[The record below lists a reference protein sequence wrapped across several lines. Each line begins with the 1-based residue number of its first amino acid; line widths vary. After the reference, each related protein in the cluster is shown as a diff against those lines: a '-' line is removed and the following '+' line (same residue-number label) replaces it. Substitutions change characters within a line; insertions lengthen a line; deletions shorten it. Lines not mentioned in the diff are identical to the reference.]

1 MKETAGEPQYSI
13 GLLEAGSAICDV
25 IDIHIYEQS
34 LSKKNAFFVAD
45 LGVLVKQYVLWR
57 THMPEIRPF
66 YPVRCNSSPVII
78 DVLAALGTGFLCANK
93 SELELVQ
100 SHGIP
105 PEDIICS
112 GVCKQVSQIKYA
124 AKNSLDLLVCD
135 NEVELRKIAHS
146 HPNARLLLQ
155 VSSEISYPDEM
166 SMAFGCS
173 LKDCR
178 HLLESA
184 KKLAVQVVGVRCHI
198 SSTCDDDVYI
208 HAISDARCVFDMAE
222 DIGFN
227 MKILDIGS
235 FGSSAIQLDKIHNAV
250 MSMVKLYFPP
260 SSGVSLIAEPGS
272 YFVSS
277 AFTLAVNVIS
287 REMVARDQ
295 HDQKHYDLSPNDEPA
310 FQYFLN
316 EGVYGPF
323 AGKLTETL
331 IATPS
336 VHKSTPDAP
345 VFCSSL
351 WGPSG
356 DDMDQIVEHCLLPEL
371 DVGDWL
377 LFASAG
383 AYSLSQPVCTEPHD
397 PSNPPVFYV
406 ISSREWFEM
415 RTVAREVSEKLNKY
429 SFNSHPHLS
438 LLEQASLKQCV
449 VGPNHAGFLLE
460 AQVVLQGKS
469 RSVIIRELQRT
480 NLDVNLAVNN
490 LLSRDDEDGDDG
502 DDTASESYL
511 PGEDLMSLLDADIH
525 SAHPSVIIDADAMFS
540 EDISYFGYPSFR
552 RSSLSRLGSSRERDS
567 ELLRERESVLRL
579 RERRWL
585 DGASFDTERGSTSRD
600 GEPSLDKKSIPVQS
614 PVSLGEELQWW
625 PDKDGVKF
633 VSIGA
638 LFSEMVAVSSK
649 GELYQWKWSDAEPYR
664 NAQVA
669 TWVDDTLSTVASK
682 LEHSAQSFPEL
693 QGERMMSLHCCAL
706 YTCAQLENSLYWWGV
721 VPFSQRKKMLEKARA
736 KNKKPKSSAGI
747 SSIPNITVG
756 TQVCLRSNPLYH
768 AGAVAFSVNAGIP
781 KVGVLLESVW
791 NMNDSCRFQLRSPES
806 LKSME
811 KTTKTQEIKTESKP
825 ELVKTEM
832 GPPPSPASTCSD
844 TSSIASSASLPYKR
858 RRSTPAPKEE
868 EKVNEEQWSL
878 REVVFVEDI
887 KNVPV
892 GKVLKVDGAYVA
904 VKFPGTSS
912 SMNNQSATAPL
923 DSDPSSLL
931 QDCRLLRIDEL
942 QVVKTGGTPKVPDCF
957 QRTPKK
963 LSIPEKAEILA
974 VNVDS
979 KGVHAVL
986 KTGNWVRYCIFDLAT
1001 GKAEQENNFP
1011 TSNLAFLGQSERNV
1025 AIFTAGQE
1033 SPVILRDGNGTIYPM
1048 AKDCMGGIRDPDW
1061 LDLPPINSLGMGVHS
1076 LANLPSN
1083 STIKKKAAVIIMAV
1097 EKQTLMQHIL
1107 RCDYEA
1113 CRQYLVNLEQAFL
1126 LDQGSQA
1133 LGALLGHRCDGNRN
1147 ILHAAVSVCFPVSN
1161 KETKE
1166 EEEAERSERNTF
1178 AERLSAVEAIA
1189 NAISVVSS
1197 NSSGNRTGS
1206 SSSRGLRL
1214 REMMRRSLRAAGLG
1228 RHESGPSS
1236 SDHQDPVS
1244 PPIAPPSWVPDPPP
1258 MDPDGDIDFILAPAV
1273 GSLTTASSGNSQGPS
1288 TSTIPGPSSEQSV
1301 VESKDRKANAHLIL
1315 KLMCDSVVLRP
1326 HLRELLSAKDA
1337 RGMTPFMLAVSGRA
1351 YPAAITVLE
1360 AAQKI
1365 AKAGDPGLQEKEDSD
1380 SVFMEMIC
1388 PTGTNPD
1395 DSPLYVLCCN
1405 DTCSFTWTGAEHI
1418 NQDIFECRTCGLL
1431 ESLCCCT
1438 ECARVCHKGH
1448 DCKLK
1453 RTSPTAYCDCWEKCK
1468 CKTLIAGQKAARL
1481 DLLYRLLTTTNL
1493 VTTPNSRG
1501 EHILLFLVQTVA
1513 RQSVEHCQY
1522 RPPRIRED
1530 RNRKTAN
1537 AEDSDMP
1544 DHDLE
1549 PPRFAQLALE
1559 RVLQDWNAL
1568 KSMIMFGSQENKD
1581 PLSASSRIAHLLP
1594 EEQVYLNQQSGT
1606 IRLDCFTH
1614 CLIVKCAPDITFI
1627 DTLLGTLVKELQN
1640 KYTPGRREEAIT
1652 VTRRFLRSVARVFVI
1667 LSVEMASSKKKNNF
1681 IPQPI
1686 GKCRRVFQALLP
1698 YAVEEL
1704 CNVAESLIVPVRM
1717 GIARPTAPF
1726 TLASTS
1732 IDAVQGSEELFSV
1745 EPLPPRPSP
1754 DQSNSSNQ
1762 TAASYIIRNPHLD
1775 AAVKEVEVV
1784 EGVAGEEDHH
1794 DDQEEQGEENAEAEG
1809 QHDEHDEDGSDME
1822 LDLLAAAE
1830 TESDSES
1837 NHSNQDN
1844 ASGRRS
1850 VVTAATA
1857 GSEAG
1862 ASSVPAFFSED
1873 DSQSNDSSD
1882 SDSSSSQSD
1891 DVDQET
1897 FLFDEPLER
1906 TTSASHANSA
1916 AQAPRSMQWAVR
1928 NAPSQRATG
1937 SAPSSSST
1945 PAASSTGLIYIDP
1958 TNLRRSSAISSSA
1971 AAAAAALEATNSS
1984 SYLTSASSL
1993 ARAYSIV
2000 IRQISDLMSLIPKY
2014 NHLVYSQYPA
2024 AVKLTYQDA
2033 VSLQNY
2039 VEEKLIPT
2047 WNWMVS
2053 IMDSTEAQ
2061 LRYGSA
2067 LSSAGDPGHP
2077 SHPLHASQHSARRER
2092 MTAREEASL
2101 RTLEGR
2107 RRAATLLTARQG
2119 MMSARGDFLNYAL
2132 SLMRSHNDEHS
2143 DVLPV
2148 LDVCSLKHVAYV
2160 FQALI
2165 YWIKAMNQQTTLDTP
2180 QMERKRNR
2188 EILELGL
2195 DNEDLSMRTMKTQ
2208 IKVWPGQLSRT
2219 KMRTM
2224 SQLKLAIPLADQP
2237 HLLQPNAR
2245 KEDLFG
2251 RPSQGLYSSSSSS
2264 SSSYLATKGL
2274 VEASVDRNCL
2284 EVNPSQILPTK
2295 MSYSAN
2301 LKNVMSME
2309 MNQKGS
2315 ETQTLGDQ
2323 ELEPSKPG
2331 PSPHDLAAQL
2341 KSSLLA
2347 EIGLTESDG
2356 PPLPSF
2362 RPHCS
2367 FMGMMISHDMLLGRW
2382 RLSLELFGR
2391 VFMEDVGAEP
2401 GSILTELGGF
2411 EVKES
2416 KFRREMEKLRN
2427 LQSRDL
2433 ALEVDRDRDQLIQQT
2448 MRQLNTHF
2456 GRRCTTTPMAV
2467 HRVKVTF
2474 KDEPGEGSGVA
2485 RSFYTAIAL
2494 ALLSNDKLP
2503 NLDCVQSVSKGMQA
2517 SNLMQRLRNRD
2528 RERERRSGGLRAGS
2542 RRDRDRDSRRQLS
2555 IDTRPFRPSSE
2566 GNPSDE
2572 PDPLPAHRQALGERL
2587 YPRVHAMQPAFATH
2601 GRENGAD
2608 SILDLGLLETPE
2620 KAQQQENRKRHGST
2634 RSVVDM
2640 ELDDPDDGDDNAPL
2654 FYQPGKRGFYSPRPG
2669 KNTEARLNCFRNI
2682 GRILGLCLL
2691 QNELCP
2697 ITLNRHVIKVLL
2709 GRKVNWH
2716 DFAFFDPVMYESLR
2730 QLIRHSLTGE
2740 AEAVFAAMDLA
2751 FAIDL
2756 CKEEGS
2762 GQVELLSGGVNM
2774 PVTPLNVYEY
2784 VRKYAEH
2791 RMLVVSEQPLH
2802 AMRKGLLDVIPKNAL
2817 EDLTAEDFRLLVNGC
2832 GEVNVQMLIS
2842 FTSFNDESGENAD
2855 KLLQFKRWF
2864 WSIVEKMS
2872 MTERQDLVYFWTSSP
2887 SLPASEEGFQPMP
2900 SITIR
2905 PPDDQHLPTANTCI
2919 SRLYVP
2925 LYSSKQIL
2933 KQKLLLAIKTKNF
2946 GFV

>member
-1 MKETAGEPQYSI
+1 
-13 GLLEAGSAICDV
+13 
-25 IDIHIYEQS
+25 
-34 LSKKNAFFVAD
+34 
-45 LGVLVKQYVLWR
+45 
-57 THMPEIRPF
+57 
-66 YPVRCNSSPVII
+66 
-78 DVLAALGTGFLCANK
+78 
-93 SELELVQ
+93 
-100 SHGIP
+100 
-105 PEDIICS
+105 
-112 GVCKQVSQIKYA
+112 
-124 AKNSLDLLVCD
+124 
-135 NEVELRKIAHS
+135 
-146 HPNARLLLQ
+146 
-155 VSSEISYPDEM
+155 
-166 SMAFGCS
+166 
-173 LKDCR
+173 
-178 HLLESA
+178 
-184 KKLAVQVVGVRCHI
+184 
-198 SSTCDDDVYI
+198 
-208 HAISDARCVFDMAE
+208 
-222 DIGFN
+222 
-227 MKILDIGS
+227 
-235 FGSSAIQLDKIHNAV
+235 
-250 MSMVKLYFPP
+250 
-260 SSGVSLIAEPGS
+260 
-272 YFVSS
+272 
-277 AFTLAVNVIS
+277 
-287 REMVARDQ
+287 
-295 HDQKHYDLSPNDEPA
+295 
-310 FQYFLN
+310 
-316 EGVYGPF
+316 
-323 AGKLTETL
+323 
-331 IATPS
+331 
-336 VHKSTPDAP
+336 
-345 VFCSSL
+345 
-351 WGPSG
+351 
-356 DDMDQIVEHCLLPEL
+356 
-371 DVGDWL
+371 
-377 LFASAG
+377 
-383 AYSLSQPVCTEPHD
+383 
-397 PSNPPVFYV
+397 
-406 ISSREWFEM
+406 
-415 RTVAREVSEKLNKY
+415 NKY
-429 SFNSHPHLS
+429 NLNSHPPLNV
-438 LLEQASLKQCV
+438 LEQATIKQCV
-449 VGPNHAGFLLE
+449 VGPNHAAFLLE
-460 AQVVLQGKS
+460 DGRVCRIGFSVQPDRLELGKPDNNDGSKLNSNSGAGRTSRPGRTSDSPWFLSGSETLGRLAGNTLGSRWSSGVGGSGGGSSGRSSAGARDSRRQTRVIRTGRDRGSGLLGSQPQPVIPASVIPEELISQAQVVLQGKS

-552 RSSLSRLGSSRERDS
+552 RSSLSRLGSSRVLLLPLERDS

-585 DGASFDTERGSTSRD
+585 DGASFDNERGSTSKE
-600 GEPSLDKKSIPVQS
+600 GEPNLDKKNTPVQS
-614 PVSLGEELQWW
+614 PVSLGEDLQWW
-625 PDKDGVKF
+625 PDKDGTKF
-633 VSIGA
+633 ICIGA
-638 LFSEMVAVSSK
+638 LYSELLAVSSK
-649 GELYQWKWSDAEPYR
+649 GELYQWKWSESEPYR
-664 NAQVA
+664 NAQNPSLHHPRATFLGLTNEKIVLLSANSIRATVATENNKVA
-669 TWVDDTLSTVASK
+669 TWVDETLSSVASK
-682 LEHSAQSFPEL
+682 LEHTAQTYSEL
-693 QGERMMSLHCCAL
+693 QGERIVSLHCCAL
-706 YTCAQLENSLYWWGV
+706 YTCAQLENNLYWWGV
-721 VPFSQRKKMLEKARA
+721 VPFIKRKKI
-736 KNKKPKSSAGI
+736 N
-747 SSIPNITVG
+747 
-756 TQVCLRSNPLYH
+756 NPLYH
-768 AGAVAFSVNAGIP
+768 AGAVAFSISAGIP
-781 KVGVLLESVW
+781 KVGVLMESVW

-811 KTTKTQEIKTESKP
+811 KASKTTETNSLHFLFGTTFCCCQE
-825 ELVKTEM
+825 
-832 GPPPSPASTCSD
+832 
-844 TSSIASSASLPYKR
+844 R
-858 RRSTPAPKEE
+858 Q
-868 EKVNEEQWSL
+868 QWSL
-878 REVVFVEDI
+878 REVVFV
-887 KNVPV
+887 KMLRYVPV
-892 GKVLKVDGAYVA
+892 GKVDGAYVA

-912 SMNNQSATAPL
+912 NSNCQSSSGSDA
-923 DSDPSSLL
+923 DPSSLL

-963 LSIPEKAEILA
+963 LCIPEKTEILA

-986 KTGNWVRYCIFDLAT
+986 KTGTWVRYCIFDLAT

-1011 TSNLAFLGQSERNV
+1011 TSSIAFLGQNERNV

-1033 SPVILRDGNGTIYPM
+1033 SPIILRDGNGTIYPM

-1061 LDLPPINSLGMGVHS
+1061 LDLPPISSLGMGVHS
-1076 LANLPSN
+1076 LINLPAN
-1083 STIKKKAAVIIMAV
+1083 STIKKKAAIIIMAV

-1113 CRQYLVNLEQAFL
+1113 CRQYLMNLEQAVVLEQNLQMLQTFI
-1126 LDQGSQA
+1126 S
-1133 LGALLGHRCDGNRN
+1133 HRCDGNRN
-1147 ILHAAVSVCFPVSN
+1147 ILHACVSVCFPTSN

-1197 NSSGNRTGS
+1197 NGPGNRAGS
-1206 SSSRGLRL
+1206 SSSRSLRL

-1228 RHESGPSS
+1228 RHEAGASS

-1244 PPIAPPSWVPDPPP
+1244 PPIAPPSWVPDPPA

-1273 GSLTTASSGNSQGPS
+1273 GSLTTAATGSGQGPS
-1288 TSTIPGPSSEQSV
+1288 TSTIPGPSTEPSV
-1301 VESKDRKANAHLIL
+1301 VESKDRKANAHFIL
-1315 KLMCDSVVLRP
+1315 KLLCDSVVLQP
-1326 HLRELLSAKDA
+1326 YLRELLSAKDA
-1337 RGMTPFMLAVSGRA
+1337 RGMTPFMSAVSGRA
-1351 YPAAITVLE
+1351 YPAAITILE
-1360 AAQKI
+1360 TAQKI
-1365 AKAGDPGLQEKEDSD
+1365 AKAEVSSNEKEED
-1380 SVFMEMIC
+1380 VFMGMVC
-1388 PTGTNPD
+1388 PSGTNPD

-1468 CKTLIAGQKAARL
+1468 CKTLIAGQKSARL
-1481 DLLYRLLTTTNL
+1481 DLLYRLLTATNL
-1493 VTTPNSRG
+1493 VTLPNSRG
-1501 EHILLFLVQTVA
+1501 EHLLLFLVQTVA
-1513 RQSVEHCQY
+1513 RQTVEHCQY

-1530 RNRKTAN
+1530 RNRKTASP
-1537 AEDSDMP
+1537 EDSDMP

-1581 PLSASSRIAHLLP
+1581 PLSASSRIGHLLP

-1614 CLIVKCAPDITFI
+1614 CLIVKCTADILLL

-1640 KYTPGRREEAIT
+1640 KYTPGRREEAIA
-1652 VTRRFLRSVARVFVI
+1652 VTMRFLRSVARVFVI

-1686 GKCRRVFQALLP
+1686 GKCKRVFQALLP

-1732 IDAVQGSEELFSV
+1732 IDAMQGSEELFSV
-1745 EPLPPRPSP
+1745 EPLPSSQSPS
-1754 DQSNSSNQ
+1754 
-1762 TAASYIIRNPHLD
+1762 SYIIRNPQQRRISQSQPVRGRD
-1775 AAVKEVEVV
+1775 EEQDDIVSADVEEVEVV

-1794 DDQEEQGEENAEAEG
+1794 DEQEEHGEENAEAEG

-1891 DVDQET
+1891 DIEQET
-1897 FLFDEPLER
+1897 FMLDEPLER
-1906 TTSASHANSA
+1906 TTNSSHASGA

-1928 NAPSQRATG
+1928 NTQHQRAAST
-1937 SAPSSSST
+1937 APSSTST
-1945 PAASSTGLIYIDP
+1945 PTASSAGLIYIDP
-1958 TNLRRSSAISSSA
+1958 SNLRRSGTISTSA
-1971 AAAAAALEATNSS
+1971 AAAAAALEASNAS

-2000 IRQISDLMSLIPKY
+2000 IRQISDLMGLIPKY
-2014 NHLVYSQYPA
+2014 NHLVYSQIPA

-2033 VSLQNY
+2033 VNLQNY

-2067 LSSAGDPGHP
+2067 LASAGDPGHP
-2077 SHPLHASQHSARRER
+2077 NHPLHASQNSTRRER

-2107 RRAATLLTARQG
+2107 RRATLLSARQG

-2180 QMERKRNR
+2180 QLERKRTR
-2188 EILELGL
+2188 ELLELGI
-2195 DNEDLSMRTMKTQ
+2195 DNEDSEHENDDDTNQSATLNDKDDDSLPAETGQNHPFFRRSDSMTFLGC
-2208 IKVWPGQLSRT
+2208 IPPNPFEVPLAE
-2219 KMRTM
+2219 
-2224 SQLKLAIPLADQP
+2224 AIPLADQP

-2251 RPSQGLYSSSSSS
+2251 RPSQGLYSSSASSGKCVMEV
-2264 SSSYLATKGL
+2264 TM
-2274 VEASVDRNCL
+2274 DRNCL
-2284 EVNPSQILPTK
+2284 EVLPTK
-2295 MSYSAN
+2295 MSYAAN
-2301 LKNVMSME
+2301 LKNVMNMQ
-2309 MNQKGS
+2309 NRQKKEG
-2315 ETQTLGDQ
+2315 EEQTVLA
-2323 ELEPSKPG
+2323 EEAESSKPG
-2331 PSPHDLAAQL
+2331 PSAHDLAAQL

-2347 EIGLTESDG
+2347 EIGLTESEG
-2356 PPLPSF
+2356 PPLTSF
-2362 RPHCS
+2362 RPQCS
-2367 FMGMMISHDMLLGRW
+2367 FMGMVISHDMLLGRW

-2427 LQSRDL
+2427 QQSRDL
-2433 ALEVDRDRDQLIQQT
+2433 SLEVDRDRDLLIQQT
-2448 MRQLNTHF
+2448 MRQLNNHF
-2456 GRRCTTTPMAV
+2456 GRRCATTPMAV

-2485 RSFYTAIAL
+2485 RSFYTAIAQ
-2494 ALLSNDKLP
+2494 AFLSNEKLP
-2503 NLDCVQSVSKGMQA
+2503 NLDCIQNANKGTHT
-2517 SNLMQRLRNRD
+2517 SLMQRLRNRGERD
-2528 RERERRSGGLRAGS
+2528 REREREREMRRSSGLRAGS
-2542 RRDRDRDSRRQLS
+2542 RRDRDRDFRRQLS
-2555 IDTRPFRPSSE
+2555 IDTRPFRPASE
-2566 GNPSDE
+2566 GNPSDD

-2587 YPRVHAMQPAFATH
+2587 YPRVQAMQPAFASKITGMLLELSPAQLLLLLASEDSLRARVDEAMELIIAH

-2608 SILDLGLLETPE
+2608 SILDLGLLDSSE
-2620 KAQQQENRKRHGST
+2620 KVQENRKRHGSS

-2640 ELDDPDDGDDNAPL
+2640 DLDDTDDGDDNAPL
-2654 FYQPGKRGFYSPRPG
+2654 FYQPGKRGFYTPRPG

-2730 QLIRHSLTGE
+2730 QLILASQSSD
-2740 AEAVFAAMDLA
+2740 ADAVFSAMDLA

-2756 CKEEGS
+2756 CKEEGG
-2762 GQVELLSGGVNM
+2762 GQVELIPNG
-2774 PVTPLNVYEY
+2774 Y

-2791 RMLVVSEQPLH
+2791 RMLAVAEQPLH
-2802 AMRKGLLDVIPKNAL
+2802 AMRKGLLDVLPKNSL

-2842 FTSFNDESGENAD
+2842 FTSFNDESGENAE

>member
-1 MKETAGEPQYSI
+1 MTSI
-13 GLLEAGSAICDV
+13 
-25 IDIHIYEQS
+25 H
-34 LSKKNAFFVAD
+34 FVVHP
-45 LGVLVKQYVLWR
+45 L
-57 THMPEIRPF
+57 P
-66 YPVRCNSSPVII
+66 
-78 DVLAALGTGFLCANK
+78 GT
-93 SELELVQ
+93 
-100 SHGIP
+100 
-105 PEDIICS
+105 ED
-112 GVCKQVSQIKYA
+112 QL
-124 AKNSLDLLVCD
+124 ND
-135 NEVELRKIAHS
+135 
-146 HPNARLLLQ
+146 RL
-155 VSSEISYPDEM
+155 
-166 SMAFGCS
+166 
-173 LKDCR
+173 
-178 HLLESA
+178 
-184 KKLAVQVVGVRCHI
+184 
-198 SSTCDDDVYI
+198 
-208 HAISDARCVFDMAE
+208 
-222 DIGFN
+222 
-227 MKILDIGS
+227 
-235 FGSSAIQLDKIHNAV
+235 
-250 MSMVKLYFPP
+250 
-260 SSGVSLIAEPGS
+260 
-272 YFVSS
+272 
-277 AFTLAVNVIS
+277 
-287 REMVARDQ
+287 
-295 HDQKHYDLSPNDEPA
+295 
-310 FQYFLN
+310 
-316 EGVYGPF
+316 
-323 AGKLTETL
+323 
-331 IATPS
+331 
-336 VHKSTPDAP
+336 
-345 VFCSSL
+345 
-351 WGPSG
+351 
-356 DDMDQIVEHCLLPEL
+356 
-371 DVGDWL
+371 
-377 LFASAG
+377 
-383 AYSLSQPVCTEPHD
+383 
-397 PSNPPVFYV
+397 
-406 ISSREWFEM
+406 
-415 RTVAREVSEKLNKY
+415 REVSEKLNKY
-429 SFNSHPHLS
+429 NCNSHPHLIP
-438 LLEQASLKQCV
+438 LEQAKLKQCV

-460 AQVVLQGKS
+460 DGRICRISFAIQPDRLELSKPDGNDGSRWSSGVNGGGSGGGGSGGGNAGGGSGTGGGGGGGSAGGGGSSGRSSTAARDSRRQTRVIRTGRDRGSGLLGSQPQPVIPASVIPEELISQAQVVLQGKS

-552 RSSLSRLGSSRERDS
+552 RSSLSRLGSSRVLLLPLERDS

-585 DGASFDTERGSTSRD
+585 DGASFDAERGSTSRE
-600 GEPSLDKKSIPVQS
+600 GEPSLDKKTVPLQS
-614 PVSLGEELQWW
+614 PVTLGEELQWW
-625 PDKDGVKF
+625 PDKDYVTKF

-638 LFSEMVAVSSK
+638 LYSELVAVSSK
-649 GELYQWKWSDAEPYR
+649 GELYQWKWSEPEPYR
-664 NAQVA
+664 NAQNPSIHHPRVPFLGLTNEKITHLSANSIRATVATESNKVA
-669 TWVDDTLSTVASK
+669 TWMDETLSTVAAK
-682 LEHSAQSFPEL
+682 LEHGAQTFPEL
-693 QGERMMSLHCCAL
+693 QGERIVSLHCCAL
-706 YTCAQLENSLYWWGV
+706 YTCVQLESSLYWWGV

-756 TQVCLRSNPLYH
+756 TQVCLRNNPLYH

-806 LKSME
+806 LKNME
-811 KTTKTQEIKTESKP
+811 KSTKTQEIKTESKP

-868 EKVNEEQWSL
+868 EKVNEEQWPL
-878 REVVFVEDI
+878 REVVFVEDV

-912 SMNNQSATAPL
+912 TVSNQSATPT

-963 LSIPEKAEILA
+963 LCIPEKAEILA

-986 KTGNWVRYCIFDLAT
+986 KTGSWVRYCIFDLAT

-1011 TSNLAFLGQSERNV
+1011 TSNLAFLGLSERNV

-1033 SPVILRDGNGTIYPM
+1033 SPIILRDGNGTIYPM

-1061 LDLPPINSLGMGVHS
+1061 LDLPPIASLGMGVHS
-1076 LANLPSN
+1076 LVNLPSN
-1083 STIKKKAAVIIMAV
+1083 STIKKKAAIIIMAV
-1097 EKQTLMQHIL
+1097 EKQTLMQHVL

-1113 CRQYLVNLEQAFL
+1113 CRQYLMSLEQAML
-1126 LDQGSQA
+1126 LEQNPHA
-1133 LGALLGHRCDGNRN
+1133 LDALLGHRCDGNRN
-1147 ILHAAVSVCFPVSN
+1147 ILHACVSVCFPVSN

-1228 RHESGPSS
+1228 RHESGPPS

-1258 MDPDGDIDFILAPAV
+1258 MDPDGDIDFILAPGV
-1273 GSLTTASSGNSQGPS
+1273 GSLTTASTGTSQGPS
-1288 TSTIPGPSSEQSV
+1288 TSTIPGPSSEPSV

-1365 AKAGDPGLQEKEDSD
+1365 AKGDPGLGEKEDAA

-1388 PTGTNPD
+1388 PSGTNPD
-1395 DSPLYVLCCN
+1395 DSPLYILCCN

-1530 RNRKTAN
+1530 RNRKAAS

-1581 PLSASSRIAHLLP
+1581 PLVLSASSRIAHLLP
-1594 EEQVYLNQQSGT
+1594 EEQMYLNQQSGT

-1754 DQSNSSNQ
+1754 DQSSSSSQ
-1762 TAASYIIRNPHLD
+1762 SASSYIIRNPQPRRSSQSQTARGRD
-1775 AAVKEVEVV
+1775 EEQDDIVSADVEEVEVV

-1809 QHDEHDEDGSDME
+1809 RHDEHDEDGSDME

-1897 FLFDEPLER
+1897 FLLDEPLER
-1906 TTSASHANSA
+1906 TTGSAHANSA

-1928 NAPSQRATG
+1928 TTPSQRSAG
-1937 SAPSSSST
+1937 GAPSSSST

-1958 TNLRRSSAISSSA
+1958 SNLRRSSAISTSA
-1971 AAAAAALEATNSS
+1971 AAAAAALEASNSS

-2033 VSLQNY
+2033 VNLQNF
-2039 VEEKLIPT
+2039 VEDKLIPT

-2077 SHPLHASQHSARRER
+2077 SHPLHASQHAGRRER
-2092 MTAREEASL
+2092 MTAREEATL

-2165 YWIKAMNQQTTLDTP
+2165 YWIKAMNLQTTLDTT
-2180 QMERKRNR
+2180 QMDRKRNR
-2188 EILELGL
+2188 ELLELGL
-2195 DNEDLSMRTMKTQ
+2195 DNEDSEHENDEDTNQSSTLQDKDEEPVPAEAGQHHPFFRRSDSMTFLGC
-2208 IKVWPGQLSRT
+2208 IPPNPFEVPLAE
-2219 KMRTM
+2219 
-2224 SQLKLAIPLADQP
+2224 AIPLADQP

-2251 RPSQGLYSSSSSS
+2251 RPSQGLYSSSYMAS
-2264 SSSYLATKGL
+2264 KGL
-2274 VEASVDRNCL
+2274 TDLTVDMNCL
-2284 EVNPSQILPTK
+2284 QILPTK

-2301 LKNVMSME
+2301 MKNVMSME
-2309 MNQKGS
+2309 SRQRGGEEQPTAEQDM
-2315 ETQTLGDQ
+2315 DA
-2323 ELEPSKPG
+2323 SKPG

-2356 PPLPSF
+2356 PPLPTF
-2362 RPHCS
+2362 IPHCS
-2367 FMGMMISHDMLLGRW
+2367 FMGMVISHDMLLGRW

-2433 ALEVDRDRDQLIQQT
+2433 ALEVDRDREQLIQQT
-2448 MRQLNTHF
+2448 MRQLNAHF

-2485 RSFYTAIAL
+2485 RSFYTAVAQ
-2494 ALLSNDKLP
+2494 AFLSNDKLP

-2528 RERERRSGGLRAGS
+2528 RERERRSGGLRAAS

-2555 IDTRPFRPSSE
+2555 IDTRPFRPASE

-2572 PDPLPAHRQALGERL
+2572 PEPLPAHRQALGERL
-2587 YPRVHAMQPAFATH
+2587 YPRVHAMQPAFASKITGMLLELSPAQLLLLLASEDSLRARVEEAMELLITH

-2608 SILDLGLLETPE
+2608 SILDLGLLDTPE
-2620 KAQQQENRKRHGST
+2620 KAQQENRKRHGST

-2730 QLIRHSLTGE
+2730 QLIRHSQTEE

-2756 CKEEGS
+2756 CKEEGA
-2762 GQVELLSGGVNM
+2762 GQVELLAGGVNM

-2784 VRKYAEH
+2784 VRRYAEH
-2791 RMLVVSEQPLH
+2791 RMLVVAEQPLH
-2802 AMRKGLLDVIPKNAL
+2802 AMRKGLLDVLPKNAL

-2842 FTSFNDESGENAD
+2842 FTSFNDESGENAE

>member
-1 MKETAGEPQYSI
+1 MTSI
-13 GLLEAGSAICDV
+13 
-25 IDIHIYEQS
+25 H
-34 LSKKNAFFVAD
+34 FVVHP
-45 LGVLVKQYVLWR
+45 L
-57 THMPEIRPF
+57 P
-66 YPVRCNSSPVII
+66 
-78 DVLAALGTGFLCANK
+78 GT
-93 SELELVQ
+93 
-100 SHGIP
+100 
-105 PEDIICS
+105 ED
-112 GVCKQVSQIKYA
+112 QL
-124 AKNSLDLLVCD
+124 ND
-135 NEVELRKIAHS
+135 
-146 HPNARLLLQ
+146 RL
-155 VSSEISYPDEM
+155 
-166 SMAFGCS
+166 
-173 LKDCR
+173 
-178 HLLESA
+178 
-184 KKLAVQVVGVRCHI
+184 
-198 SSTCDDDVYI
+198 
-208 HAISDARCVFDMAE
+208 
-222 DIGFN
+222 
-227 MKILDIGS
+227 
-235 FGSSAIQLDKIHNAV
+235 
-250 MSMVKLYFPP
+250 
-260 SSGVSLIAEPGS
+260 
-272 YFVSS
+272 
-277 AFTLAVNVIS
+277 
-287 REMVARDQ
+287 
-295 HDQKHYDLSPNDEPA
+295 
-310 FQYFLN
+310 
-316 EGVYGPF
+316 
-323 AGKLTETL
+323 
-331 IATPS
+331 
-336 VHKSTPDAP
+336 
-345 VFCSSL
+345 
-351 WGPSG
+351 
-356 DDMDQIVEHCLLPEL
+356 
-371 DVGDWL
+371 
-377 LFASAG
+377 
-383 AYSLSQPVCTEPHD
+383 
-397 PSNPPVFYV
+397 
-406 ISSREWFEM
+406 
-415 RTVAREVSEKLNKY
+415 REVSEKLNKY
-429 SFNSHPHLS
+429 NCNSHPHLIP
-438 LLEQASLKQCV
+438 LEQAKLKQCV

-460 AQVVLQGKS
+460 DGRICRISFAVQPDRLELGKPDGNDGTRWSSGVNGGGSGGGGSSGGGAGGGSGSGGGAGGGTGGGGSSGRSSTAARDSRRQTRVIRTGRDRGSGLLGSQPQPVIPASVIPEELISQAQVVLQGKS

-585 DGASFDTERGSTSRD
+585 DGASFDAERGSTSRE
-600 GEPSLDKKSIPVQS
+600 GEPSLDKKSVPLQS
-614 PVSLGEELQWW
+614 PVTLGEELQWW
-625 PDKDGVKF
+625 PDKDYVTKF

-638 LFSEMVAVSSK
+638 LYSELVAVSTK
-649 GELYQWKWSDAEPYR
+649 GELYQWKWNEPEPYR
-664 NAQVA
+664 NAQNPSIHHPRVPFLGLTNEKITHLSANSIRATVATENNKVA
-669 TWVDDTLSTVASK
+669 TWVDETLSTVAAK
-682 LEHSAQSFPEL
+682 LEHGAQTFPEL
-693 QGERMMSLHCCAL
+693 QGERIVSLHCCAL

-756 TQVCLRSNPLYH
+756 TQVCLRNNPLYH

-806 LKSME
+806 LKNME
-811 KTTKTQEIKTESKP
+811 KNTKTQETKTESKP

-868 EKVNEEQWSL
+868 EKVNEEQWPL
-878 REVVFVEDI
+878 REVVFVEDV

-912 SMNNQSATAPL
+912 SVSSQSAAPT

-963 LSIPEKAEILA
+963 LCIPEKAEILA

-986 KTGNWVRYCIFDLAT
+986 KTGSWVRYCVFDLAT
-1001 GKAEQENNFP
+1001 GKAEQENHFP

-1033 SPVILRDGNGTIYPM
+1033 SPIILRDGNGTIYPM

-1061 LDLPPINSLGMGVHS
+1061 LDLPPIASLGMGVHS

-1083 STIKKKAAVIIMAV
+1083 STIKKKAAIIIMAV
-1097 EKQTLMQHIL
+1097 EKQTLMQHVL

-1113 CRQYLVNLEQAFL
+1113 CRQYLISLEQAML
-1126 LDQGSQA
+1126 LEQNPHA
-1133 LGALLGHRCDGNRN
+1133 LDTLLGHRCDGNRN
-1147 ILHAAVSVCFPVSN
+1147 VLHACVSVCFPVSN

-1273 GSLTTASSGNSQGPS
+1273 GSLTTASTGTSQGPS
-1288 TSTIPGPSSEQSV
+1288 TSTIPGPSSEPSV

-1315 KLMCDSVVLRP
+1315 KLMCDSIVLRP

-1365 AKAGDPGLQEKEDSD
+1365 AKGEPGLGEKEDTA

-1388 PTGTNPD
+1388 PSGTNPD

-1530 RNRKTAN
+1530 RNRKAAS

-1594 EEQVYLNQQSGT
+1594 EEQMYLNQQSGT

-1640 KYTPGRREEAIT
+1640 KYTPGRREEAIN

-1754 DQSNSSNQ
+1754 DQSSSSSQ
-1762 TAASYIIRNPHLD
+1762 SASSYIIRNPQPRRSSQSQTARGRD
-1775 AAVKEVEVV
+1775 EEQDDIVSADVEEVEVV

-1897 FLFDEPLER
+1897 FLLDEPLER
-1906 TTSASHANSA
+1906 TTGSAHANSA

-1928 NAPSQRATG
+1928 TTPSQRSG
-1937 SAPSSSST
+1937 GGAPSSSSA

-1958 TNLRRSSAISSSA
+1958 SNLRRSSAISTSA
-1971 AAAAAALEATNSS
+1971 AAAAAALEASNSS

-2033 VSLQNY
+2033 VNLQNF
-2039 VEEKLIPT
+2039 VEDKLIPT

-2077 SHPLHASQHSARRER
+2077 SHPLHASQHAGRRER

-2165 YWIKAMNQQTTLDTP
+2165 YWIKAMNLQTTLDTT
-2180 QMERKRNR
+2180 QIDRKRNR
-2188 EILELGL
+2188 ELLELGL
-2195 DNEDLSMRTMKTQ
+2195 DNEDSEHENDEDTNQSSTLQDKDEEPVPAETGQHHPFFRRSDSMTFLGC
-2208 IKVWPGQLSRT
+2208 IPPNPFEVPLAE
-2219 KMRTM
+2219 
-2224 SQLKLAIPLADQP
+2224 AIPLADQP

-2251 RPSQGLYSSSSSS
+2251 RPSQGLYSSSYMAS
-2264 SSSYLATKGL
+2264 KGL
-2274 VEASVDRNCL
+2274 TDLTVDMNCL
-2284 EVNPSQILPTK
+2284 Q

-2301 LKNVMSME
+2301 MKNVMSME
-2309 MNQKGS
+2309 SRQRGG
-2315 ETQTLGDQ
+2315 EEQPVAEQ
-2323 ELEPSKPG
+2323 EMDVSKPG

-2356 PPLPSF
+2356 PPLPTF
-2362 RPHCS
+2362 IPHCS
-2367 FMGMMISHDMLLGRW
+2367 FMGMVISHDMLLGRW

-2433 ALEVDRDRDQLIQQT
+2433 ALEVDRDREQLIQQT
-2448 MRQLNTHF
+2448 MRQLNAHF

-2485 RSFYTAIAL
+2485 RSFYTAIAQ
-2494 ALLSNDKLP
+2494 AFLSNDKLP

-2528 RERERRSGGLRAGS
+2528 RERERRSGGLRAAS

-2555 IDTRPFRPSSE
+2555 IDTRPFRPASE

-2572 PDPLPAHRQALGERL
+2572 PEPLPAHRQALGERL
-2587 YPRVHAMQPAFATH
+2587 YPRVHAMQPAFASKITGMLLELSPAQLLLLLASEDSLRARVEEAMELLITH

-2608 SILDLGLLETPE
+2608 SILDLGLLDTPE
-2620 KAQQQENRKRHGST
+2620 KAQQENRKRHGST

-2730 QLIRHSLTGE
+2730 QLIRHSQTEE

-2756 CKEEGS
+2756 CKEEGA

-2784 VRKYAEH
+2784 VRRYAEH
-2791 RMLVVSEQPLH
+2791 RMLVVAEQPLH
-2802 AMRKGLLDVIPKNAL
+2802 AMRKGLLDVLPKNAL

-2842 FTSFNDESGENAD
+2842 FTSFNDESGENAE

>member
-1 MKETAGEPQYSI
+1 MTSI
-13 GLLEAGSAICDV
+13 
-25 IDIHIYEQS
+25 H
-34 LSKKNAFFVAD
+34 FVVHP
-45 LGVLVKQYVLWR
+45 L
-57 THMPEIRPF
+57 P
-66 YPVRCNSSPVII
+66 
-78 DVLAALGTGFLCANK
+78 GT
-93 SELELVQ
+93 
-100 SHGIP
+100 
-105 PEDIICS
+105 ED
-112 GVCKQVSQIKYA
+112 QL
-124 AKNSLDLLVCD
+124 ND
-135 NEVELRKIAHS
+135 
-146 HPNARLLLQ
+146 RL
-155 VSSEISYPDEM
+155 
-166 SMAFGCS
+166 
-173 LKDCR
+173 
-178 HLLESA
+178 
-184 KKLAVQVVGVRCHI
+184 
-198 SSTCDDDVYI
+198 
-208 HAISDARCVFDMAE
+208 
-222 DIGFN
+222 
-227 MKILDIGS
+227 
-235 FGSSAIQLDKIHNAV
+235 
-250 MSMVKLYFPP
+250 
-260 SSGVSLIAEPGS
+260 
-272 YFVSS
+272 
-277 AFTLAVNVIS
+277 
-287 REMVARDQ
+287 
-295 HDQKHYDLSPNDEPA
+295 
-310 FQYFLN
+310 
-316 EGVYGPF
+316 
-323 AGKLTETL
+323 
-331 IATPS
+331 
-336 VHKSTPDAP
+336 
-345 VFCSSL
+345 
-351 WGPSG
+351 
-356 DDMDQIVEHCLLPEL
+356 
-371 DVGDWL
+371 
-377 LFASAG
+377 
-383 AYSLSQPVCTEPHD
+383 
-397 PSNPPVFYV
+397 
-406 ISSREWFEM
+406 
-415 RTVAREVSEKLNKY
+415 REVSEKLNKY
-429 SFNSHPHLS
+429 NCNSHPHLIP
-438 LLEQASLKQCV
+438 LEQAKLKQCV

-460 AQVVLQGKS
+460 DGRICRIRINTPDIWAGRSSRPGRTSDPPWFLSGSDTLGRLAGNTLGSRWSSGVNGGGGSSGRSSTAARDSRRQTRVIRTGRDRGSGLLGSQPQPVIPASVIPEELISQAQVVLQGKS

-552 RSSLSRLGSSRERDS
+552 RSSLSRLGSSRVLLLPLERDS

-585 DGASFDTERGSTSRD
+585 DGASFDAERGSTSRE
-600 GEPSLDKKSIPVQS
+600 GEPSLDKKTVPLQS
-614 PVSLGEELQWW
+614 PVTLGEELQWW
-625 PDKDGVKF
+625 PDKDYVTKF

-638 LFSEMVAVSSK
+638 LYSEMVAVSTK
-649 GELYQWKWSDAEPYR
+649 GELYQWKWNEPEPYR
-664 NAQVA
+664 NAQNPSIHHPRVLFLGLTNEKITHLSANSIRATVATESNKVA
-669 TWVDDTLSTVASK
+669 TWVDETLSTVAAK
-682 LEHSAQSFPEL
+682 LEHGAQMFPEL
-693 QGERMMSLHCCAL
+693 QGERIISLHCCAL
-706 YTCAQLENSLYWWGV
+706 YTCAQLESSLYWWGV

-756 TQVCLRSNPLYH
+756 TQVCLRNNPLYH

-806 LKSME
+806 LKNME
-811 KTTKTQEIKTESKP
+811 KNTKTQETKTESKP

-868 EKVNEEQWSL
+868 EKVNEEQWPL
-878 REVVFVEDI
+878 REVVFVEDV

-912 SMNNQSATAPL
+912 SVSSQSAAPT

-963 LSIPEKAEILA
+963 LCIPEKAEILA

-986 KTGNWVRYCIFDLAT
+986 KTGSWVRYCVFDLAT
-1001 GKAEQENNFP
+1001 GKAEQENHFP

-1033 SPVILRDGNGTIYPM
+1033 SPIILRDGNGTIYPM

-1061 LDLPPINSLGMGVHS
+1061 LDLPPIASLGMGVHS
-1076 LANLPSN
+1076 LVNLPSN
-1083 STIKKKAAVIIMAV
+1083 TTIKKKAAIIIMAV
-1097 EKQTLMQHIL
+1097 EKQTLMQHVL

-1113 CRQYLVNLEQAFL
+1113 CRQYLISLEQAML
-1126 LDQGSQA
+1126 LEQNPHA
-1133 LGALLGHRCDGNRN
+1133 LDALLGHRCDGNRN
-1147 ILHAAVSVCFPVSN
+1147 ILHACVSVCFPVSN

-1273 GSLTTASSGNSQGPS
+1273 GSLTTASTGTSQGPS
-1288 TSTIPGPSSEQSV
+1288 TSTIPGPSSEPSV

-1365 AKAGDPGLQEKEDSD
+1365 AKEDAA

-1388 PTGTNPD
+1388 PSGTNPD

-1530 RNRKTAN
+1530 RNRKAAS

-1594 EEQVYLNQQSGT
+1594 EEQMYLNQQSGT

-1640 KYTPGRREEAIT
+1640 KYTPGRREEAIN

-1667 LSVEMASSKKKNNF
+1667 LSVEMLFFFFLYF

-1698 YAVEEL
+1698 YSVEEL

-1732 IDAVQGSEELFSV
+1732 IDAVQGSEELFSSTKNS
-1745 EPLPPRPSP
+1745 PSA
-1754 DQSNSSNQ
+1754 S
-1762 TAASYIIRNPHLD
+1762 SYIIRNPQPRRSSQSQTARGRD
-1775 AAVKEVEVV
+1775 EEQDDIVSADVEEVEVV

-1891 DVDQET
+1891 DVDQEI
-1897 FLFDEPLER
+1897 FLLDEPLER
-1906 TTSASHANSA
+1906 TTGSAHANSA

-1928 NAPSQRATG
+1928 TTPSQRSAG
-1937 SAPSSSST
+1937 GAPSSSST

-1958 TNLRRSSAISSSA
+1958 SNLRRSSAISTSA
-1971 AAAAAALEATNSS
+1971 AAAAAALEASNSS

-2033 VSLQNY
+2033 VNLQNF
-2039 VEEKLIPT
+2039 VEDKLIPT

-2077 SHPLHASQHSARRER
+2077 SHPLHASQHAGRRER

-2165 YWIKAMNQQTTLDTP
+2165 YWIKAMNLQTTLDTT
-2180 QMERKRNR
+2180 QIDRKRNR
-2188 EILELGL
+2188 ELLELGL
-2195 DNEDLSMRTMKTQ
+2195 DNEDSEHENDEDTNQSSTLQDKDEESVPAETGQHHPFFRRSDSMTFLGC
-2208 IKVWPGQLSRT
+2208 IPPNPFEVPLAE
-2219 KMRTM
+2219 
-2224 SQLKLAIPLADQP
+2224 AIPLADQP

-2251 RPSQGLYSSSSSS
+2251 RPSQGLYSSSYMAS
-2264 SSSYLATKGL
+2264 KGL
-2274 VEASVDRNCL
+2274 TDLTVDMNCL
-2284 EVNPSQILPTK
+2284 QILPTK

-2301 LKNVMSME
+2301 MKNVMSME
-2309 MNQKGS
+2309 SRQRGGEEQPAAEDM
-2315 ETQTLGDQ
+2315 DA
-2323 ELEPSKPG
+2323 SKPG

-2356 PPLPSF
+2356 PPLPTF
-2362 RPHCS
+2362 IPHCS
-2367 FMGMMISHDMLLGRW
+2367 FMGMVISHDMLLGRW

-2433 ALEVDRDRDQLIQQT
+2433 ALEVDRDREQLIQQT
-2448 MRQLNTHF
+2448 MRQINAHF

-2485 RSFYTAIAL
+2485 RSFYTAIAQ
-2494 ALLSNDKLP
+2494 AFLSNDKLP

-2528 RERERRSGGLRAGS
+2528 RERERRSGGLRAAS

-2555 IDTRPFRPSSE
+2555 IDTRPFRPASE

-2572 PDPLPAHRQALGERL
+2572 PEPLPAHRQALGERL
-2587 YPRVHAMQPAFATH
+2587 YPRVHAMQPAFASKITGMLLELSPAQLLLLLASEDSLRARVEEAMELLITH

-2608 SILDLGLLETPE
+2608 SILDLGLLDTPE
-2620 KAQQQENRKRHGST
+2620 KAQQENRKRHGST

-2730 QLIRHSLTGE
+2730 QLIRHSQTEE

-2762 GQVELLSGGVNM
+2762 GQVELLAGGVNM

-2784 VRKYAEH
+2784 VRRYAEH
-2791 RMLVVSEQPLH
+2791 RMLVVAEQPLH
-2802 AMRKGLLDVIPKNAL
+2802 AMRKGLLDVLPKNAL

-2842 FTSFNDESGENAD
+2842 FTSFNDESGI
-2855 KLLQFKRWF
+2855 LLDLKIKFKRWF

>member
-1 MKETAGEPQYSI
+1 MTSI
-13 GLLEAGSAICDV
+13 
-25 IDIHIYEQS
+25 H
-34 LSKKNAFFVAD
+34 FVVHP
-45 LGVLVKQYVLWR
+45 L
-57 THMPEIRPF
+57 P
-66 YPVRCNSSPVII
+66 
-78 DVLAALGTGFLCANK
+78 GT
-93 SELELVQ
+93 
-100 SHGIP
+100 
-105 PEDIICS
+105 ED
-112 GVCKQVSQIKYA
+112 QL
-124 AKNSLDLLVCD
+124 ND
-135 NEVELRKIAHS
+135 
-146 HPNARLLLQ
+146 RL
-155 VSSEISYPDEM
+155 
-166 SMAFGCS
+166 
-173 LKDCR
+173 
-178 HLLESA
+178 
-184 KKLAVQVVGVRCHI
+184 
-198 SSTCDDDVYI
+198 
-208 HAISDARCVFDMAE
+208 
-222 DIGFN
+222 
-227 MKILDIGS
+227 
-235 FGSSAIQLDKIHNAV
+235 
-250 MSMVKLYFPP
+250 
-260 SSGVSLIAEPGS
+260 
-272 YFVSS
+272 
-277 AFTLAVNVIS
+277 
-287 REMVARDQ
+287 
-295 HDQKHYDLSPNDEPA
+295 
-310 FQYFLN
+310 
-316 EGVYGPF
+316 
-323 AGKLTETL
+323 
-331 IATPS
+331 
-336 VHKSTPDAP
+336 
-345 VFCSSL
+345 
-351 WGPSG
+351 
-356 DDMDQIVEHCLLPEL
+356 
-371 DVGDWL
+371 
-377 LFASAG
+377 
-383 AYSLSQPVCTEPHD
+383 
-397 PSNPPVFYV
+397 
-406 ISSREWFEM
+406 
-415 RTVAREVSEKLNKY
+415 REVSEKLNK
-429 SFNSHPHLS
+429 FNLSSHPPLNV
-438 LLEQASLKQCV
+438 LEQATIKQCV
-449 VGPNHAGFLLE
+449 VGPNHAAFLLE
-460 AQVVLQGKS
+460 DGRICRISFAVQPDRLELGKPDTSDGSKLSSGSGTGRTSRPGRSSDSPWFLSGSDTLGRLAGNPLGSRWSSGMSGGASGRSSTGARDSRRQTRVIRTGRDRGSGLLGSQPQPVIPASVIPEELISQAQVVLQGKS

-567 ELLRERESVLRL
+567 DLLRERESVLRL

-585 DGASFDTERGSTSRD
+585 DGSSFDNERGSTSRE
-600 GEPSLDKKSIPVQS
+600 GESSLDKKSLPVQS

-625 PDKDGVKF
+625 PDRDGTKF
-633 VSIGA
+633 VAIGA
-638 LFSEMVAVSSK
+638 LYSELVAVSSK
-649 GELYQWKWSDAEPYR
+649 GELYQWKWNESEPYR
-664 NAQVA
+664 NTQNPSVHHPRTTQLSLTNEKIVLLAANSIRATVATENSKVA
-669 TWVDDTLSTVASK
+669 TWVDETLCSVASK
-682 LEHSAQSFPEL
+682 LEHSAQIFPEL
-693 QGERMMSLHCCAL
+693 QGEKIVSLQCCAL
-706 YTCAQLENSLYWWGV
+706 YTCVQLENGLYWWGV

-736 KNKKPKSSAGI
+736 KNKKPKSNAGI
-747 SSIPNITVG
+747 SSMPNITVG
-756 TQVCLRSNPLYH
+756 TQVCLRNNPLYH
-768 AGAVAFSVNAGIP
+768 AGAVAFSISAGIP
-781 KVGVLLESVW
+781 KVGVLMESVW

-806 LKSME
+806 LKNLE
-811 KTTKTQEIKTESKP
+811 KLSKSTENKTESKQEP
-825 ELVKTEM
+825 VKTEM

-844 TSSIASSASLPYKR
+844 ASSIASSASLPYKR

-868 EKVNEEQWSL
+868 EKVNEEQWPL
-878 REVVFVEDI
+878 REVVFVEDV

-912 SMNNQSATAPL
+912 SVSNQSCTSTDA
-923 DSDPSSLL
+923 DPTSLL

-942 QVVKTGGTPKVPDCF
+942 QHYYWYQWVLQWESSLSNVFGKRGPTEGCQPSQTAREVFCAHPAVPSHPNLQTEVVKTGGTPKIPDCF
-957 QRTPKK
+957 QRIPKK
-963 LSIPEKAEILA
+963 LTIPDKAEILA

-979 KGVHAVL
+979 KGVHTVL
-986 KTGNWVRYCIFDLAT
+986 KTGSWVRYCIFDLAT
-1001 GKAEQENNFP
+1001 GKAEQEHNFP
-1011 TSNLAFLGQSERNV
+1011 TSCVAFLGQNERNV
-1025 AIFTAGQE
+1025 AIYTAGQE
-1033 SPVILRDGNGTIYPM
+1033 SPIILRDGNGTIYPM

-1061 LDLPPINSLGMGVHS
+1061 LDLPPITSLGMGIHS
-1076 LANLPSN
+1076 LTNLPAN
-1083 STIKKKAAVIIMAV
+1083 SSIKKKAAVIVMAV
-1097 EKQTLMQHIL
+1097 EKQALMQHIL

-1113 CRQYLVNLEQAFL
+1113 SRQYLMNLEQAVL
-1126 LDQGSQA
+1126 LEQTPQA
-1133 LGALLGHRCDGNRN
+1133 LNTFLSNRCDGNRN
-1147 ILHAAVSVCFPVSN
+1147 VLHACVSVCFPTSN

-1197 NSSGNRTGS
+1197 NSSGNRTGP
-1206 SSSRGLRL
+1206 SSSRSLRL

-1228 RHESGPSS
+1228 RHESGASS

-1244 PPIAPPSWVPDPPP
+1244 PPIAPLSWAPDPPAI
-1258 MDPDGDIDFILAPAV
+1258 DPDGDIDFILAPAV
-1273 GSLTTASSGNSQGPS
+1273 GSLTTAASGTGQGPS
-1288 TSTIPGPSSEQSV
+1288 TSTIPGPPSEPPV
-1301 VESKDRKANAHLIL
+1301 VESKDRKANAYLIL
-1315 KLMCDSVVLRP
+1315 KLLCDSVVLRSY
-1326 HLRELLSAKDA
+1326 LRELLSAKDA
-1337 RGMTPFMLAVSGRA
+1337 KGMTPFMLAVGGRA
-1351 YPAAITVLE
+1351 YPAAITILE
-1360 AAQKI
+1360 TAQKI
-1365 AKAGDPGLQEKEDSD
+1365 AKGDVSGEKEED
-1380 SVFMEMIC
+1380 VFMSMIC
-1388 PTGTNPD
+1388 PPGTNPD

-1468 CKTLIAGQKAARL
+1468 CKTLIAGQKSARL

-1493 VTTPNSRG
+1493 VTLPNSRG
-1501 EHILLFLVQTVA
+1501 EHLLLFLVQTVA
-1513 RQSVEHCQY
+1513 RQTVEHCQY

-1537 AEDSDMP
+1537 VEDSDMP

-1559 RVLQDWNAL
+1559 RVLQDWTAL
-1568 KSMIMFGSQENKD
+1568 KSMIMFGSQESKD

-1594 EEQVYLNQQSGT
+1594 EEQVYLSQQSGT

-1614 CLIVKCAPDITFI
+1614 CLIVKCTADILLL

-1652 VTRRFLRSVARVFVI
+1652 VTMRFLRSVARVFVI

-1681 IPQPI
+1681 VPQPI
-1686 GKCRRVFQALLP
+1686 GKCKRVFQALLP

-1732 IDAVQGSEELFSV
+1732 LDAMQGSEELFSV
-1745 EPLPPRPSP
+1745 EPLPPRQSS
-1754 DQSNSSNQ
+1754 DQSSSSSQ
-1762 TAASYIIRNPHLD
+1762 SQSSYIIRNPQQRRISQSQPVRGRD
-1775 AAVKEVEVV
+1775 EEQDDIVTADVEEVEVV

-1794 DDQEEQGEENAEAEG
+1794 DEQEEQGEENTEAEG
-1809 QHDEHDEDGSDME
+1809 QHDEHDDDGSDME

-1891 DVDQET
+1891 DEEQDT
-1897 FLFDEPLER
+1897 FLQDEPLER
-1906 TTSASHANSA
+1906 TTSSSHANSA

-1928 NAPSQRATG
+1928 STQNQRST
-1937 SAPSSSST
+1937 STTPSSTST
-1945 PAASSTGLIYIDP
+1945 PAGGSAGLIYIDP
-1958 TNLRRSSAISSSA
+1958 STLRRSATISTSA
-1971 AAAAAALEATNSS
+1971 AAAAAALEASNSS

-2000 IRQISDLMSLIPKY
+2000 IRQISDLMGLIPKY
-2014 NHLVYSQYPA
+2014 NHLVYSQIPA
-2024 AVKLTYQDA
+2024 ALKITYQDA
-2033 VSLQNY
+2033 INLQNY
-2039 VEEKLIPT
+2039 VEEKLMPT

-2077 SHPLHASQHSARRER
+2077 SHPLHASQNSARRER
-2092 MTAREEASL
+2092 LTAREEASL

-2107 RRAATLLTARQG
+2107 RRATLLNARQG

-2180 QMERKRNR
+2180 QLDRKRTR
-2188 EILELGL
+2188 ELLELGL
-2195 DNEDLSMRTMKTQ
+2195 DNEDSEHENDDDTNQSSGLHDKDDETLSTEA
-2208 IKVWPGQLSRT
+2208 GQNHPFFRRSDSMTFLGCIPPNPFEVS
-2219 KMRTM
+2219 
-2224 SQLKLAIPLADQP
+2224 LAEAIPLADQP

-2251 RPSQGLYSSSSSS
+2251 RPSQGLYSSFSG
-2264 SSSYLATKGL
+2264 LGKGITE
-2274 VEASVDRNCL
+2274 VTVDRNCL
-2284 EVNPSQILPTK
+2284 EVLPTK
-2295 MSYSAN
+2295 MSYSSN
-2301 LKNVMSME
+2301 LKNVMSMQNRQRKTADE
-2309 MNQKGS
+2309 QVLPEDES
-2315 ETQTLGDQ
+2315 EN
-2323 ELEPSKPG
+2323 SRIG
-2331 PSPHDLAAQL
+2331 PSAQDLAAQL

-2347 EIGLTESDG
+2347 EIGLTESEG
-2356 PPLPSF
+2356 PPLTSF
-2362 RPHCS
+2362 RPQCS
-2367 FMGMMISHDMLLGRW
+2367 FMGMLISHDMLLGRW

-2401 GSILTELGGF
+2401 GSSGIFLRQILTELGGF

-2427 LQSRDL
+2427 AQSRDL
-2433 ALEVDRDRDQLIQQT
+2433 TLEVDRDRDLLIQQT
-2448 MRQLNTHF
+2448 MRQLNNHF
-2456 GRRCTTTPMAV
+2456 GRRCTTTPMTV

-2485 RSFYTAIAL
+2485 RSFYTAIAQ
-2494 ALLSNDKLP
+2494 AFLSSEKLP
-2503 NLDCVQSVSKGMQA
+2503 NLDCIQNASKGLQT
-2517 SNLMQRLRNRD
+2517 SLMQRLRNREREQE
-2528 RERERRSGGLRAGS
+2528 REREREMRRSGGMRAGS
-2542 RRDRDRDSRRQLS
+2542 RRDRDRESRRQLS
-2555 IDTRPFRPSSE
+2555 IDTRPFRPASE
-2566 GNPSDE
+2566 GNPSDD

-2587 YPRVHAMQPAFATH
+2587 YPRVQAMQPAFASKITGMLLELSPAQLLLLLASEDSLRARVDEAMELIIAH

-2608 SILDLGLLETPE
+2608 SILDLGLLDSSD
-2620 KAQQQENRKRHGST
+2620 KSQQDTRKRHGSS

-2640 ELDDPDDGDDNAPL
+2640 ELDEPDDGDDNAPL

-2669 KNTEARLNCFRNI
+2669 KNSEARLNCFRNI

-2716 DFAFFDPVMYESLR
+2716 DFAFFDHVMYESLR
-2730 QLIRHSLTGE
+2730 QLILASQSQD
-2740 AEAVFAAMDLA
+2740 AYAVFAAMDLA

-2756 CKEEGS
+2756 CKEEGG
-2762 GQVELLSGGVNM
+2762 GQVELVPGGANI

-2784 VRKYAEH
+2784 VRKYAEY
-2791 RMLVVSEQPLH
+2791 RMLVVAEQPLH
-2802 AMRKGLLDVIPKNAL
+2802 AMRKGLLDVLPKNSL

-2842 FTSFNDESGENAD
+2842 YTSFNDESGENAE

>member
-1 MKETAGEPQYSI
+1 MTSI
-13 GLLEAGSAICDV
+13 
-25 IDIHIYEQS
+25 H
-34 LSKKNAFFVAD
+34 FVVHP
-45 LGVLVKQYVLWR
+45 L
-57 THMPEIRPF
+57 P
-66 YPVRCNSSPVII
+66 
-78 DVLAALGTGFLCANK
+78 GT
-93 SELELVQ
+93 
-100 SHGIP
+100 
-105 PEDIICS
+105 ED
-112 GVCKQVSQIKYA
+112 QL
-124 AKNSLDLLVCD
+124 ND
-135 NEVELRKIAHS
+135 
-146 HPNARLLLQ
+146 RL
-155 VSSEISYPDEM
+155 
-166 SMAFGCS
+166 
-173 LKDCR
+173 
-178 HLLESA
+178 
-184 KKLAVQVVGVRCHI
+184 
-198 SSTCDDDVYI
+198 
-208 HAISDARCVFDMAE
+208 
-222 DIGFN
+222 
-227 MKILDIGS
+227 
-235 FGSSAIQLDKIHNAV
+235 
-250 MSMVKLYFPP
+250 
-260 SSGVSLIAEPGS
+260 
-272 YFVSS
+272 
-277 AFTLAVNVIS
+277 
-287 REMVARDQ
+287 
-295 HDQKHYDLSPNDEPA
+295 
-310 FQYFLN
+310 
-316 EGVYGPF
+316 
-323 AGKLTETL
+323 
-331 IATPS
+331 
-336 VHKSTPDAP
+336 
-345 VFCSSL
+345 
-351 WGPSG
+351 
-356 DDMDQIVEHCLLPEL
+356 
-371 DVGDWL
+371 
-377 LFASAG
+377 
-383 AYSLSQPVCTEPHD
+383 
-397 PSNPPVFYV
+397 
-406 ISSREWFEM
+406 
-415 RTVAREVSEKLNKY
+415 REVSEKLNKY
-429 SFNSHPHLS
+429 NCNSHPHLIP
-438 LLEQASLKQCV
+438 LEQAKLKQCV

-460 AQVVLQGKS
+460 DGRICRINFAVQPDRLELSKPDGNDGSKLSSVSGAGRSSRPGRTSDPPWFLSGSDTLGRLAGNTLGSRWSSGVNGGGGSSGRSSTAARDSRRQTRVIRTGRDRGSGLLGSQPQPVIPASVIPEELISQAQVVLQGKS

-585 DGASFDTERGSTSRD
+585 DGASFDAERGSTSRE
-600 GEPSLDKKSIPVQS
+600 GEPSLDKKSVPLQS
-614 PVSLGEELQWW
+614 PVTLGEELQWW
-625 PDKDGVKF
+625 PDKDYVTKF

-638 LFSEMVAVSSK
+638 LYSEMVAVSTK
-649 GELYQWKWSDAEPYR
+649 GELYQWKWNEPEPYR
-664 NAQVA
+664 NAQNPSIHHPRVPFLGLTNEKITHLSANSIRATVATESNKVA
-669 TWVDDTLSTVASK
+669 TWVDETLSTVAAK
-682 LEHSAQSFPEL
+682 LEHGAQMFPEL
-693 QGERMMSLHCCAL
+693 QGERIISLHCCAL
-706 YTCAQLENSLYWWGV
+706 YTCAQLESSLYWWGV

-756 TQVCLRSNPLYH
+756 TQVCLRNNPLYH

-806 LKSME
+806 LKNME
-811 KTTKTQEIKTESKP
+811 KNTKTQEIKTESKP

-868 EKVNEEQWSL
+868 EKVNEEQWPL
-878 REVVFVEDI
+878 REVVFVEDV

-912 SMNNQSATAPL
+912 SVSSQSAAPT

-963 LSIPEKAEILA
+963 LCIPEKAEILA

-986 KTGNWVRYCIFDLAT
+986 KTGSWVRYCVFDLAT
-1001 GKAEQENNFP
+1001 GKAEQENHFP

-1033 SPVILRDGNGTIYPM
+1033 SPIILRDGNGTIYPM

-1061 LDLPPINSLGMGVHS
+1061 LDLPPIASLGMGVHS

-1097 EKQTLMQHIL
+1097 EKQTLMQHVL

-1113 CRQYLVNLEQAFL
+1113 CRQYLISLEQAML
-1126 LDQGSQA
+1126 LEQNPHA
-1133 LGALLGHRCDGNRN
+1133 LDALLGHRCDGNRN
-1147 ILHAAVSVCFPVSN
+1147 ILHACVSVCFPVSN

-1273 GSLTTASSGNSQGPS
+1273 GSLTT
-1288 TSTIPGPSSEQSV
+1288 
-1301 VESKDRKANAHLIL
+1301 
-1315 KLMCDSVVLRP
+1315 
-1326 HLRELLSAKDA
+1326 
-1337 RGMTPFMLAVSGRA
+1337 
-1351 YPAAITVLE
+1351 
-1360 AAQKI
+1360 
-1365 AKAGDPGLQEKEDSD
+1365 
-1380 SVFMEMIC
+1380 
-1388 PTGTNPD
+1388 
-1395 DSPLYVLCCN
+1395 
-1405 DTCSFTWTGAEHI
+1405 
-1418 NQDIFECRTCGLL
+1418 DIFECRTCGLL

-1468 CKTLIAGQKAARL
+1468 CKTLIAGQKA
-1481 DLLYRLLTTTNL
+1481 
-1493 VTTPNSRG
+1493 
-1501 EHILLFLVQTVA
+1501 
-1513 RQSVEHCQY
+1513 
-1522 RPPRIRED
+1522 
-1530 RNRKTAN
+1530 
-1537 AEDSDMP
+1537 
-1544 DHDLE
+1544 
-1549 PPRFAQLALE
+1549 
-1559 RVLQDWNAL
+1559 
-1568 KSMIMFGSQENKD
+1568 
-1581 PLSASSRIAHLLP
+1581 
-1594 EEQVYLNQQSGT
+1594 
-1606 IRLDCFTH
+1606 
-1614 CLIVKCAPDITFI
+1614 FI

-1640 KYTPGRREEAIT
+1640 KYTPGRREEAII

-1754 DQSNSSNQ
+1754 DQSSSSSQ
-1762 TAASYIIRNPHLD
+1762 SASSYIIRNPQPRRSSQSQTARGRD
-1775 AAVKEVEVV
+1775 EEQDDIVSADVEEVEVV

-1897 FLFDEPLER
+1897 FLLDEPLER
-1906 TTSASHANSA
+1906 TTGSAHANSA

-1928 NAPSQRATG
+1928 TTPSQRSAG
-1937 SAPSSSST
+1937 GAPSSSST

-1958 TNLRRSSAISSSA
+1958 SNLRRSSAISTSA
-1971 AAAAAALEATNSS
+1971 AAAAAALEASNSS

-2033 VSLQNY
+2033 VSLQNF
-2039 VEEKLIPT
+2039 VEDKLIPT
-2047 WNWMVS
+2047 WNWMH
-2053 IMDSTEAQ
+2053 T
-2061 LRYGSA
+2061 G
-2067 LSSAGDPGHP
+2067 
-2077 SHPLHASQHSARRER
+2077 RRER

-2165 YWIKAMNQQTTLDTP
+2165 YWIKAMNLQTTLDTT
-2180 QMERKRNR
+2180 QIDRKRNR
-2188 EILELGL
+2188 ELLELGL
-2195 DNEDLSMRTMKTQ
+2195 DNEDSEHENDEDTNQSSTLQDKDEESVPAETGQHHPFFRRSDSMTFLGC
-2208 IKVWPGQLSRT
+2208 IPPNPFEVPLAE
-2219 KMRTM
+2219 
-2224 SQLKLAIPLADQP
+2224 AIPLADQP

-2251 RPSQGLYSSSSSS
+2251 RPSQGLYSSSYMAS
-2264 SSSYLATKGL
+2264 KGL
-2274 VEASVDRNCL
+2274 TDLTVDMNCL
-2284 EVNPSQILPTK
+2284 QILPTK

-2301 LKNVMSME
+2301 MKNVMSME
-2309 MNQKGS
+2309 SRQRGGEGPPAAEQDM
-2315 ETQTLGDQ
+2315 DA
-2323 ELEPSKPG
+2323 SKPG

-2356 PPLPSF
+2356 PPLPTF
-2362 RPHCS
+2362 IPHCS
-2367 FMGMMISHDMLLGRW
+2367 FMGMVISHDMLLGRW

-2433 ALEVDRDRDQLIQQT
+2433 ALEVDRDREQLIQQT
-2448 MRQLNTHF
+2448 MRQINAHF

-2485 RSFYTAIAL
+2485 RSFYTAIAQ
-2494 ALLSNDKLP
+2494 AFLSNDKLP

-2528 RERERRSGGLRAGS
+2528 RERERRSGGLRAPS
-2542 RRDRDRDSRRQLS
+2542 RRDRDRRQLS
-2555 IDTRPFRPSSE
+2555 IDTRPFRPASE

-2572 PDPLPAHRQALGERL
+2572 PEPLPAHRQALGERL
-2587 YPRVHAMQPAFATH
+2587 YPRVHAMQPAFASKITGMLLELSPAQLLLLLASEDSLRARVEEAMELLITH

-2608 SILDLGLLETPE
+2608 SILDLGLLDTPE
-2620 KAQQQENRKRHGST
+2620 KAQENRKRHGST

-2640 ELDDPDDGDDNAPL
+2640 ELDDPEDGDDNAPL

-2730 QLIRHSLTGE
+2730 QLIRHSQTEE

-2762 GQVELLSGGVNM
+2762 GQVELLAGGVNM

-2784 VRKYAEH
+2784 VRRYAEH
-2791 RMLVVSEQPLH
+2791 RMLVVAEQPLH
-2802 AMRKGLLDVIPKNAL
+2802 AMRKGLLDVLPKNAL

-2842 FTSFNDESGENAD
+2842 FTSFNDESGENAE

>member
-1 MKETAGEPQYSI
+1 MTSI
-13 GLLEAGSAICDV
+13 
-25 IDIHIYEQS
+25 H
-34 LSKKNAFFVAD
+34 FVVHP
-45 LGVLVKQYVLWR
+45 L
-57 THMPEIRPF
+57 P
-66 YPVRCNSSPVII
+66 
-78 DVLAALGTGFLCANK
+78 GT
-93 SELELVQ
+93 
-100 SHGIP
+100 
-105 PEDIICS
+105 ED
-112 GVCKQVSQIKYA
+112 QL
-124 AKNSLDLLVCD
+124 ND
-135 NEVELRKIAHS
+135 
-146 HPNARLLLQ
+146 RL
-155 VSSEISYPDEM
+155 
-166 SMAFGCS
+166 
-173 LKDCR
+173 
-178 HLLESA
+178 
-184 KKLAVQVVGVRCHI
+184 
-198 SSTCDDDVYI
+198 
-208 HAISDARCVFDMAE
+208 
-222 DIGFN
+222 
-227 MKILDIGS
+227 
-235 FGSSAIQLDKIHNAV
+235 
-250 MSMVKLYFPP
+250 
-260 SSGVSLIAEPGS
+260 
-272 YFVSS
+272 
-277 AFTLAVNVIS
+277 
-287 REMVARDQ
+287 
-295 HDQKHYDLSPNDEPA
+295 
-310 FQYFLN
+310 
-316 EGVYGPF
+316 
-323 AGKLTETL
+323 
-331 IATPS
+331 
-336 VHKSTPDAP
+336 
-345 VFCSSL
+345 
-351 WGPSG
+351 
-356 DDMDQIVEHCLLPEL
+356 
-371 DVGDWL
+371 
-377 LFASAG
+377 
-383 AYSLSQPVCTEPHD
+383 
-397 PSNPPVFYV
+397 
-406 ISSREWFEM
+406 
-415 RTVAREVSEKLNKY
+415 REVSEKLNKY
-429 SFNSHPHLS
+429 SYNSHPHLS
-438 LLEQASLKQCV
+438 LLEQATLKQCV

-460 AQVVLQGKS
+460 DGRVCRISFAVQPDRLELSKPDGSDGSKLSSGSGTGRSSRPGRTSDPPWFLSGSDTLGRLAGNTLGSRWSSGVNGGSGGGSGTSGRSSTAARDSRRQTRVIRTGRDRGSGLLGSQPQPVIPASVIPEELITQAQVVLQGKS

-585 DGASFDTERGSTSRD
+585 DGASFDTERGSTSRE
-600 GEPSLDKKSIPVQS
+600 GEPSMDKKSIPVQS

-638 LFSEMVAVSSK
+638 MFSELVAVSSK
-649 GELYQWKWSDAEPYR
+649 GELYQWKWNEPEPYR
-664 NAQVA
+664 NTQNPSVHHPRVSFLGLANEKITLLSANSIRATVATETNKVA

-682 LEHSAQSFPEL
+682 LEHSAQAFPEL
-693 QGERMMSLHCCAL
+693 QGERMVSLHCCAL

-756 TQVCLRSNPLYH
+756 TQVCLRNNPLYH
-768 AGAVAFSVNAGIP
+768 AGAVAFSVSAGIP

-868 EKVNEEQWSL
+868 EKVNEEQWPL
-878 REVVFVEDI
+878 REVVFVEDV

-912 SMNNQSATAPL
+912 NMSNQSTAAPT
-923 DSDPSSLL
+923 DPDPSSLL

-963 LSIPEKAEILA
+963 LCIPEKAEILA

-1025 AIFTAGQE
+1025 AIYTAGQE
-1033 SPVILRDGNGTIYPM
+1033 SPIILRDGNGTIYPM

-1097 EKQTLMQHIL
+1097 EKQTLMQHVL

-1273 GSLTTASSGNSQGPS
+1273 GSLTTASTGASQGPS
-1288 TSTIPGPSSEQSV
+1288 TSTIPGPSTEPSV

-1360 AAQKI
+1360 AAQKM
-1365 AKAGDPGLQEKEDSD
+1365 AKEKEDAD

-1388 PTGTNPD
+1388 PSGTNPD

-1530 RNRKTAN
+1530 RNRKAAN

-1640 KYTPGRREEAIT
+1640 KYTPGRREEAVN

-1754 DQSNSSNQ
+1754 DQSSSSSQ
-1762 TAASYIIRNPHLD
+1762 TTASYIIRNPQPRRSSQSQPVRGRD
-1775 AAVKEVEVV
+1775 EEQDDIVSADVEEVEVV

-1897 FLFDEPLER
+1897 FLLDEPLER
-1906 TTSASHANSA
+1906 TTSTSHANSA

-1928 NAPSQRATG
+1928 NTPSQRATG
-1937 SAPSSSST
+1937 SAPSSSSA

-1971 AAAAAALEATNSS
+1971 AAAAAALEASNSS

-2014 NHLVYSQYPA
+2014 NHVVYSQ
-2024 AVKLTYQDA
+2024 
-2033 VSLQNY
+2033 
-2039 VEEKLIPT
+2039 
-2047 WNWMVS
+2047 
-2053 IMDSTEAQ
+2053 
-2061 LRYGSA
+2061 
-2067 LSSAGDPGHP
+2067 
-2077 SHPLHASQHSARRER
+2077 
-2092 MTAREEASL
+2092 
-2101 RTLEGR
+2101 
-2107 RRAATLLTARQG
+2107 RAATLLTARQG

-2180 QMERKRNR
+2180 QMDRKRNR

-2195 DNEDLSMRTMKTQ
+2195 DNEDSEHENDEDTNQSSTLQDKDEDPVPTEMGQNHPFFRRSDSMTFLGC
-2208 IKVWPGQLSRT
+2208 IPPNPFDVPLAE
-2219 KMRTM
+2219 
-2224 SQLKLAIPLADQP
+2224 AIPLADQP

-2251 RPSQGLYSSSSSS
+2251 RPSQGLYSSS
-2264 SSSYLATKGL
+2264 YMATKGL
-2274 VEASVDRNCL
+2274 AEASMDRNCL
-2284 EVNPSQILPTK
+2284 EILPTK

-2309 MNQKGS
+2309 TGQRSTENQS
-2315 ETQTLGDQ
+2315 LADQ
-2323 ELEPSKPG
+2323 DLEASKPG

-2587 YPRVHAMQPAFATH
+2587 YPRLFYFCIWLNAFLLLLLASEDSLRARVEEAMELLIAH

-2608 SILDLGLLETPE
+2608 SILDLGLLEAPE
-2620 KAQQQENRKRHGST
+2620 KAQENRKRHGST

-2730 QLIRHSLTGE
+2730 QLIRHSQTGE
-2740 AEAVFAAMDLA
+2740 ADAVFAAMDLA

-2756 CKEEGS
+2756 CKEEGA

-2791 RMLVVSEQPLH
+2791 RMLVVAEQPLN
-2802 AMRKGLLDVIPKNAL
+2802 AMRKGLLDVLPKNAL

>member
-1 MKETAGEPQYSI
+1 MTSI
-13 GLLEAGSAICDV
+13 
-25 IDIHIYEQS
+25 H
-34 LSKKNAFFVAD
+34 FVVHP
-45 LGVLVKQYVLWR
+45 L
-57 THMPEIRPF
+57 P
-66 YPVRCNSSPVII
+66 
-78 DVLAALGTGFLCANK
+78 GT
-93 SELELVQ
+93 
-100 SHGIP
+100 
-105 PEDIICS
+105 ED
-112 GVCKQVSQIKYA
+112 QL
-124 AKNSLDLLVCD
+124 ND
-135 NEVELRKIAHS
+135 
-146 HPNARLLLQ
+146 RL
-155 VSSEISYPDEM
+155 
-166 SMAFGCS
+166 
-173 LKDCR
+173 
-178 HLLESA
+178 
-184 KKLAVQVVGVRCHI
+184 
-198 SSTCDDDVYI
+198 
-208 HAISDARCVFDMAE
+208 
-222 DIGFN
+222 
-227 MKILDIGS
+227 
-235 FGSSAIQLDKIHNAV
+235 
-250 MSMVKLYFPP
+250 
-260 SSGVSLIAEPGS
+260 
-272 YFVSS
+272 
-277 AFTLAVNVIS
+277 
-287 REMVARDQ
+287 
-295 HDQKHYDLSPNDEPA
+295 
-310 FQYFLN
+310 
-316 EGVYGPF
+316 
-323 AGKLTETL
+323 
-331 IATPS
+331 
-336 VHKSTPDAP
+336 
-345 VFCSSL
+345 
-351 WGPSG
+351 
-356 DDMDQIVEHCLLPEL
+356 
-371 DVGDWL
+371 
-377 LFASAG
+377 
-383 AYSLSQPVCTEPHD
+383 
-397 PSNPPVFYV
+397 
-406 ISSREWFEM
+406 
-415 RTVAREVSEKLNKY
+415 REVSEKLNKY
-429 SFNSHPHLS
+429 SLNSHPPLNV
-438 LLEQASLKQCV
+438 LEQAAIRQCV
-449 VGPNHAGFLLE
+449 VGPNHAAFLLE
-460 AQVVLQGKS
+460 DGRICRIGFIVQPERLELGKPDGSDGGCFGFLRTMGIKRKSSKLSSGSGTGRTSRPGRTSDPPWFLSGSDTLGRLAGNTLGSRWSSSVNGSGGGGSSGRSSTAARDSRRQTRVIRTGRDRGSGLLGSQPQPVIPASVIPEELISQAQVVLQGKS

-585 DGASFDTERGSTSRD
+585 DGASFDAERGSTSRE
-600 GEPSLDKKSIPVQS
+600 GEPSLDKKTIPVQS
-614 PVSLGEELQWW
+614 PVSLTEELQWW
-625 PDKDGVKF
+625 SDKDGAKF

-638 LFSEMVAVSSK
+638 LYSELVAVSSK
-649 GELYQWKWSDAEPYR
+649 GELYQWKWNEAEPYR
-664 NAQVA
+664 NSQNPSIHHPRVAFLGLTNEKITLLSANCIRATVATESNKVA
-669 TWVDDTLSTVASK
+669 TWVDDTLSSVASK
-682 LEHSAQSFPEL
+682 LEHGTQTFSEL
-693 QGERMMSLHCCAL
+693 QGERIVSLHCCAL

-736 KNKKPKSSAGI
+736 KNKKAKSSAGI
-747 SSIPNITVG
+747 SSMPNITVG
-756 TQVCLRSNPLYH
+756 TQICLRNNPLYH
-768 AGAVAFSVNAGIP
+768 AGAVAFSINAGIP
-781 KVGVLLESVW
+781 KVGVLMESVW

-806 LKSME
+806 LKNLE
-811 KTTKTQEIKTESKP
+811 KTNKTIETKAENKP
-825 ELVKTEM
+825 ESVKTEM

-868 EKVNEEQWSL
+868 EKVNEEQWPL
-878 REVVFVEDI
+878 REVVFVEDV

-912 SMNNQSATAPL
+912 TVSNQSTVAS

-963 LSIPEKAEILA
+963 LCIPEKAEILA

-986 KTGNWVRYCIFDLAT
+986 KTGSWVRYCIFDLAS

-1011 TSNLAFLGQSERNV
+1011 TSSLAFLGQNERNV

-1033 SPVILRDGNGTIYPM
+1033 SPIILKDGNGTIYPM

-1061 LDLPPINSLGMGVHS
+1061 LDLPPISSLGMGVHS
-1076 LANLPSN
+1076 LTNLPAN
-1083 STIKKKAAVIIMAV
+1083 STMKKKAAVIIMAV

-1113 CRQYLVNLEQAFL
+1113 CRQYLMNLEQAVL
-1126 LDQGSQA
+1126 LEQTPQA
-1133 LGALLGHRCDGNRN
+1133 LNTLLGHRCDGNRN
-1147 ILHAAVSVCFPVSN
+1147 ILHACVSVCFPTSN

-1206 SSSRGLRL
+1206 SSSRSLRL

-1273 GSLTTASSGNSQGPS
+1273 GSLTTASTGTNQGPS
-1288 TSTIPGPSSEQSV
+1288 TSTIPGPSSESSV
-1301 VESKDRKANAHLIL
+1301 VESKDRKVNAHLIL
-1315 KLMCDSVVLRP
+1315 KLMCESVGLRP
-1326 HLRELLSAKDA
+1326 YLRELLSAKDA

-1351 YPAAITVLE
+1351 YPAAITILE

-1365 AKAGDPGLQEKEDSD
+1365 AKGDPSSSEKED
-1380 SVFMEMIC
+1380 VLFMEMVC
-1388 PTGTNPD
+1388 PSGTNPD

-1468 CKTLIAGQKAARL
+1468 CKTLIAGQKSARL

-1493 VTTPNSRG
+1493 VTMPNSRG
-1501 EHILLFLVQTVA
+1501 EHLLLFLVQTVA
-1513 RQSVEHCQY
+1513 RQTVEHCQY

-1581 PLSASSRIAHLLP
+1581 PLSASSRIGHLLP

-1614 CLIVKCAPDITFI
+1614 CLIVKCTADILLL

-1640 KYTPGRREEAIT
+1640 KYTPGRREEAIN
-1652 VTRRFLRSVARVFVI
+1652 VTMRFLRSVARVFVI
-1667 LSVEMASSKKKNNF
+1667 LSVEMASSKKKNTF

-1686 GKCRRVFQALLP
+1686 GKCKRVFQALLP

-1732 IDAVQGSEELFSV
+1732 IDAMQGSEELFSV

-1754 DQSNSSNQ
+1754 DQSSNTSQ
-1762 TAASYIIRNPHLD
+1762 SQSSYIIRNPQQRRISQSQPVRGRD
-1775 AAVKEVEVV
+1775 EEQDDIVSADVEEVEVV

-1794 DDQEEQGEENAEAEG
+1794 DEQEEQGEENTEAEG

-1862 ASSVPAFFSED
+1862 GRVSLAFSLFGASSVPAFFSED

-1891 DVDQET
+1891 DVENET
-1897 FLFDEPLER
+1897 FLIEPLER
-1906 TTSASHANSA
+1906 TTNSPYANSA

-1928 NAPSQRATG
+1928 STQNQRTT
-1937 SAPSSSST
+1937 SNTPSSTST

-1958 TNLRRSSAISSSA
+1958 SNLRRSGAISTSA
-1971 AAAAAALEATNSS
+1971 AAAAAALEASNSS

-2000 IRQISDLMSLIPKY
+2000 IRQISDLMGLIPKY
-2014 NHLVYSQYPA
+2014 NHLVYSQIPS

-2033 VSLQNY
+2033 VNLQSY

-2067 LSSAGDPGHP
+2067 ISSAGDPGHP
-2077 SHPLHASQHSARRER
+2077 SHPLHASQSSARRER

-2101 RTLEGR
+2101 RTLESR
-2107 RRAATLLTARQG
+2107 RRATLLSARQG

-2180 QMERKRNR
+2180 QLERKRTR
-2188 EILELGL
+2188 ELLELGL
-2195 DNEDLSMRTMKTQ
+2195 DNEDSEHENDDDTNQSSTLNDKDEESIPAESGQNHPFFRRSDSMTFLGC
-2208 IKVWPGQLSRT
+2208 IPPNPFEVP
-2219 KMRTM
+2219 
-2224 SQLKLAIPLADQP
+2224 LAEGIPLADQP

-2251 RPSQGLYSSSSSS
+2251 RPSQGLYSSSYNTS
-2264 SSSYLATKGL
+2264 KGL
-2274 VEASVDRNCL
+2274 MEVTVDRNCL
-2284 EVNPSQILPTK
+2284 EVLPTK

-2301 LKNVMSME
+2301 MKNVMSMQSR
-2309 MNQKGS
+2309 QKVSS
-2315 ETQTLGDQ
+2315 EQMLPEEETEST
-2323 ELEPSKPG
+2323 KPG
-2331 PSPHDLAAQL
+2331 PSAHDLAAQL

-2347 EIGLTESDG
+2347 EIGLTESEG
-2356 PPLPSF
+2356 PPLTSF

-2367 FMGMMISHDMLLGRW
+2367 FMGMVISHDMLLGRW

-2427 LQSRDL
+2427 QQSRDL
-2433 ALEVDRDRDQLIQQT
+2433 ALEVDRDRDLLIQQT
-2448 MRQLNTHF
+2448 MRQLNSHF

-2485 RSFYTAIAL
+2485 RSFYTAIAQ
-2494 ALLSNDKLP
+2494 AFLSNEKLP
-2503 NLDCVQSVSKGMQA
+2503 NLDCIQNASKGMQT

-2555 IDTRPFRPSSE
+2555 IDTRPFRPASE
-2566 GNPSDE
+2566 GNPSDDA
-2572 PDPLPAHRQALGERL
+2572 DPLPAHRQALGERL
-2587 YPRVHAMQPAFATH
+2587 YPRVQAMQPAFASKITGMLLELSPAQLLLLLASEDSLRARVDEAMELILAH

-2608 SILDLGLLETPE
+2608 SILDLGLLDTSD
-2620 KAQQQENRKRHGST
+2620 KSQQENRKRHGSS

-2640 ELDDPDDGDDNAPL
+2640 ELDDADDGDDNAPL

-2730 QLIRHSLTGE
+2730 QLILASQSTD

-2756 CKEEGS
+2756 CKEEGG
-2762 GQVELLSGGVNM
+2762 GQVELLSGGVNI

-2791 RMLVVSEQPLH
+2791 RMLVVAEQPLH
-2802 AMRKGLLDVIPKNAL
+2802 AMRKGLLDVLPKNSL

-2842 FTSFNDESGENAD
+2842 FTSFNDESGETAE

-2872 MTERQDLVYFWTSSP
+2872 ITERQDLVYFWTSSP

>member
-1 MKETAGEPQYSI
+1 
-13 GLLEAGSAICDV
+13 
-25 IDIHIYEQS
+25 
-34 LSKKNAFFVAD
+34 
-45 LGVLVKQYVLWR
+45 
-57 THMPEIRPF
+57 
-66 YPVRCNSSPVII
+66 
-78 DVLAALGTGFLCANK
+78 
-93 SELELVQ
+93 
-100 SHGIP
+100 
-105 PEDIICS
+105 
-112 GVCKQVSQIKYA
+112 
-124 AKNSLDLLVCD
+124 
-135 NEVELRKIAHS
+135 
-146 HPNARLLLQ
+146 
-155 VSSEISYPDEM
+155 
-166 SMAFGCS
+166 
-173 LKDCR
+173 
-178 HLLESA
+178 
-184 KKLAVQVVGVRCHI
+184 
-198 SSTCDDDVYI
+198 
-208 HAISDARCVFDMAE
+208 
-222 DIGFN
+222 
-227 MKILDIGS
+227 
-235 FGSSAIQLDKIHNAV
+235 
-250 MSMVKLYFPP
+250 
-260 SSGVSLIAEPGS
+260 
-272 YFVSS
+272 
-277 AFTLAVNVIS
+277 
-287 REMVARDQ
+287 
-295 HDQKHYDLSPNDEPA
+295 
-310 FQYFLN
+310 
-316 EGVYGPF
+316 
-323 AGKLTETL
+323 
-331 IATPS
+331 
-336 VHKSTPDAP
+336 
-345 VFCSSL
+345 
-351 WGPSG
+351 
-356 DDMDQIVEHCLLPEL
+356 
-371 DVGDWL
+371 
-377 LFASAG
+377 
-383 AYSLSQPVCTEPHD
+383 
-397 PSNPPVFYV
+397 
-406 ISSREWFEM
+406 
-415 RTVAREVSEKLNKY
+415 
-429 SFNSHPHLS
+429 
-438 LLEQASLKQCV
+438 
-449 VGPNHAGFLLE
+449 
-460 AQVVLQGKS
+460 
-469 RSVIIRELQRT
+469 
-480 NLDVNLAVNN
+480 
-490 LLSRDDEDGDDG
+490 
-502 DDTASESYL
+502 
-511 PGEDLMSLLDADIH
+511 
-525 SAHPSVIIDADAMFS
+525 
-540 EDISYFGYPSFR
+540 
-552 RSSLSRLGSSRERDS
+552 
-567 ELLRERESVLRL
+567 
-579 RERRWL
+579 
-585 DGASFDTERGSTSRD
+585 
-600 GEPSLDKKSIPVQS
+600 
-614 PVSLGEELQWW
+614 
-625 PDKDGVKF
+625 DGVKF

-638 LFSEMVAVSSK
+638 MFSELVAVSSK
-649 GELYQWKWSDAEPYR
+649 GELYQWKWSESEPYR
-664 NAQVA
+664 NPQNPAIHHPRISFLGLANEKITLLSANSIRATVATETNKVA
-669 TWVDDTLSTVASK
+669 TWVDETLSTVASK
-682 LEHSAQSFPEL
+682 LEHSAQAFPEL
-693 QGERMMSLHCCAL
+693 QGEQKKCC
-706 YTCAQLENSLYWWGV
+706 
-721 VPFSQRKKMLEKARA
+721 FS
-736 KNKKPKSSAGI
+736 
-747 SSIPNITVG
+747 
-756 TQVCLRSNPLYH
+756 VCLRNNPLYH
-768 AGAVAFSVNAGIP
+768 AGAVAFSVSAGIP

-806 LKSME
+806 LKNME

-844 TSSIASSASLPYKR
+844 TSSIASSASLPYINFFD
-858 RRSTPAPKEE
+858 SCFILTA
-868 EKVNEEQWSL
+868 
-878 REVVFVEDI
+878 
-887 KNVPV
+887 
-892 GKVLKVDGAYVA
+892 VLKVDGAYVA

-912 SMNNQSATAPL
+912 SMSNQSTAAPT

-963 LSIPEKAEILA
+963 LCIPEKAEILA

-1033 SPVILRDGNGTIYPM
+1033 SPIILRDGNGTIYPM

-1083 STIKKKAAVIIMAV
+1083 STIKKKAAIIIMAV
-1097 EKQTLMQHIL
+1097 EKQTLMQHVL

-1273 GSLTTASSGNSQGPS
+1273 GSLTTASTGSSQGPS
-1288 TSTIPGPSSEQSV
+1288 TSTIPGPSTEPSV

-1360 AAQKI
+1360 AAQKM
-1365 AKAGDPGLQEKEDSD
+1365 AKGELTN

-1388 PTGTNPD
+1388 PSGTNPD

-1530 RNRKTAN
+1530 RNRKAAN

-1640 KYTPGRREEAIT
+1640 KYTPGRREEAIN

-1667 LSVEMASSKKKNNF
+1667 LSVEMASSKKKK
-1681 IPQPI
+1681 PI

-1754 DQSNSSNQ
+1754 DQSSSSSQ
-1762 TAASYIIRNPHLD
+1762 TAASYIIRNPQPRRSSQSQPVRGRD
-1775 AAVKEVEVV
+1775 EEQDDIVSADVEEVEVV

-1897 FLFDEPLER
+1897 FLLDEPLER
-1906 TTSASHANSA
+1906 TTNASHANSA

-1928 NAPSQRATG
+1928 NTPSQRTPG
-1937 SAPSSSST
+1937 SAPSSTST

-1971 AAAAAALEATNSS
+1971 AAAAAALEASNSS

-2033 VSLQNY
+2033 VNLQNY

-2180 QMERKRNR
+2180 QMDRKRNR

-2195 DNEDLSMRTMKTQ
+2195 DNEDSEHENDEDTNQSSTLQDKDEDPVPAETGQNHPFFRRSDSMTFLGC
-2208 IKVWPGQLSRT
+2208 IPPNPFDVPLAE
-2219 KMRTM
+2219 
-2224 SQLKLAIPLADQP
+2224 AIPLADQP

-2251 RPSQGLYSSSSSS
+2251 RPSQGLYSSS
-2264 SSSYLATKGL
+2264 YMATKGL
-2274 VEASVDRNCL
+2274 AEATMDRNCL
-2284 EVNPSQILPTK
+2284 EILPTK

-2309 MNQKGS
+2309 TGQRSTENQS
-2315 ETQTLGDQ
+2315 LAEQ
-2323 ELEPSKPG
+2323 ELEASKPG

-2494 ALLSNDKLP
+2494 ALLSNEKLP

-2587 YPRVHAMQPAFATH
+2587 YPRVHAMQPAFASKITGMLLELSPAQLLLLLASEDSLRARVEEAMELLIAH

-2608 SILDLGLLETPE
+2608 SILDLGLPEAPE
-2620 KAQQQENRKRHGST
+2620 KSQENRKRHGST

-2730 QLIRHSLTGE
+2730 QLIRHSQAGE

-2756 CKEEGS
+2756 CKEEGA

-2784 VRKYAEH
+2784 VRRYAEH
-2791 RMLVVSEQPLH
+2791 RMLVVAEQPLH
-2802 AMRKGLLDVIPKNAL
+2802 AMRKGLLDVLPKNAL

>member
-1 MKETAGEPQYSI
+1 MTSI
-13 GLLEAGSAICDV
+13 
-25 IDIHIYEQS
+25 H
-34 LSKKNAFFVAD
+34 FVVHP
-45 LGVLVKQYVLWR
+45 L
-57 THMPEIRPF
+57 P
-66 YPVRCNSSPVII
+66 
-78 DVLAALGTGFLCANK
+78 GTEDQLNDRINFAVQPDR
-93 SELELVQ
+93 LELGKPDGNDGSKLSSV
-100 SHGIP
+100 SGAGRSSRPGRTSDP
-105 PEDIICS
+105 PWFLS
-112 GVCKQVSQIKYA
+112 GSDT
-124 AKNSLDLLVCD
+124 LG
-135 NEVELRKIAHS
+135 
-146 HPNARLLLQ
+146 RLAGNTL
-155 VSSEISYPDEM
+155 
-166 SMAFGCS
+166 
-173 LKDCR
+173 
-178 HLLESA
+178 
-184 KKLAVQVVGVRCHI
+184 
-198 SSTCDDDVYI
+198 
-208 HAISDARCVFDMAE
+208 
-222 DIGFN
+222 
-227 MKILDIGS
+227 GS
-235 FGSSAIQLDKIHNAV
+235 RW
-250 MSMVKLYFPP
+250 
-260 SSGVSLIAEPGS
+260 SSGVNGAGGGGS
-272 YFVSS
+272 SGRSS
-277 AFTLAVNVIS
+277 TA
-287 REMVARDQ
+287 ARDSRRQ
-295 HDQKHYDLSPNDEPA
+295 TRVIRTGRDR
-310 FQYFLN
+310 
-316 EGVYGPF
+316 G
-323 AGKLTETL
+323 
-331 IATPS
+331 
-336 VHKSTPDAP
+336 
-345 VFCSSL
+345 
-351 WGPSG
+351 SG
-356 DDMDQIVEHCLLPEL
+356 LL
-371 DVGDWL
+371 G
-377 LFASAG
+377 
-383 AYSLSQPVCTEPHD
+383 SQPQ
-397 PSNPPVFYV
+397 PVIPASV
-406 ISSREWFEM
+406 IPEELIS
-415 RTVAREVSEKLNKY
+415 
-429 SFNSHPHLS
+429 
-438 LLEQASLKQCV
+438 Q
-449 VGPNHAGFLLE
+449 

-552 RSSLSRLGSSRERDS
+552 RSSLSRLGSSRVLLLPLERDS

-585 DGASFDTERGSTSRD
+585 DGASFDAERGSTSRE
-600 GEPSLDKKSIPVQS
+600 GEPSLDKKSVPLQS
-614 PVSLGEELQWW
+614 PVTLGEELQWW
-625 PDKDGVKF
+625 PDKDYVTKF

-638 LFSEMVAVSSK
+638 LYSEMVAVSTK
-649 GELYQWKWSDAEPYR
+649 GELYQWKWNEPEPYR
-664 NAQVA
+664 NAQNPSIHHPRVPFLGLTNEKITHLSANSIRATVATESNKVA
-669 TWVDDTLSTVASK
+669 TWVDETLSTVAAK
-682 LEHSAQSFPEL
+682 LEHGAQMFPEL
-693 QGERMMSLHCCAL
+693 QGERIISLHCCAL
-706 YTCAQLENSLYWWGV
+706 YTCAQLESSLYWWGV

-756 TQVCLRSNPLYH
+756 TQVCLRNNPLYH

-806 LKSME
+806 LKNME
-811 KTTKTQEIKTESKP
+811 KNTKTQEIKTESKP

-868 EKVNEEQWSL
+868 EKVNEEQWPL
-878 REVVFVEDI
+878 REVVFVEDV

-912 SMNNQSATAPL
+912 SQSAAPT

-963 LSIPEKAEILA
+963 LCIPEKAEILA

-986 KTGNWVRYCIFDLAT
+986 KTGSWVRYCVFDLAT
-1001 GKAEQENNFP
+1001 GKAEQENHFP
-1011 TSNLAFLGQSERNV
+1011 TSNLAFLGQNERNV

-1033 SPVILRDGNGTIYPM
+1033 SPIILRDGNGTIYPM

-1061 LDLPPINSLGMGVHS
+1061 LDLPPIASLGMGVHS
-1076 LANLPSN
+1076 LVNLPSN
-1083 STIKKKAAVIIMAV
+1083 TTIKKKAAIIIMAV
-1097 EKQTLMQHIL
+1097 EKQTLMQHVL

-1113 CRQYLVNLEQAFL
+1113 CRQYLISLEQAML
-1126 LDQGSQA
+1126 LEQNPHA
-1133 LGALLGHRCDGNRN
+1133 LDTLLGHRCDGNRN
-1147 ILHAAVSVCFPVSN
+1147 VLHACVSVCFPVSN

-1273 GSLTTASSGNSQGPS
+1273 GSLTTASTGTNQGPS
-1288 TSTIPGPSSEQSV
+1288 TSTIPGPSSEPSV

-1365 AKAGDPGLQEKEDSD
+1365 AKGELGLGEKEDAA

-1388 PTGTNPD
+1388 PSGTNPD

-1418 NQDIFECRTCGLL
+1418 NQVQTPQGR
-1431 ESLCCCT
+1431 SL
-1438 ECARVCHKGH
+1438 G
-1448 DCKLK
+1448 CKTVISRFISRLK

-1522 RPPRIRED
+1522 RPPRIM
-1530 RNRKTAN
+1530 NN
-1537 AEDSDMP
+1537 HYSDMP

-1594 EEQVYLNQQSGT
+1594 EEQMYLNQQSGT

-1614 CLIVKCAPDITFI
+1614 GLIVKCAPDITFI

-1640 KYTPGRREEAIT
+1640 KYTPGRREEAVI

-1704 CNVAESLIVPVRM
+1704 CNVAESLIVPVRI

-1754 DQSNSSNQ
+1754 DQSSSSSQ
-1762 TAASYIIRNPHLD
+1762 SASSYIIRNPQPRRSSQSQTARGHD
-1775 AAVKEVEVV
+1775 EEQDDIVSADVEEVEVV

-1897 FLFDEPLER
+1897 FLLDEPLER
-1906 TTSASHANSA
+1906 TTGSAHANSA

-1928 NAPSQRATG
+1928 TTPSQRSAG
-1937 SAPSSSST
+1937 GAPSSSST

-1958 TNLRRSSAISSSA
+1958 SNLRRSSAISTSA
-1971 AAAAAALEATNSS
+1971 AAAAAALEASNSS

-2033 VSLQNY
+2033 VNLQNF
-2039 VEEKLIPT
+2039 VEDKLIPT

-2077 SHPLHASQHSARRER
+2077 SHPLHASQHTGRRER

-2165 YWIKAMNQQTTLDTP
+2165 YWIKAMNLQTTLDTT
-2180 QMERKRNR
+2180 QIDRKRNR
-2188 EILELGL
+2188 ELLELGL
-2195 DNEDLSMRTMKTQ
+2195 DNEDSEHENDEDTNQSSTLQDKDEESVPAETGQHHPFFRRSDSMTFLGC
-2208 IKVWPGQLSRT
+2208 IPPNPFDVPLAE
-2219 KMRTM
+2219 
-2224 SQLKLAIPLADQP
+2224 AIPLADQP

-2251 RPSQGLYSSSSSS
+2251 RPSQGLYSSSYMAS
-2264 SSSYLATKGL
+2264 KGL
-2274 VEASVDRNCL
+2274 TDLTVDMNCL
-2284 EVNPSQILPTK
+2284 QILPTK

-2301 LKNVMSME
+2301 MKNVMSME
-2309 MNQKGS
+2309 SRQRGGEGQPAAQQDM
-2315 ETQTLGDQ
+2315 DA
-2323 ELEPSKPG
+2323 SKPG

-2356 PPLPSF
+2356 PPLPTF
-2362 RPHCS
+2362 IPHCS
-2367 FMGMMISHDMLLGRW
+2367 FMGMVISHDMLLGRW

-2433 ALEVDRDRDQLIQQT
+2433 ALEVDRDREQLIQQT
-2448 MRQLNTHF
+2448 MRQINAHF

-2485 RSFYTAIAL
+2485 RSFYTAIAQ
-2494 ALLSNDKLP
+2494 AFLSNDKLP

-2528 RERERRSGGLRAGS
+2528 RERERRSGGLRAAS
-2542 RRDRDRDSRRQLS
+2542 RRDRDRWDSRRQLS
-2555 IDTRPFRPSSE
+2555 IDTRPFRPASE

-2572 PDPLPAHRQALGERL
+2572 PEPLPAHRQALGERL
-2587 YPRVHAMQPAFATH
+2587 YPRVHAMQPAFASKITGMLLELSPAQLLLLLASEDSLRARVEEAMELLITH

-2608 SILDLGLLETPE
+2608 SILDLGLLDTPE
-2620 KAQQQENRKRHGST
+2620 KAQQENRKRHGST

-2640 ELDDPDDGDDNAPL
+2640 ELDDPEDGDDNAPL

-2730 QLIRHSLTGE
+2730 QLIRHSQTEE

-2762 GQVELLSGGVNM
+2762 GQVELLVGGVNM

-2784 VRKYAEH
+2784 VRRYAEH
-2791 RMLVVSEQPLH
+2791 RMLVVAEQPLH
-2802 AMRKGLLDVIPKNAL
+2802 AMRKGLLDVLPKNAL

-2842 FTSFNDESGENAD
+2842 FTSFNDESGENAE

-2872 MTERQDLVYFWTSSP
+2872 MTERQDLVKTRYNRSIMKSEKSVAIMTAVCV
-2887 SLPASEEGFQPMP
+2887 ASQ
-2900 SITIR
+2900 
-2905 PPDDQHLPTANTCI
+2905 
-2919 SRLYVP
+2919 
-2925 LYSSKQIL
+2925 
-2933 KQKLLLAIKTKNF
+2933 
-2946 GFV
+2946 

>member
-1 MKETAGEPQYSI
+1 MTSI
-13 GLLEAGSAICDV
+13 
-25 IDIHIYEQS
+25 H
-34 LSKKNAFFVAD
+34 FVVHP
-45 LGVLVKQYVLWR
+45 L
-57 THMPEIRPF
+57 P
-66 YPVRCNSSPVII
+66 
-78 DVLAALGTGFLCANK
+78 GT
-93 SELELVQ
+93 
-100 SHGIP
+100 
-105 PEDIICS
+105 ED
-112 GVCKQVSQIKYA
+112 QL
-124 AKNSLDLLVCD
+124 ND
-135 NEVELRKIAHS
+135 
-146 HPNARLLLQ
+146 RL
-155 VSSEISYPDEM
+155 
-166 SMAFGCS
+166 
-173 LKDCR
+173 
-178 HLLESA
+178 
-184 KKLAVQVVGVRCHI
+184 
-198 SSTCDDDVYI
+198 
-208 HAISDARCVFDMAE
+208 
-222 DIGFN
+222 
-227 MKILDIGS
+227 
-235 FGSSAIQLDKIHNAV
+235 
-250 MSMVKLYFPP
+250 
-260 SSGVSLIAEPGS
+260 
-272 YFVSS
+272 
-277 AFTLAVNVIS
+277 
-287 REMVARDQ
+287 
-295 HDQKHYDLSPNDEPA
+295 
-310 FQYFLN
+310 
-316 EGVYGPF
+316 
-323 AGKLTETL
+323 
-331 IATPS
+331 
-336 VHKSTPDAP
+336 
-345 VFCSSL
+345 
-351 WGPSG
+351 
-356 DDMDQIVEHCLLPEL
+356 
-371 DVGDWL
+371 
-377 LFASAG
+377 
-383 AYSLSQPVCTEPHD
+383 
-397 PSNPPVFYV
+397 
-406 ISSREWFEM
+406 
-415 RTVAREVSEKLNKY
+415 REVSEKLNKY
-429 SFNSHPHLS
+429 NLNSHPPLN
-438 LLEQASLKQCV
+438 LLEQATIKQCV
-449 VGPNHAGFLLE
+449 VGPNHAAFLLE
-460 AQVVLQGKS
+460 DGRICRIGFAVQPDRLELGKPDGNDGSKLSSGSGTGRTSRPGRTSDPPWFLSGSDTLGRLAGNTLGSRWSSGVNGGGGGSSGRSSTAARDSRRQTRVIRTGRDRGSGLLGSQPQPVIPASVIPEELISQAQVVLQGKS

-552 RSSLSRLGSSRERDS
+552 RSSLSRLGSSRVLLLPLERDS

-585 DGASFDTERGSTSRD
+585 DGASFDAERGSTSRE
-600 GEPSLDKKSIPVQS
+600 GELTLDKKNIPVQS

-625 PDKDGVKF
+625 PDKDGTKF

-638 LFSEMVAVSSK
+638 LYSELVAVSTK
-649 GELYQWKWSDAEPYR
+649 GELYQWKWSEVEPYR
-664 NAQVA
+664 NSQNPSMHHPRAAFLGLMSEKITLLSANSIRATVATENNKVA

-682 LEHSAQSFPEL
+682 LEHSTQTFPEL
-693 QGERMMSLHCCAL
+693 QGERIVSLHCCAL
-706 YTCAQLENSLYWWGV
+706 YTCAQLENCLYWWGV

-747 SSIPNITVG
+747 SSMPNITVG
-756 TQVCLRSNPLYH
+756 TQVCLRNNPLYH
-768 AGAVAFSVNAGIP
+768 TGAVAFSINAGIP
-781 KVGVLLESVW
+781 KVGVLMESVW

-806 LKSME
+806 LKNME
-811 KTTKTQEIKTESKP
+811 KTSKATETKTENKP
-825 ELVKTEM
+825 ESVKTEM

-878 REVVFVEDI
+878 REVVFVEDV

-904 VKFPGTSS
+904 VKFPGTSNS
-912 SMNNQSATAPL
+912 VSNQSTSTS

-963 LSIPEKAEILA
+963 LCIPEKAEILA

-986 KTGNWVRYCIFDLAT
+986 KTSNWVRYCIFDLAT

-1011 TSNLAFLGQSERNV
+1011 TSSLAFLGQNERNV

-1061 LDLPPINSLGMGVHS
+1061 LDLPPISSLGMGIHS
-1076 LANLPSN
+1076 LTNLPAN
-1083 STIKKKAAVIIMAV
+1083 STIKKKAAIIIMAV

-1113 CRQYLVNLEQAFL
+1113 CRQYLMNLEQAVL
-1126 LDQGSQA
+1126 LEQIPQS
-1133 LGALLGHRCDGNRN
+1133 LNALLGHRCDGNRN
-1147 ILHAAVSVCFPVSN
+1147 ILHACVAVCFPTSN

-1206 SSSRGLRL
+1206 SSSRSLRL

-1273 GSLTTASSGNSQGPS
+1273 GSLTTSSAGTGQGPS
-1288 TSTIPGPSSEQSV
+1288 TSTIPGPSSEPSL

-1315 KLMCDSVVLRP
+1315 KLMCDSMGLRP
-1326 HLRELLSAKDA
+1326 YLRELLSAKDA

-1351 YPAAITVLE
+1351 YPAAITILE

-1365 AKAGDPGLQEKEDSD
+1365 AKGETTSSEREDAL
-1380 SVFMEMIC
+1380 FTEMIC
-1388 PTGTNPD
+1388 PPGTNPD

-1468 CKTLIAGQKAARL
+1468 CKTLIAGQKSARL

-1493 VTTPNSRG
+1493 VTMPNSRG
-1501 EHILLFLVQTVA
+1501 EHLLLFLVQTVA
-1513 RQSVEHCQY
+1513 RQTVEHCQY

-1530 RNRKTAN
+1530 RNRKAAN

-1581 PLSASSRIAHLLP
+1581 LLSASSKIGHLLP
-1594 EEQVYLNQQSGT
+1594 EEQVYLNQQNGT

-1614 CLIVKCAPDITFI
+1614 CLIVKCTADILLL

-1640 KYTPGRREEAIT
+1640 KYTPGRREEAIN
-1652 VTRRFLRSVARVFVI
+1652 VTMRFLRSVARVFVI

-1686 GKCRRVFQALLP
+1686 GKCKRVFQALLP

-1726 TLASTS
+1726 TLACTS
-1732 IDAVQGSEELFSV
+1732 IDAMQGSEELFSV

-1754 DQSNSSNQ
+1754 DQSSSSSQ
-1762 TAASYIIRNPHLD
+1762 SQSSYIIRNPQQRHISQSQPVRGRD
-1775 AAVKEVEVV
+1775 EEQDDIVSADVEEVEVV

-1794 DDQEEQGEENAEAEG
+1794 DEQEEQGEENAEAEG
-1809 QHDEHDEDGSDME
+1809 HHDEHDEDGSDME

-1897 FLFDEPLER
+1897 FMVDEPLER
-1906 TTSASHANSA
+1906 TTNSSHANSA

-1928 NAPSQRATG
+1928 NTQNQRTTS
-1937 SAPSSSST
+1937 SAPSSTSA

-1958 TNLRRSSAISSSA
+1958 TNLRRSGAISTSA
-1971 AAAAAALEATNSS
+1971 AAAAAALEASNSS

-2000 IRQISDLMSLIPKY
+2000 IRQISDLMGLIPKY
-2014 NHLVYSQYPA
+2014 NHLVYTQIPA
-2024 AVKLTYQDA
+2024 AVKLTYQEA
-2033 VSLQNY
+2033 VNLQNY
-2039 VEEKLIPT
+2039 VEDKLIPT

-2077 SHPLHASQHSARRER
+2077 SHPLHASQNSARRER

-2107 RRAATLLTARQG
+2107 RRATLLSARQG
-2119 MMSARGDFLNYAL
+2119 MISARGDFLNYAL

-2165 YWIKAMNQQTTLDTP
+2165 YWIKAMNQQTILDTP
-2180 QMERKRNR
+2180 QLERKRTR
-2188 EILELGL
+2188 DLLELGL
-2195 DNEDLSMRTMKTQ
+2195 DNEDSEHENDEDTNQSSTLNEKDDDPVPAESGQNHAFFRRSDSMTFLGC
-2208 IKVWPGQLSRT
+2208 IPPNPFEVSLAE
-2219 KMRTM
+2219 
-2224 SQLKLAIPLADQP
+2224 AIPLADQP
-2237 HLLQPNAR
+2237 HLLQVKVTPLQTRSSTPYKQSFPLLLCPNAR

-2251 RPSQGLYSSSSSS
+2251 RPSQGLYSSSYS
-2264 SSSYLATKGL
+2264 TKGPTE
-2274 VEASVDRNCL
+2274 VTVDRNCL
-2284 EVNPSQILPTK
+2284 EVLPTK

-2301 LKNVMSME
+2301 MKNVMSMQSR
-2309 MNQKGS
+2309 QKADD
-2315 ETQTLGDQ
+2315 QTLP
-2323 ELEPSKPG
+2323 EVTESTKPG
-2331 PSPHDLAAQL
+2331 PSAHDLAAQL

-2347 EIGLTESDG
+2347 EIGLTESEG
-2356 PPLPSF
+2356 HPLASF

-2367 FMGMMISHDMLLGRW
+2367 FMGMVISHDMLLGRW

-2427 LQSRDL
+2427 QQSRDL
-2433 ALEVDRDRDQLIQQT
+2433 ALEVDRDRDLLIQQT
-2448 MRQLNTHF
+2448 MRQLNSHF

-2485 RSFYTAIAL
+2485 RSFYTAVAQ
-2494 ALLSNDKLP
+2494 AFLSSEKLP
-2503 NLDCVQSVSKGMQA
+2503 NLDCIQNASKGMQT

-2555 IDTRPFRPSSE
+2555 IDTRPFRPALE
-2566 GNPSDE
+2566 GNPSDD

-2587 YPRVHAMQPAFATH
+2587 YPRVQAMQPAFASKITGMLLELSPAQLLLLLASEDSLRARVDEAMELIIAH

-2608 SILDLGLLETPE
+2608 SILDLGLLDTSD
-2620 KAQQQENRKRHGST
+2620 KTQQESRKRHGSS

-2640 ELDDPDDGDDNAPL
+2640 ELDDPEDGDDNAPL

-2669 KNTEARLNCFRNI
+2669 KSTEARLNCFRNI

-2730 QLIRHSLTGE
+2730 QLILASQSGD

-2756 CKEEGS
+2756 CKEEGG
-2762 GQVELLSGGVNM
+2762 GQVELVSGGVNI

-2791 RMLVVSEQPLH
+2791 RMLVVAEQPLH
-2802 AMRKGLLDVIPKNAL
+2802 AMRKGLLDVLPKNSL

-2842 FTSFNDESGENAD
+2842 FTSFNDESGENAE

-2872 MTERQDLVYFWTSSP
+2872 MAERQDLVYFWTSSP

>member
-1 MKETAGEPQYSI
+1 MTSI
-13 GLLEAGSAICDV
+13 
-25 IDIHIYEQS
+25 H
-34 LSKKNAFFVAD
+34 FVVHP
-45 LGVLVKQYVLWR
+45 L
-57 THMPEIRPF
+57 P
-66 YPVRCNSSPVII
+66 
-78 DVLAALGTGFLCANK
+78 GT
-93 SELELVQ
+93 
-100 SHGIP
+100 
-105 PEDIICS
+105 ED
-112 GVCKQVSQIKYA
+112 QL
-124 AKNSLDLLVCD
+124 ND
-135 NEVELRKIAHS
+135 
-146 HPNARLLLQ
+146 RL
-155 VSSEISYPDEM
+155 
-166 SMAFGCS
+166 
-173 LKDCR
+173 
-178 HLLESA
+178 
-184 KKLAVQVVGVRCHI
+184 
-198 SSTCDDDVYI
+198 
-208 HAISDARCVFDMAE
+208 
-222 DIGFN
+222 
-227 MKILDIGS
+227 
-235 FGSSAIQLDKIHNAV
+235 
-250 MSMVKLYFPP
+250 
-260 SSGVSLIAEPGS
+260 
-272 YFVSS
+272 
-277 AFTLAVNVIS
+277 
-287 REMVARDQ
+287 
-295 HDQKHYDLSPNDEPA
+295 
-310 FQYFLN
+310 
-316 EGVYGPF
+316 
-323 AGKLTETL
+323 
-331 IATPS
+331 
-336 VHKSTPDAP
+336 
-345 VFCSSL
+345 
-351 WGPSG
+351 
-356 DDMDQIVEHCLLPEL
+356 
-371 DVGDWL
+371 
-377 LFASAG
+377 
-383 AYSLSQPVCTEPHD
+383 
-397 PSNPPVFYV
+397 
-406 ISSREWFEM
+406 
-415 RTVAREVSEKLNKY
+415 REVSEKLNKY
-429 SFNSHPHLS
+429 NCNSHPHLIP
-438 LLEQASLKQCV
+438 LEQAKLKQCV

-460 AQVVLQGKS
+460 DGRICRISFAVQPDRLELGKPDGNDGSKLSSVSGAGRSSRPGRTSDPPWFLSGSDTLGRLAGNTLGSRWSSGVNGGGGSSGRSSTAARDSRRQTRVIRTGRDRGSGLLGSQPQPVIPASVIPEELISQAQVVLQGKS

-552 RSSLSRLGSSRERDS
+552 RSSLSRLGSSRVLLLPLERDS

-585 DGASFDTERGSTSRD
+585 DGASFDAERGSTSRE
-600 GEPSLDKKSIPVQS
+600 GEPSLDKKSVPLQS
-614 PVSLGEELQWW
+614 PVTLGEELQWW
-625 PDKDGVKF
+625 PDKDYVTKF

-638 LFSEMVAVSSK
+638 LYSEMIAVSTK
-649 GELYQWKWSDAEPYR
+649 GELYQWKWNEPEPYR
-664 NAQVA
+664 NAQNPSIHHPRVPFLGLTNEKITHLSANSIRATVATENNKVA
-669 TWVDDTLSTVASK
+669 TWVDETLSTVAAK
-682 LEHSAQSFPEL
+682 LEHGAQMFPEL
-693 QGERMMSLHCCAL
+693 QGERIISLHCCAL
-706 YTCAQLENSLYWWGV
+706 YTCAQLESSLYWWGV

-747 SSIPNITVG
+747 SSIPNIIVG
-756 TQVCLRSNPLYH
+756 TQVCLRNNPLYH

-806 LKSME
+806 MKNME
-811 KTTKTQEIKTESKP
+811 KNTKTQETKTESKP

-868 EKVNEEQWSL
+868 EKVNEEQWPL
-878 REVVFVEDI
+878 REVVFVEDV

-912 SMNNQSATAPL
+912 SVSSQSAAPT

-963 LSIPEKAEILA
+963 LCIPEKAEILA

-986 KTGNWVRYCIFDLAT
+986 KTGSWVRYCVFDLAT
-1001 GKAEQENNFP
+1001 GKAEQENHFP
-1011 TSNLAFLGQSERNV
+1011 TSNLAFLGQNERNV

-1033 SPVILRDGNGTIYPM
+1033 SPIILRDGNGTIYPM

-1061 LDLPPINSLGMGVHS
+1061 LDLPPIASLGMGVHS

-1083 STIKKKAAVIIMAV
+1083 TTIKKKAAVIIMAV
-1097 EKQTLMQHIL
+1097 EKQTLMQHVL

-1113 CRQYLVNLEQAFL
+1113 CRQYLISLEQAML
-1126 LDQGSQA
+1126 LEQNPHA
-1133 LGALLGHRCDGNRN
+1133 LDALLAHRCDGNRN
-1147 ILHAAVSVCFPVSN
+1147 VLHACVSVCFPVSN

-1273 GSLTTASSGNSQGPS
+1273 GSLTTASTGTSQGPS
-1288 TSTIPGPSSEQSV
+1288 TSTIPGPSSEPSV

-1315 KLMCDSVVLRP
+1315 KLMCDSMVLRP

-1365 AKAGDPGLQEKEDSD
+1365 AKVKLSENEKGHFKD
-1380 SVFMEMIC
+1380 VFKDI
-1388 PTGTNPD
+1388 
-1395 DSPLYVLCCN
+1395 LYLKC
-1405 DTCSFTWTGAEHI
+1405 F
-1418 NQDIFECRTCGLL
+1418 
-1431 ESLCCCT
+1431 
-1438 ECARVCHKGH
+1438 CHKGH

-1530 RNRKTAN
+1530 RNRKAAS

-1594 EEQVYLNQQSGT
+1594 EEQMYLNQQSGT

-1614 CLIVKCAPDITFI
+1614 CLIVKTCITEYLIILHFI

-1640 KYTPGRREEAIT
+1640 KYTPGRREEAIK

-1745 EPLPPRPSP
+1745 EPLPPRPSQ
-1754 DQSNSSNQ
+1754 DQSSSSSQ
-1762 TAASYIIRNPHLD
+1762 SASSYIIRNPQPRRSSQSQTARGRD
-1775 AAVKEVEVV
+1775 EEQDDIVSADVEEVEVV

-1897 FLFDEPLER
+1897 FLLDEPLER
-1906 TTSASHANSA
+1906 TTGSAHANSA

-1928 NAPSQRATG
+1928 TTPSQRSAG
-1937 SAPSSSST
+1937 GAPSSSST

-1958 TNLRRSSAISSSA
+1958 SNLRRSSAISTSA
-1971 AAAAAALEATNSS
+1971 AAAAAALEASNSS

-2033 VSLQNY
+2033 VSLQNF
-2039 VEEKLIPT
+2039 VEDKLIPT

-2077 SHPLHASQHSARRER
+2077 SHPLHASQHTGRRER

-2165 YWIKAMNQQTTLDTP
+2165 YWIKAMNLQTTLDTT
-2180 QMERKRNR
+2180 QIDRKRNR
-2188 EILELGL
+2188 ELLELGL
-2195 DNEDLSMRTMKTQ
+2195 DNEDSEHENDEDTNQSSTLQDKDEESVPAETGQHHPFFRRSDSMTFLGC
-2208 IKVWPGQLSRT
+2208 IPPNPFEVPLAE
-2219 KMRTM
+2219 
-2224 SQLKLAIPLADQP
+2224 AIPLADQP

-2251 RPSQGLYSSSSSS
+2251 RPSQGLYSSSYIAS
-2264 SSSYLATKGL
+2264 KGL
-2274 VEASVDRNCL
+2274 TDLTVDMNCL
-2284 EVNPSQILPTK
+2284 QILPTK

-2301 LKNVMSME
+2301 MKNVMSME
-2309 MNQKGS
+2309 SRQRGGEGPPAAEQDM
-2315 ETQTLGDQ
+2315 DA
-2323 ELEPSKPG
+2323 SKPG

-2356 PPLPSF
+2356 PPLPTF
-2362 RPHCS
+2362 IPHCS
-2367 FMGMMISHDMLLGRW
+2367 FMGMVISHDMLLGRW

-2433 ALEVDRDRDQLIQQT
+2433 ALEVDRDREQLIQQT
-2448 MRQLNTHF
+2448 MRQINAHF

-2485 RSFYTAIAL
+2485 RSFYTAIAQ
-2494 ALLSNDKLP
+2494 AFLSNDKLP

-2528 RERERRSGGLRAGS
+2528 RERERRSGGLRAAS

-2555 IDTRPFRPSSE
+2555 IDTRPFRPASE

-2572 PDPLPAHRQALGERL
+2572 PEPLPAHRQALGERL
-2587 YPRVHAMQPAFATH
+2587 YPRVHAMQPAFASKITGMLLELSPAQLLLLLASEDSLRARVEEAMELLITH

-2608 SILDLGLLETPE
+2608 SILDLGLLDTPE
-2620 KAQQQENRKRHGST
+2620 KAQQENRKRHGST

-2697 ITLNRHVIKVLL
+2697 ITLTRHVIKVLL

-2730 QLIRHSLTGE
+2730 QLIRHSQTEE

-2762 GQVELLSGGVNM
+2762 GQVELLAGGVNM

-2784 VRKYAEH
+2784 VRRYAEH
-2791 RMLVVSEQPLH
+2791 RMLVVAEQPLH
-2802 AMRKGLLDVIPKNAL
+2802 AMRKGLLDVLPKNAL

-2842 FTSFNDESGENAD
+2842 FTSFNDESGENAE

>member
-1 MKETAGEPQYSI
+1 MTSI
-13 GLLEAGSAICDV
+13 
-25 IDIHIYEQS
+25 H
-34 LSKKNAFFVAD
+34 FVVHP
-45 LGVLVKQYVLWR
+45 L
-57 THMPEIRPF
+57 P
-66 YPVRCNSSPVII
+66 
-78 DVLAALGTGFLCANK
+78 GT
-93 SELELVQ
+93 
-100 SHGIP
+100 
-105 PEDIICS
+105 ED
-112 GVCKQVSQIKYA
+112 QL
-124 AKNSLDLLVCD
+124 ND
-135 NEVELRKIAHS
+135 
-146 HPNARLLLQ
+146 RL
-155 VSSEISYPDEM
+155 
-166 SMAFGCS
+166 
-173 LKDCR
+173 
-178 HLLESA
+178 
-184 KKLAVQVVGVRCHI
+184 
-198 SSTCDDDVYI
+198 
-208 HAISDARCVFDMAE
+208 
-222 DIGFN
+222 
-227 MKILDIGS
+227 
-235 FGSSAIQLDKIHNAV
+235 
-250 MSMVKLYFPP
+250 
-260 SSGVSLIAEPGS
+260 
-272 YFVSS
+272 
-277 AFTLAVNVIS
+277 
-287 REMVARDQ
+287 
-295 HDQKHYDLSPNDEPA
+295 
-310 FQYFLN
+310 
-316 EGVYGPF
+316 
-323 AGKLTETL
+323 
-331 IATPS
+331 
-336 VHKSTPDAP
+336 
-345 VFCSSL
+345 
-351 WGPSG
+351 
-356 DDMDQIVEHCLLPEL
+356 
-371 DVGDWL
+371 
-377 LFASAG
+377 
-383 AYSLSQPVCTEPHD
+383 
-397 PSNPPVFYV
+397 
-406 ISSREWFEM
+406 
-415 RTVAREVSEKLNKY
+415 REVSEKLNKY
-429 SFNSHPHLS
+429 NFNSHPHLN
-438 LLEQASLKQCV
+438 LLEQATLKQCV

-460 AQVVLQGKS
+460 DGRVCRISFAVQPDRLELTKPDGNDGSRWSSGVNGGSGGGGGGGGGGGSSSVGGAGGGGVGGAVSGGGGGGSSGRSSTAARDSRRQTRVIRTGRDRGSGLLGSQPQPVIPASVIPEELISQAQVVLQGKS

-552 RSSLSRLGSSRERDS
+552 RSSLSRLGSSRVLLLPLERDS

-585 DGASFDTERGSTSRD
+585 DGASFDTERGSTSRE
-600 GEPSLDKKSIPVQS
+600 GEPSLDKKNIPVQS

-633 VSIGA
+633 VSIGS
-638 LFSEMVAVSSK
+638 LFSELVAVSSK
-649 GELYQWKWSDAEPYR
+649 GELYQWKWSEPEPYR
-664 NAQVA
+664 NTQNPSIHHPRVSFLGLTNEKITLLSANSIRATVATETNKVA
-669 TWVDDTLSTVASK
+669 TWMDDTLSSVASK
-682 LEHSAQSFPEL
+682 LEHSAQAYPEL
-693 QGERMMSLHCCAL
+693 QGERIVSLHCCAL
-706 YTCAQLENSLYWWGV
+706 YTCAQLESSLYWWGV

-747 SSIPNITVG
+747 SSVPNITVG
-756 TQVCLRSNPLYH
+756 TQVFVSSLQVCLRNNPLYH

-781 KVGVLLESVW
+781 KVGLLLESVW

-806 LKSME
+806 LKNMD
-811 KTTKTQEIKTESKP
+811 KTTKTQEINPTHSCLRTESKP

-868 EKVNEEQWSL
+868 EKVNEEQWPL
-878 REVVFVEDI
+878 REVVFVEDV

-912 SMNNQSATAPL
+912 SVSTQPSQTSAPAPIT

-963 LSIPEKAEILA
+963 LCIPEKAEILA

-1025 AIFTAGQE
+1025 AIFTAGQD

-1048 AKDCMGGIRDPDW
+1048 AKDCMGGIRDPEW
-1061 LDLPPINSLGMGVHS
+1061 LDLPPIASLGMGVHS
-1076 LANLPSN
+1076 LANLPTN
-1083 STIKKKAAVIIMAV
+1083 STIKKKAAIIILAV
-1097 EKQTLMQHIL
+1097 EKQTLMQHVL
-1107 RCDYEA
+1107 RCDFEA
-1113 CRQYLVNLEQAFL
+1113 CRQYLVNLEQAVL
-1126 LDQGSQA
+1126 LEQSPHV
-1133 LGALLGHRCDGNRN
+1133 LHSFLGHRCDGNRN
-1147 ILHAAVSVCFPVSN
+1147 ILHACVSVCFPVSN

-1273 GSLTTASSGNSQGPS
+1273 GSLTTASTGTSQGPS
-1288 TSTIPGPSSEQSV
+1288 TSTIPGPSSEPSV

-1315 KLMCDSVVLRP
+1315 KLMCDSMVLRP

-1351 YPAAITVLE
+1351 YPAALTVLE
-1360 AAQKI
+1360 AAQKM
-1365 AKAGDPGLQEKEDSD
+1365 AKVGEPGMTEKVDADSL
-1380 SVFMEMIC
+1380 FMEMIC
-1388 PTGTNPD
+1388 PSGTNPD

-1493 VTTPNSRG
+1493 VTSPNSRG

-1530 RNRKTAN
+1530 RNRKAAN

-1614 CLIVKCAPDITFI
+1614 CLIVKCAPDITVSRFI

-1640 KYTPGRREEAIT
+1640 KYTPGRREEAIV

-1754 DQSNSSNQ
+1754 DQSSNSSQ
-1762 TAASYIIRNPHLD
+1762 TASSYIIRNPQPRRSSQSQPVRGRD
-1775 AAVKEVEVV
+1775 EEQDDIVSADVEEVEVV

-1794 DDQEEQGEENAEAEG
+1794 EDQEEQGEQGEENAEAEG

-1897 FLFDEPLER
+1897 FLLDEPLER
-1906 TTSASHANSA
+1906 TTTASHVNSA

-1928 NAPSQRATG
+1928 NTPSQRATG

-1945 PAASSTGLIYIDP
+1945 PAAASSTGLIYIDP
-1958 TNLRRSSAISSSA
+1958 SNLRRSSAISTSA
-1971 AAAAAALEATNSS
+1971 AAAAAALEASNSS

-2033 VSLQNY
+2033 VNLQNF

-2107 RRAATLLTARQG
+2107 RSGRAATLLTVRQG

-2165 YWIKAMNQQTTLDTP
+2165 YWIKAMNQQTTLDTT
-2180 QMERKRNR
+2180 QMDRKRSR

-2195 DNEDLSMRTMKTQ
+2195 DNEDSEHENDEDTNQSCFLVLEGRQARRKAVRQKRGKKKRAAPKGSTLQDKEDDPVPAETGQNHPFFRRSDSMTFLGC
-2208 IKVWPGQLSRT
+2208 IPPNPFEVPLAE
-2219 KMRTM
+2219 
-2224 SQLKLAIPLADQP
+2224 AIPLADQP

-2251 RPSQGLYSSSSSS
+2251 RPSQGLYSSSYTAS
-2264 SSSYLATKGL
+2264 KGL
-2274 VEASVDRNCL
+2274 AEATLDRSCL
-2284 EVNPSQILPTK
+2284 EVNMGSSQILPTK

-2309 MNQKGS
+2309 TSQRGREDQPM
-2315 ETQTLGDQ
+2315 DQ
-2323 ELEPSKPG
+2323 ELVAPKPG

-2367 FMGMMISHDMLLGRW
+2367 FMGMVISHDMLLGRW

-2494 ALLSNDKLP
+2494 AFLSNDKLP

-2517 SNLMQRLRNRD
+2517 SSTCHHDYNSSMTLNLMQRLRNRD

-2555 IDTRPFRPSSE
+2555 IDTRPFRPASE

-2587 YPRVHAMQPAFATH
+2587 YPRVHAMQPAFASKITGMLLELSPAQLLLLLASEDSLRARVEEAMELLIAH

-2608 SILDLGLLETPE
+2608 SILDLGLLEAPE

-2640 ELDDPDDGDDNAPL
+2640 ELDDPEDGDDNAPL

-2730 QLIRHSLTGE
+2730 QLIRHSQAGE

-2756 CKEEGS
+2756 CKEEGA

-2791 RMLVVSEQPLH
+2791 RMLVVAEQPLH
-2802 AMRKGLLDVIPKNAL
+2802 AMRKGLLDVLPKNAL

-2842 FTSFNDESGENAD
+2842 FTSFNDESGTKTLARIHKESQRENAD

>member
-1 MKETAGEPQYSI
+1 MTSI
-13 GLLEAGSAICDV
+13 
-25 IDIHIYEQS
+25 H
-34 LSKKNAFFVAD
+34 FVVHP
-45 LGVLVKQYVLWR
+45 L
-57 THMPEIRPF
+57 P
-66 YPVRCNSSPVII
+66 
-78 DVLAALGTGFLCANK
+78 GT
-93 SELELVQ
+93 
-100 SHGIP
+100 
-105 PEDIICS
+105 ED
-112 GVCKQVSQIKYA
+112 QL
-124 AKNSLDLLVCD
+124 ND
-135 NEVELRKIAHS
+135 
-146 HPNARLLLQ
+146 RL
-155 VSSEISYPDEM
+155 
-166 SMAFGCS
+166 
-173 LKDCR
+173 
-178 HLLESA
+178 
-184 KKLAVQVVGVRCHI
+184 
-198 SSTCDDDVYI
+198 
-208 HAISDARCVFDMAE
+208 
-222 DIGFN
+222 
-227 MKILDIGS
+227 
-235 FGSSAIQLDKIHNAV
+235 
-250 MSMVKLYFPP
+250 
-260 SSGVSLIAEPGS
+260 
-272 YFVSS
+272 
-277 AFTLAVNVIS
+277 
-287 REMVARDQ
+287 
-295 HDQKHYDLSPNDEPA
+295 
-310 FQYFLN
+310 
-316 EGVYGPF
+316 
-323 AGKLTETL
+323 
-331 IATPS
+331 
-336 VHKSTPDAP
+336 
-345 VFCSSL
+345 
-351 WGPSG
+351 
-356 DDMDQIVEHCLLPEL
+356 
-371 DVGDWL
+371 
-377 LFASAG
+377 
-383 AYSLSQPVCTEPHD
+383 
-397 PSNPPVFYV
+397 
-406 ISSREWFEM
+406 
-415 RTVAREVSEKLNKY
+415 REVSEKLNKY
-429 SFNSHPHLS
+429 NCNSHPQLN
-438 LLEQASLKQCV
+438 LLEQATLKQCV

-460 AQVVLQGKS
+460 DGRICRISFAVQPDRLELGKPDGNDGSKLSSGSGTGRTSRPGRTSDPPWFLSGSDTLGRLAGNTLGSRWSSGVSGGGGGGSSGRSSTAARDSRRQTRVIRTGRDRGSGLLGSQPQPVIPASVIPEELISQAQVVLQGKS

-552 RSSLSRLGSSRERDS
+552 RSSLSRLGSSRVLLLPLERDS

-585 DGASFDTERGSTSRD
+585 DGASFDAERGSTSRE
-600 GEPSLDKKSIPVQS
+600 GEPSVDKKSVPLQS

-625 PDKDGVKF
+625 PDKDGTRF
-633 VSIGA
+633 VSIA
-638 LFSEMVAVSSK
+638 AMFSELVAISSK
-649 GELYQWKWSDAEPYR
+649 GELYQWKWSEPEPYR
-664 NAQVA
+664 NAQNPSIHHPRVSFLGLANEKITLLSANSIRATVATETNKVA
-669 TWVDDTLSTVASK
+669 TWVDETLSSVACK
-682 LEHSAQSFPEL
+682 LEHGAQTFPEL
-693 QGERMMSLHCCAL
+693 QGERIVSLHCCSL
-706 YTCAQLENSLYWWGV
+706 YTCAQLDSSLYWWGV

-747 SSIPNITVG
+747 ASIPNITVG
-756 TQVCLRSNPLYH
+756 TQVCLRNNPLYH
-768 AGAVAFSVNAGIP
+768 AGAVAFSVSAGVP

-811 KTTKTQEIKTESKP
+811 KSTKAQEIKTESKP

-868 EKVNEEQWSL
+868 EKVNEEQWPL
-878 REVVFVEDI
+878 REVVFVEDV

-912 SMNNQSATAPL
+912 SVSSQSAAPT

-963 LSIPEKAEILA
+963 LCIPEKAEILA

-986 KTGNWVRYCIFDLAT
+986 KTGSWVRYCIFDLAT
-1001 GKAEQENNFP
+1001 GKAEQENHFP

-1033 SPVILRDGNGTIYPM
+1033 SPIILRDGNGTIYPM

-1061 LDLPPINSLGMGVHS
+1061 LDLPPIASLGMGVHS

-1083 STIKKKAAVIIMAV
+1083 STIKKKAAIIIMAV
-1097 EKQTLMQHIL
+1097 EVRTDYLFNNISSLILLDKQTYA
-1107 RCDYEA
+1107 R
-1113 CRQYLVNLEQAFL
+1113 
-1126 LDQGSQA
+1126 
-1133 LGALLGHRCDGNRN
+1133 
-1147 ILHAAVSVCFPVSN
+1147 
-1161 KETKE
+1161 ET
-1166 EEEAERSERNTF
+1166 
-1178 AERLSAVEAIA
+1178 
-1189 NAISVVSS
+1189 
-1197 NSSGNRTGS
+1197 
-1206 SSSRGLRL
+1206 SR
-1214 REMMRRSLRAAGLG
+1214 
-1228 RHESGPSS
+1228 HN
-1236 SDHQDPVS
+1236 
-1244 PPIAPPSWVPDPPP
+1244 
-1258 MDPDGDIDFILAPAV
+1258 GDIDFILAPAV
-1273 GSLTTASSGNSQGPS
+1273 GSLTTASTGPSQGPS
-1288 TSTIPGPSSEQSV
+1288 TSTIPGPSSEPSV

-1365 AKAGDPGLQEKEDSD
+1365 AKGEPGIGEKEDVN

-1388 PTGTNPD
+1388 PAGTNPD

-1418 NQDIFECRTCGLL
+1418 NQMFLL
-1431 ESLCCCT
+1431 LVH
-1438 ECARVCHKGH
+1438 CA
-1448 DCKLK
+1448 
-1453 RTSPTAYCDCWEKCK
+1453 
-1468 CKTLIAGQKAARL
+1468 TLGQKVTSSL
-1481 DLLYRLLTTTNL
+1481 SLSLFSSLLH
-1493 VTTPNSRG
+1493 RG

-1530 RNRKTAN
+1530 RNRKAAN

-1568 KSMIMFGSQENKD
+1568 KCMIMFGSQENKD

-1594 EEQVYLNQQSGT
+1594 EEQMYLNQQSGT

-1640 KYTPGRREEAIT
+1640 KYTPGRREEAIC

-1754 DQSNSSNQ
+1754 DQSSNSGQS
-1762 TAASYIIRNPHLD
+1762 ASSYIIRNPQPRRSSQSQTARGRD
-1775 AAVKEVEVV
+1775 EEQDDIVSADVEEVEVV

-1794 DDQEEQGEENAEAEG
+1794 DDQEEQGEETAEAEG

-1891 DVDQET
+1891 DADQET
-1897 FLFDEPLER
+1897 YLLDEPLER
-1906 TTSASHANSA
+1906 TTGSAHANSA

-1928 NAPSQRATG
+1928 TTPSQR
-1937 SAPSSSST
+1937 SAGGAPASSST

-1958 TNLRRSSAISSSA
+1958 SNLRRSSAISTSA
-1971 AAAAAALEATNSS
+1971 AAAAAALEASNSS

-2033 VSLQNY
+2033 VNLQNF

-2077 SHPLHASQHSARRER
+2077 SHPLHASQHAGRRER

-2165 YWIKAMNQQTTLDTP
+2165 YWIKAMNLQTTLDTT
-2180 QMERKRNR
+2180 QIDRKRNR
-2188 EILELGL
+2188 ELLELGL
-2195 DNEDLSMRTMKTQ
+2195 DNEDSEHENDEDTNQSSTLQDKEEESVSSETGQHHPFFRRSDSMTFLGC
-2208 IKVWPGQLSRT
+2208 IPPNPFEVPVAE
-2219 KMRTM
+2219 
-2224 SQLKLAIPLADQP
+2224 AIPLADQP

-2251 RPSQGLYSSSSSS
+2251 RPSQGLYSSSYMAS
-2264 SSSYLATKGL
+2264 KGL
-2274 VEASVDRNCL
+2274 SDLTVDMNCL
-2284 EVNPSQILPTK
+2284 QILPTK

-2301 LKNVMSME
+2301 MKNVMSME
-2309 MNQKGS
+2309 SRQRGS
-2315 ETQTLGDQ
+2315 EDQ
-2323 ELEPSKPG
+2323 PTSAQEMDTSKPG

-2347 EIGLTESDG
+2347 EIGLTEKLMS
-2356 PPLPSF
+2356 
-2362 RPHCS
+2362 PHCS
-2367 FMGMMISHDMLLGRW
+2367 FMGMVISHDMLLGRW

-2456 GRRCTTTPMAV
+2456 GRRCATTPMAV

-2485 RSFYTAIAL
+2485 RSFYTAIAQ
-2494 ALLSNDKLP
+2494 AFLSNDKLP

-2555 IDTRPFRPSSE
+2555 IDTRPFRPASE

-2587 YPRVHAMQPAFATH
+2587 YPRVHAMQPAFASKITGMLLELSPAQLLLLLASEDSLRARVEEAMELLITH

-2608 SILDLGLLETPE
+2608 SILDLGLLDTPE
-2620 KAQQQENRKRHGST
+2620 KAQQENRKRHGST

-2730 QLIRHSLTGE
+2730 QLIRHSQTGE

-2762 GQVELLSGGVNM
+2762 GQVELLTGGANM
-2774 PVTPLNVYEY
+2774 PVTPQNVYEY

-2791 RMLVVSEQPLH
+2791 RMLVVAEQPLH
-2802 AMRKGLLDVIPKNAL
+2802 AMRKGLLDVLPKNAL

-2842 FTSFNDESGENAD
+2842 FTSFNDESGENAE

>member
-1 MKETAGEPQYSI
+1 
-13 GLLEAGSAICDV
+13 
-25 IDIHIYEQS
+25 
-34 LSKKNAFFVAD
+34 
-45 LGVLVKQYVLWR
+45 
-57 THMPEIRPF
+57 
-66 YPVRCNSSPVII
+66 
-78 DVLAALGTGFLCANK
+78 
-93 SELELVQ
+93 
-100 SHGIP
+100 
-105 PEDIICS
+105 
-112 GVCKQVSQIKYA
+112 
-124 AKNSLDLLVCD
+124 
-135 NEVELRKIAHS
+135 
-146 HPNARLLLQ
+146 
-155 VSSEISYPDEM
+155 
-166 SMAFGCS
+166 
-173 LKDCR
+173 
-178 HLLESA
+178 
-184 KKLAVQVVGVRCHI
+184 
-198 SSTCDDDVYI
+198 
-208 HAISDARCVFDMAE
+208 
-222 DIGFN
+222 
-227 MKILDIGS
+227 
-235 FGSSAIQLDKIHNAV
+235 
-250 MSMVKLYFPP
+250 
-260 SSGVSLIAEPGS
+260 
-272 YFVSS
+272 
-277 AFTLAVNVIS
+277 
-287 REMVARDQ
+287 
-295 HDQKHYDLSPNDEPA
+295 
-310 FQYFLN
+310 
-316 EGVYGPF
+316 
-323 AGKLTETL
+323 
-331 IATPS
+331 
-336 VHKSTPDAP
+336 
-345 VFCSSL
+345 
-351 WGPSG
+351 
-356 DDMDQIVEHCLLPEL
+356 
-371 DVGDWL
+371 
-377 LFASAG
+377 
-383 AYSLSQPVCTEPHD
+383 
-397 PSNPPVFYV
+397 
-406 ISSREWFEM
+406 
-415 RTVAREVSEKLNKY
+415 
-429 SFNSHPHLS
+429 
-438 LLEQASLKQCV
+438 
-449 VGPNHAGFLLE
+449 
-460 AQVVLQGKS
+460 
-469 RSVIIRELQRT
+469 
-480 NLDVNLAVNN
+480 
-490 LLSRDDEDGDDG
+490 
-502 DDTASESYL
+502 
-511 PGEDLMSLLDADIH
+511 
-525 SAHPSVIIDADAMFS
+525 
-540 EDISYFGYPSFR
+540 
-552 RSSLSRLGSSRERDS
+552 
-567 ELLRERESVLRL
+567 
-579 RERRWL
+579 
-585 DGASFDTERGSTSRD
+585 DGAD
-600 GEPSLDKKSIPVQS
+600 
-614 PVSLGEELQWW
+614 
-625 PDKDGVKF
+625 F

-638 LFSEMVAVSSK
+638 LYSEMVAVSTK
-649 GELYQWKWSDAEPYR
+649 GELYQWKWNEPEPYR
-664 NAQVA
+664 NAQNPSIHHPRVPFLGLTNEKITHLSANSIRATVATESNKVA
-669 TWVDDTLSTVASK
+669 TWVDETLSTVAAK
-682 LEHSAQSFPEL
+682 LEHGAQMFPEL
-693 QGERMMSLHCCAL
+693 QGERIISLHCCAL
-706 YTCAQLENSLYWWGV
+706 YTCTQLESSLYWWGV

-756 TQVCLRSNPLYH
+756 TQVRN
-768 AGAVAFSVNAGIP
+768 G
-781 KVGVLLESVW
+781 LLL
-791 NMNDSCRFQLRSPES
+791 F
-806 LKSME
+806 
-811 KTTKTQEIKTESKP
+811 
-825 ELVKTEM
+825 
-832 GPPPSPASTCSD
+832 
-844 TSSIASSASLPYKR
+844 
-858 RRSTPAPKEE
+858 E
-868 EKVNEEQWSL
+868 EKVNEEQWPL
-878 REVVFVEDI
+878 REVVFVEDV

-912 SMNNQSATAPL
+912 SVSSQSAAPT

-963 LSIPEKAEILA
+963 LCIPEKAEILA

-986 KTGNWVRYCIFDLAT
+986 KTGSWVRYCIFDLAT
-1001 GKAEQENNFP
+1001 GKAEQENHFP
-1011 TSNLAFLGQSERNV
+1011 TSNLAFLGQNERNV

-1033 SPVILRDGNGTIYPM
+1033 SPIILRDGNGTIYPM

-1061 LDLPPINSLGMGVHS
+1061 LDLPPIASLGMGVHS
-1076 LANLPSN
+1076 LVNLPSN
-1083 STIKKKAAVIIMAV
+1083 TTIKKKAAIIIMAV
-1097 EKQTLMQHIL
+1097 EKQTLMQHVL

-1113 CRQYLVNLEQAFL
+1113 CRQYLSSLEQAML
-1126 LDQGSQA
+1126 LEQNPHSLD
-1133 LGALLGHRCDGNRN
+1133 ALLGHRCDGNRN
-1147 ILHAAVSVCFPVSN
+1147 VLHACVSVCFPVSN

-1273 GSLTTASSGNSQGPS
+1273 GSLTTASTGTNQGPS
-1288 TSTIPGPSSEQSV
+1288 TSIIPGPSSEPSV

-1365 AKAGDPGLQEKEDSD
+1365 AKGELGLGEKEDAA

-1388 PTGTNPD
+1388 PSGTNPD

-1530 RNRKTAN
+1530 RNRKAAT

-1581 PLSASSRIAHLLP
+1581 PLSASSKIAHLLP
-1594 EEQVYLNQQSGT
+1594 EEQMYLNQQSGT

-1614 CLIVKCAPDITFI
+1614 GLIVKCAPDITVKYILIFLLNGRI
-1627 DTLLGTLVKELQN
+1627 IITLLMLPFSL
-1640 KYTPGRREEAIT
+1640 
-1652 VTRRFLRSVARVFVI
+1652 FCFSF
-1667 LSVEMASSKKKNNF
+1667 SNF

-1754 DQSNSSNQ
+1754 DQSSSSSQ
-1762 TAASYIIRNPHLD
+1762 SASSYIIRNPQPRRSSQSQTARGRD
-1775 AAVKEVEVV
+1775 EEQDDIVSADVEEVEVV

-1897 FLFDEPLER
+1897 FLLDEPLER
-1906 TTSASHANSA
+1906 TTGSAHANSA

-1928 NAPSQRATG
+1928 TTPSQRSTG
-1937 SAPSSSST
+1937 GAPSSSST

-1958 TNLRRSSAISSSA
+1958 SNLRRSSAISTSA
-1971 AAAAAALEATNSS
+1971 AAAAAALEASNSS

-2033 VSLQNY
+2033 VNLQNF
-2039 VEEKLIPT
+2039 VEDKLIPT

-2077 SHPLHASQHSARRER
+2077 SHPLHASQHTGRRER

-2165 YWIKAMNQQTTLDTP
+2165 YWIKAMNLQTTLDTT
-2180 QMERKRNR
+2180 QIDRKRNR
-2188 EILELGL
+2188 ELLELGL
-2195 DNEDLSMRTMKTQ
+2195 DNEDSEHENDEDTNQSSTLQDKDEESVPAETGQHHPFFRRSDSMTFLGC
-2208 IKVWPGQLSRT
+2208 IPPNPFDVPLAE
-2219 KMRTM
+2219 
-2224 SQLKLAIPLADQP
+2224 AIPLADQP

-2251 RPSQGLYSSSSSS
+2251 RPSQGLYSSSYMAS
-2264 SSSYLATKGL
+2264 KGL
-2274 VEASVDRNCL
+2274 TDLTVDMNCL
-2284 EVNPSQILPTK
+2284 QILPTK

-2301 LKNVMSME
+2301 MKNVMSME
-2309 MNQKGS
+2309 SRQRGGEGQPAAQQDM
-2315 ETQTLGDQ
+2315 DA
-2323 ELEPSKPG
+2323 SKPG

-2356 PPLPSF
+2356 PPLPTF
-2362 RPHCS
+2362 IPHCS
-2367 FMGMMISHDMLLGRW
+2367 FMGMVISHDMLLGRW

-2433 ALEVDRDRDQLIQQT
+2433 ALEVDRDREQLIQQT
-2448 MRQLNTHF
+2448 MRQINAHF

-2485 RSFYTAIAL
+2485 RSFYTAIAQ
-2494 ALLSNDKLP
+2494 AFLSNDKLP

-2528 RERERRSGGLRAGS
+2528 RERERRSGGLRAAS
-2542 RRDRDRDSRRQLS
+2542 RRDRDRWDSRRQLS
-2555 IDTRPFRPSSE
+2555 IDTRPFRPASE

-2572 PDPLPAHRQALGERL
+2572 PEPLPAHRQALGERL
-2587 YPRVHAMQPAFATH
+2587 YPRVHAMQPVQTSAAI
-2601 GRENGAD
+2601 
-2608 SILDLGLLETPE
+2608 SI
-2620 KAQQQENRKRHGST
+2620 H
-2634 RSVVDM
+2634 
-2640 ELDDPDDGDDNAPL
+2640 
-2654 FYQPGKRGFYSPRPG
+2654 
-2669 KNTEARLNCFRNI
+2669 
-2682 GRILGLCLL
+2682 
-2691 QNELCP
+2691 
-2697 ITLNRHVIKVLL
+2697 
-2709 GRKVNWH
+2709 
-2716 DFAFFDPVMYESLR
+2716 
-2730 QLIRHSLTGE
+2730 
-2740 AEAVFAAMDLA
+2740 
-2751 FAIDL
+2751 
-2756 CKEEGS
+2756 
-2762 GQVELLSGGVNM
+2762 
-2774 PVTPLNVYEY
+2774 
-2784 VRKYAEH
+2784 EH
-2791 RMLVVSEQPLH
+2791 
-2802 AMRKGLLDVIPKNAL
+2802 MRKALMTLIFQTNPIGVILKMVSAIPSVIAVGGCFSRQSFPNNDIIVLIIIIQTKMLHTCNMRISKFEAKT
-2817 EDLTAEDFRLLVNGC
+2817 EWFDFSFVKLYIK
-2832 GEVNVQMLIS
+2832 IS
-2842 FTSFNDESGENAD
+2842 
-2855 KLLQFKRWF
+2855 
-2864 WSIVEKMS
+2864 
-2872 MTERQDLVYFWTSSP
+2872 VYFWTSSP

>member
-1 MKETAGEPQYSI
+1 MTSI
-13 GLLEAGSAICDV
+13 
-25 IDIHIYEQS
+25 H
-34 LSKKNAFFVAD
+34 FVVHP
-45 LGVLVKQYVLWR
+45 L
-57 THMPEIRPF
+57 P
-66 YPVRCNSSPVII
+66 
-78 DVLAALGTGFLCANK
+78 GT
-93 SELELVQ
+93 
-100 SHGIP
+100 
-105 PEDIICS
+105 ED
-112 GVCKQVSQIKYA
+112 QL
-124 AKNSLDLLVCD
+124 ND
-135 NEVELRKIAHS
+135 
-146 HPNARLLLQ
+146 RL
-155 VSSEISYPDEM
+155 
-166 SMAFGCS
+166 
-173 LKDCR
+173 
-178 HLLESA
+178 
-184 KKLAVQVVGVRCHI
+184 
-198 SSTCDDDVYI
+198 
-208 HAISDARCVFDMAE
+208 
-222 DIGFN
+222 
-227 MKILDIGS
+227 
-235 FGSSAIQLDKIHNAV
+235 
-250 MSMVKLYFPP
+250 
-260 SSGVSLIAEPGS
+260 
-272 YFVSS
+272 
-277 AFTLAVNVIS
+277 
-287 REMVARDQ
+287 
-295 HDQKHYDLSPNDEPA
+295 
-310 FQYFLN
+310 
-316 EGVYGPF
+316 
-323 AGKLTETL
+323 
-331 IATPS
+331 
-336 VHKSTPDAP
+336 
-345 VFCSSL
+345 
-351 WGPSG
+351 
-356 DDMDQIVEHCLLPEL
+356 
-371 DVGDWL
+371 
-377 LFASAG
+377 
-383 AYSLSQPVCTEPHD
+383 
-397 PSNPPVFYV
+397 
-406 ISSREWFEM
+406 
-415 RTVAREVSEKLNKY
+415 REVSEKLNKY
-429 SFNSHPHLS
+429 SYNSHPHLN
-438 LLEQASLKQCV
+438 LLEQAPLKQCV

-460 AQVVLQGKS
+460 DGRVCRISFAVQPDRLELSKPDGSDGVKLSSGSGTGRSSRPGRTSDPPWFLSGSDTLGRLAGNTLGSRWSSGVNGGSGGGGSSGRSSTAARDSRRQTRVIRTGRDRGSGLLGSQPQPVIPASVIPEELITQAQVVLQGKS

-585 DGASFDTERGSTSRD
+585 DGASFDTERGSTSRE

-638 LFSEMVAVSSK
+638 MYSELVAVSSK
-649 GELYQWKWSDAEPYR
+649 GELYQWKWSEPEPYR
-664 NAQVA
+664 NAQNPSIHHPRASFLGVANEKITLLSANSIRATVATETNKVA

-682 LEHSAQSFPEL
+682 LEHSAQVFPEL
-693 QGERMMSLHCCAL
+693 QGERMVSLHCCAL

-756 TQVCLRSNPLYH
+756 TQVCLRNNPLYH
-768 AGAVAFSVNAGIP
+768 AGAVAFSVSAGIP

-806 LKSME
+806 LKNME

-868 EKVNEEQWSL
+868 EKDV
-878 REVVFVEDI
+878 

-912 SMNNQSATAPL
+912 SMSNQSTLQVLAVDPL
-923 DSDPSSLL
+923 SLVL
-931 QDCRLLRIDEL
+931 ISEL
-942 QVVKTGGTPKVPDCF
+942 GVVKTGGTPKVPDCF

-963 LSIPEKAEILA
+963 LCIPEKAEILA

-1033 SPVILRDGNGTIYPM
+1033 SPIILRDGNGTIYPM

-1083 STIKKKAAVIIMAV
+1083 STIKKKAAIIIMAV
-1097 EKQTLMQHIL
+1097 EFVLPIL
-1107 RCDYEA
+1107 SINMSETS
-1113 CRQYLVNLEQAFL
+1113 LTH
-1126 LDQGSQA
+1126 S
-1133 LGALLGHRCDGNRN
+1133 LLGHRCDGNRN

-1273 GSLTTASSGNSQGPS
+1273 GSLTTASTATSQGPS
-1288 TSTIPGPSSEQSV
+1288 TSTIPGPSTEPSV

-1360 AAQKI
+1360 AAQKM
-1365 AKAGDPGLQEKEDSD
+1365 AKEKEDAD

-1388 PTGTNPD
+1388 PSGTNPD

-1481 DLLYRLLTTTNL
+1481 DLLYRLLTATNL

-1530 RNRKTAN
+1530 RNRKAAN

-1640 KYTPGRREEAIT
+1640 KYTPGRREEAVN

-1754 DQSNSSNQ
+1754 DQSSSSSQ
-1762 TAASYIIRNPHLD
+1762 TAASYIIRNPQPRRSSQSQPVRGRD
-1775 AAVKEVEVV
+1775 EEQDDIVSADVEEVEVV

-1897 FLFDEPLER
+1897 FLLDEPLER
-1906 TTSASHANSA
+1906 TTSTSHANSA

-1928 NAPSQRATG
+1928 NTPSQRATG

-1971 AAAAAALEATNSS
+1971 AAAAAALEASNSS

-2014 NHLVYSQYPA
+2014 NHLVYTQYPA

-2033 VSLQNY
+2033 VNLQNY

-2047 WNWMVS
+2047 WNWMV
-2053 IMDSTEAQ
+2053 
-2061 LRYGSA
+2061 
-2067 LSSAGDPGHP
+2067 
-2077 SHPLHASQHSARRER
+2077 ER

-2180 QMERKRNR
+2180 QIDRKRNR

-2195 DNEDLSMRTMKTQ
+2195 DNEDSEHENDEDTNQSSTLQDKDEDPVPAETGQNHPFFRRSDSMTFLGC
-2208 IKVWPGQLSRT
+2208 IPPNPFDVPLAE
-2219 KMRTM
+2219 
-2224 SQLKLAIPLADQP
+2224 AIPLADQP

-2251 RPSQGLYSSSSSS
+2251 RPSQGLYSSSS
-2264 SSSYLATKGL
+2264 YMATKGL
-2274 VEASVDRNCL
+2274 AEASMDRSCL
-2284 EVNPSQILPTK
+2284 EILPTK

-2309 MNQKGS
+2309 TGQRGAENQS
-2315 ETQTLGDQ
+2315 LAEQEMET
-2323 ELEPSKPG
+2323 SKPG

-2528 RERERRSGGLRAGS
+2528 RERERRSGGIRAGS

-2587 YPRVHAMQPAFATH
+2587 YPRVHAMQPAFASKITGMLLELSPAQLLLLLASEDSLRARVEEAMELLIAH

-2608 SILDLGLLETPE
+2608 SILDLGLLDTPE
-2620 KAQQQENRKRHGST
+2620 KTQENRKRHGST

-2730 QLIRHSLTGE
+2730 QLIRHSQAGE
-2740 AEAVFAAMDLA
+2740 ADAVFAAMDLA

-2756 CKEEGS
+2756 CKEEGA

-2791 RMLVVSEQPLH
+2791 RMLVVAEQPLH
-2802 AMRKGLLDVIPKNAL
+2802 AMRKGLLDVLPKNAL

>member
-1 MKETAGEPQYSI
+1 M
-13 GLLEAGSAICDV
+13 
-25 IDIHIYEQS
+25 
-34 LSKKNAFFVAD
+34 D
-45 LGVLVKQYVLWR
+45 L
-57 THMPEIRPF
+57 
-66 YPVRCNSSPVII
+66 
-78 DVLAALGTGFLCANK
+78 AL
-93 SELELVQ
+93 
-100 SHGIP
+100 
-105 PEDIICS
+105 
-112 GVCKQVSQIKYA
+112 
-124 AKNSLDLLVCD
+124 
-135 NEVELRKIAHS
+135 
-146 HPNARLLLQ
+146 RL
-155 VSSEISYPDEM
+155 
-166 SMAFGCS
+166 
-173 LKDCR
+173 
-178 HLLESA
+178 
-184 KKLAVQVVGVRCHI
+184 
-198 SSTCDDDVYI
+198 
-208 HAISDARCVFDMAE
+208 
-222 DIGFN
+222 
-227 MKILDIGS
+227 
-235 FGSSAIQLDKIHNAV
+235 
-250 MSMVKLYFPP
+250 
-260 SSGVSLIAEPGS
+260 
-272 YFVSS
+272 
-277 AFTLAVNVIS
+277 
-287 REMVARDQ
+287 
-295 HDQKHYDLSPNDEPA
+295 
-310 FQYFLN
+310 
-316 EGVYGPF
+316 
-323 AGKLTETL
+323 
-331 IATPS
+331 
-336 VHKSTPDAP
+336 
-345 VFCSSL
+345 
-351 WGPSG
+351 
-356 DDMDQIVEHCLLPEL
+356 
-371 DVGDWL
+371 
-377 LFASAG
+377 
-383 AYSLSQPVCTEPHD
+383 
-397 PSNPPVFYV
+397 
-406 ISSREWFEM
+406 
-415 RTVAREVSEKLNKY
+415 REVSEKLNKY
-429 SFNSHPHLS
+429 NLNSHPPLNV
-438 LLEQASLKQCV
+438 LEQATIKQCV
-449 VGPNHAGFLLE
+449 VGPNHAAFLLE
-460 AQVVLQGKS
+460 DGRVCRIGFLVQPDRLELGKPDNSDGSKLSSGSGAGRTSRPGRTSDSPWFLSGSETLGRLAGNTLGSRWSSGVGGSGGGSSGRSSAGARDSRRQTRVIRTGRDRGSGLLGSQPQPVIPASVIPEELISQAQVVLQGKS

-552 RSSLSRLGSSRERDS
+552 RSSLSRLSSSRERDS

-585 DGASFDTERGSTSRD
+585 DGASFDNERGSTSKE
-600 GEPSLDKKSIPVQS
+600 GEPNLDKKNTPVQS
-614 PVSLGEELQWW
+614 PVSLGEDLQWW
-625 PDKDGVKF
+625 PDKNP
-633 VSIGA
+633 SIHHPRAGSLGLTNEKIILLSA
-638 LFSEMVAVSSK
+638 NSIRATVATENNK
-649 GELYQWKWSDAEPYR
+649 
-664 NAQVA
+664 VA
-669 TWVDDTLSTVASK
+669 TWVDETLSSVASK
-682 LEHSAQSFPEL
+682 LEHTAQTYSEL
-693 QGERMMSLHCCAL
+693 QGERIVSLHCCAL
-706 YTCAQLENSLYWWGV
+706 YTCAQLENNLYWWGV

-747 SSIPNITVG
+747 SSMPNITVG
-756 TQVCLRSNPLYH
+756 TQVCLRNNPLYH
-768 AGAVAFSVNAGIP
+768 AGAVAFSISAGIP
-781 KVGVLLESVW
+781 KVGVLMESVW

-806 LKSME
+806 LKNME
-811 KTTKTQEIKTESKP
+811 KANKTTETKPESKQEP
-825 ELVKTEM
+825 VKTEM

-844 TSSIASSASLPYKR
+844 ASSIASSASMPYKR

-878 REVVFVEDI
+878 REVVFVEDV

-904 VKFPGTSS
+904 VKFPGTSTTANCAS
-912 SMNNQSATAPL
+912 STGL
-923 DSDPSSLL
+923 DPDPSSLL

-963 LSIPEKAEILA
+963 LCIPEKTEILA
-974 VNVDS
+974 VNQLE
-979 KGVHAVL
+979 KQNR
-986 KTGNWVRYCIFDLAT
+986 KIIFPLA
-1001 GKAEQENNFP
+1001 ALL
-1011 TSNLAFLGQSERNV
+1011 SLGRMRE
-1025 AIFTAGQE
+1025 E
-1033 SPVILRDGNGTIYPM
+1033 SPIILRDGNGTIYPM

-1061 LDLPPINSLGMGVHS
+1061 LDLPPISSLGMGVHS
-1076 LANLPSN
+1076 LTNIPAN
-1083 STIKKKAAVIIMAV
+1083 STIKKKAAIIIMAV

-1107 RCDYEA
+1107 RCDYES
-1113 CRQYLVNLEQAFL
+1113 CRQYLMNLEQAVV
-1126 LDQGSQA
+1126 LDQNPQM
-1133 LGALLGHRCDGNRN
+1133 LQTFLGHRCDGNRN
-1147 ILHAAVSVCFPVSN
+1147 ILHACVSVCFPTSN

-1189 NAISVVSS
+1189 NAISVV
-1197 NSSGNRTGS
+1197 
-1206 SSSRGLRL
+1206 LRL

-1228 RHESGPSS
+1228 RHEAGASS

-1244 PPIAPPSWVPDPPP
+1244 PPIAPPSWVPDPPA

-1273 GSLTTASSGNSQGPS
+1273 GSLTTATTGTGQGPS
-1288 TSTIPGPSSEQSV
+1288 TSTIPGPSTEPSV
-1301 VESKDRKANAHLIL
+1301 VESKDRKANAHFIL
-1315 KLMCDSVVLRP
+1315 KLLCDSVVLQP
-1326 HLRELLSAKDA
+1326 YLRELLSAKDA
-1337 RGMTPFMLAVSGRA
+1337 RGMTPFMSAVSGRA
-1351 YPAAITVLE
+1351 YPAAITILE
-1360 AAQKI
+1360 TAQKV
-1365 AKAGDPGLQEKEDSD
+1365 AKAEAMSSEKEED
-1380 SVFMEMIC
+1380 VFMGMVC

-1431 ESLCCCT
+1431 ESL
-1438 ECARVCHKGH
+1438 
-1448 DCKLK
+1448 LK

-1468 CKTLIAGQKAARL
+1468 CKTLIAGQKSARL
-1481 DLLYRLLTTTNL
+1481 DLLFRLLTTTNL
-1493 VTTPNSRG
+1493 VTMPNSR
-1501 EHILLFLVQTVA
+1501 QTVA
-1513 RQSVEHCQY
+1513 RQTVEHCQY

-1537 AEDSDMP
+1537 PEDMP

-1581 PLSASSRIAHLLP
+1581 PLSASSRIGHLLP

-1614 CLIVKCAPDITFI
+1614 CLIVKCTADILLL

-1640 KYTPGRREEAIT
+1640 KYTPGRREEAIS
-1652 VTRRFLRSVARVFVI
+1652 VTMRFLRSVARVFVI

-1686 GKCRRVFQALLP
+1686 GKCKRVFQALLP

-1704 CNVAESLIVPVRM
+1704 CNVAESLIIPVRM

-1732 IDAVQGSEELFSV
+1732 IDAMQGSEELFSV
-1745 EPLPPRPSP
+1745 EPLPPRPSS
-1754 DQSNSSNQ
+1754 DQSSSSSQ
-1762 TAASYIIRNPHLD
+1762 SQSSYIIRNPQQRRISQSQPVRGRD
-1775 AAVKEVEVV
+1775 EEQDDIVSADVEEVEVV

-1794 DDQEEQGEENAEAEG
+1794 DEQEEHGEENAEAEG

-1873 DSQSNDSSD
+1873 DSQSNDTSD

-1891 DVDQET
+1891 DIEQET
-1897 FLFDEPLER
+1897 FMLDEPLER
-1906 TTSASHANSA
+1906 TTSSSHANGA

-1928 NAPSQRATG
+1928 NTQNQRTT
-1937 SAPSSSST
+1937 STAPSSTSA
-1945 PAASSTGLIYIDP
+1945 PAASSAGLIYIDP
-1958 TNLRRSSAISSSA
+1958 SNLRRSGTISTSA
-1971 AAAAAALEATNSS
+1971 AAAAAALEASNAS

-2000 IRQISDLMSLIPKY
+2000 IRQISDLMGLIPKY
-2014 NHLVYSQYPA
+2014 NHLVYSQIPA

-2033 VSLQNY
+2033 VNLQNY
-2039 VEEKLIPT
+2039 VEDKLIPT

-2067 LSSAGDPGHP
+2067 LASAGDPGHP
-2077 SHPLHASQHSARRER
+2077 NHPLHASQNSTRRER

-2107 RRAATLLTARQG
+2107 RRATLLSARQG

-2180 QMERKRNR
+2180 QLERKRTR
-2188 EILELGL
+2188 ELLELGL
-2195 DNEDLSMRTMKTQ
+2195 DNEDSEHENDDDTNQSTTLNDKDEDSLPAETGQNHPFFRRSDSMTFLGC
-2208 IKVWPGQLSRT
+2208 IPPNPFEVPLAE
-2219 KMRTM
+2219 
-2224 SQLKLAIPLADQP
+2224 AIPLADQP

-2251 RPSQGLYSSSSSS
+2251 RPSQGLYSSSANSGKCLLEVSM
-2264 SSSYLATKGL
+2264 
-2274 VEASVDRNCL
+2274 DRNCL
-2284 EVNPSQILPTK
+2284 EVLPTK
-2295 MSYSAN
+2295 MSYAAN
-2301 LKNVMSME
+2301 LKNVMSMQYR
-2309 MNQKGS
+2309 QKKEEEQNVPS
-2315 ETQTLGDQ
+2315 EESEG
-2323 ELEPSKPG
+2323 SKPG
-2331 PSPHDLAAQL
+2331 PSAHDLAAQL

-2347 EIGLTESDG
+2347 EIGLTESEG
-2356 PPLPSF
+2356 PPLTSF
-2362 RPHCS
+2362 RPQCS
-2367 FMGMMISHDMLLGRW
+2367 FMGMVISHDMLLGRW

-2427 LQSRDL
+2427 QQSRDL
-2433 ALEVDRDRDQLIQQT
+2433 TLEVDRDRDLLIQQT
-2448 MRQLNTHF
+2448 MRQLNNHF
-2456 GRRCTTTPMAV
+2456 GRRCATTPMAV

-2485 RSFYTAIAL
+2485 RSFYTAIAQ
-2494 ALLSNDKLP
+2494 AFLSNEKLP
-2503 NLDCVQSVSKGMQA
+2503 NLDCIQNANKGTHT
-2517 SNLMQRLRNRD
+2517 SLMQRLRNRGERD
-2528 RERERRSGGLRAGS
+2528 REREREREMRRNSSGLRTGS
-2542 RRDRDRDSRRQLS
+2542 RRDRDRDFRRQLS
-2555 IDTRPFRPSSE
+2555 IDTRPFRPASE
-2566 GNPSDE
+2566 GNPSDD

-2587 YPRVHAMQPAFATH
+2587 YPRVQAMQPAFASKITGMLLELSPAQLLLLLASEDSLRARVDEAMELIIAH

-2608 SILDLGLLETPE
+2608 SILDLGLLDSSD
-2620 KAQQQENRKRHGST
+2620 KVQENRKRHGSS

-2640 ELDDPDDGDDNAPL
+2640 ELDDTDDGDDNAPL
-2654 FYQPGKRGFYSPRPG
+2654 FYQPGKRGFYTPRPG

-2730 QLIRHSLTGE
+2730 QLILASQSTD
-2740 AEAVFAAMDLA
+2740 ADAVFAAMDLA

-2756 CKEEGS
+2756 CKEEGG
-2762 GQVELLSGGVNM
+2762 GQVELISNGVNI
-2774 PVTPLNVYEY
+2774 PVTPQNVYEY

-2791 RMLVVSEQPLH
+2791 RMLVVAEQPLH
-2802 AMRKGLLDVIPKNAL
+2802 AMRKGLLDVLPKNSL

-2842 FTSFNDESGENAD
+2842 FTSFNDESGENAE

>member
-1 MKETAGEPQYSI
+1 MTSI
-13 GLLEAGSAICDV
+13 HFVVHPLPGTE
-25 IDIHIYEQS
+25 EQ
-34 LSKKNAFFVAD
+34 LND
-45 LGVLVKQYVLWR
+45 
-57 THMPEIRPF
+57 
-66 YPVRCNSSPVII
+66 
-78 DVLAALGTGFLCANK
+78 
-93 SELELVQ
+93 
-100 SHGIP
+100 
-105 PEDIICS
+105 
-112 GVCKQVSQIKYA
+112 
-124 AKNSLDLLVCD
+124 
-135 NEVELRKIAHS
+135 
-146 HPNARLLLQ
+146 RL
-155 VSSEISYPDEM
+155 
-166 SMAFGCS
+166 
-173 LKDCR
+173 
-178 HLLESA
+178 
-184 KKLAVQVVGVRCHI
+184 
-198 SSTCDDDVYI
+198 
-208 HAISDARCVFDMAE
+208 
-222 DIGFN
+222 
-227 MKILDIGS
+227 
-235 FGSSAIQLDKIHNAV
+235 
-250 MSMVKLYFPP
+250 
-260 SSGVSLIAEPGS
+260 
-272 YFVSS
+272 
-277 AFTLAVNVIS
+277 
-287 REMVARDQ
+287 
-295 HDQKHYDLSPNDEPA
+295 
-310 FQYFLN
+310 
-316 EGVYGPF
+316 
-323 AGKLTETL
+323 
-331 IATPS
+331 
-336 VHKSTPDAP
+336 
-345 VFCSSL
+345 
-351 WGPSG
+351 
-356 DDMDQIVEHCLLPEL
+356 
-371 DVGDWL
+371 
-377 LFASAG
+377 
-383 AYSLSQPVCTEPHD
+383 
-397 PSNPPVFYV
+397 
-406 ISSREWFEM
+406 
-415 RTVAREVSEKLNKY
+415 REVSEKLNKY
-429 SFNSHPHLS
+429 NYNSHPHLS
-438 LLEQASLKQCV
+438 LLEQATLKQCV

-460 AQVVLQGKS
+460 DGRVCRIGFAVQPDRLELGKADGTEGSKLSSGSGAGRSSRPGRTSDPPWFLPGSDTLGRLAGNTLGSRWSSGVNGGGSGGGGSSGGGGGGGGGGGASGGGGSSGAGGGGNGGGGGGGSGSSGRSSTAARDSRRQTRVIRTGRDRGSGLLGSQPQPVIPASVIPEELISQAQVVLQGKS

-552 RSSLSRLGSSRERDS
+552 RSSLSRLSSSRERDS

-585 DGASFDTERGSTSRD
+585 DGASFDAERGSTSRE
-600 GEPSLDKKSIPVQS
+600 GEPSLDKKSAPLQS
-614 PVSLGEELQWW
+614 PVSLTEELQWW
-625 PDKDGVKF
+625 PDKDGTRF
-633 VSIGA
+633 VCIAA
-638 LFSEMVAVSSK
+638 LYSELVAVSSK
-649 GELYQWKWSDAEPYR
+649 GELYQWKWTDPEPYR
-664 NAQVA
+664 NAQNPSIHHPRISSLGLTNEKITLLSANSIRATVATESNKVA
-669 TWVDDTLSTVASK
+669 TWVDDSLSTVACK
-682 LEHSAQSFPEL
+682 LEHGAQSFPEL
-693 QGERMMSLHCCAL
+693 QGERIVSLHCCAL

-756 TQVCLRSNPLYH
+756 TQVCLRNNPLYH

-791 NMNDSCRFQLRSPES
+791 NMNESCRFQLRSPES
-806 LKSME
+806 LKNMDKS
-811 KTTKTQEIKTESKP
+811 TKTQETKTESKP

-844 TSSIASSASLPYKR
+844 ASSIASSASLPYKR

-868 EKVNEEQWSL
+868 EKVNEEQWPL
-878 REVVFVEDI
+878 REVVFVEDV

-912 SMNNQSATAPL
+912 SVGSQSAAPT

-963 LSIPEKAEILA
+963 LCIPEKAEILA

-986 KTGNWVRYCIFDLAT
+986 KTGSWVRYCIFDLAT
-1001 GKAEQENNFP
+1001 GKAEQENHFP

-1033 SPVILRDGNGTIYPM
+1033 SPIILRDGNGTIYPM
-1048 AKDCMGGIRDPDW
+1048 AKDCVGGIRDPDW
-1061 LDLPPINSLGMGVHS
+1061 LDLPPITSLGMGVHS
-1076 LANLPSN
+1076 LVNLPSN

-1097 EKQTLMQHIL
+1097 EQKQTLMQHVL
-1107 RCDYEA
+1107 RCDYES
-1113 CRQYLVNLEQAFL
+1113 CRQYLAGLEQAVL
-1126 LDQGSQA
+1126 LEQSPHA
-1133 LGALLGHRCDGNRN
+1133 LDALLGHRCDGNRN
-1147 ILHAAVSVCFPVSN
+1147 VLHAAVSVCFPVSN

-1214 REMMRRSLRAAGLG
+1214 REMMRRSLRAAGVG

-1244 PPIAPPSWVPDPPP
+1244 PPIAPPSWVPDPPS

-1273 GSLTTASSGNSQGPS
+1273 GSLTTASTGTSQGPS
-1288 TSTIPGPSSEQSV
+1288 TSTIPAGPSSEPSV

-1326 HLRELLSAKDA
+1326 HLRQLLSAKDA

-1360 AAQKI
+1360 AAQKM
-1365 AKAGDPGLQEKEDSD
+1365 AKGDAGSGEKEDAD
-1380 SVFMEMIC
+1380 SLFMEMIC
-1388 PTGTNPD
+1388 PAGTNPD

-1431 ESLCCCT
+1431 DSLCCCT

-1530 RNRKTAN
+1530 RNRKAAS

-1568 KSMIMFGSQENKD
+1568 KSMIMFGSQDNKD

-1640 KYTPGRREEAIT
+1640 KYTPGRRDEAVM

-1754 DQSNSSNQ
+1754 DQSSNSSQ
-1762 TAASYIIRNPHLD
+1762 AASSYIIRTPQPHRSSQSQPVRGRD
-1775 AAVKEVEVV
+1775 EEQDDIVSADVEEVEVV

-1897 FLFDEPLER
+1897 FMVDEPLER
-1906 TTSASHANSA
+1906 TTGTAHANSA

-1928 NAPSQRATG
+1928 TTPSQRASG
-1937 SAPSSSST
+1937 GAPSSTST
-1945 PAASSTGLIYIDP
+1945 PAGQTRTHAASSTGLIYIDP
-1958 TNLRRSSAISSSA
+1958 SNLRRSSAISNSA
-1971 AAAAAALEATNSS
+1971 AVAAAALEASNSS

-2000 IRQISDLMSLIPKY
+2000 IRQISDLMGLIPKY

-2033 VSLQNY
+2033 VNLQNY
-2039 VEEKLIPT
+2039 VEDKLIPT

-2077 SHPLHASQHSARRER
+2077 SHPLHASQHAGRRER

-2180 QMERKRNR
+2180 QMDRKRNR

-2195 DNEDLSMRTMKTQ
+2195 DNEDSEHENDEDTNQSVALEFQEGHKRKAVRQKRGKKKHTSGKGSTLQDKDDDPVPAETGQNHPFFRRSDSMTFLGC
-2208 IKVWPGQLSRT
+2208 IPPNPFEVPLAE
-2219 KMRTM
+2219 
-2224 SQLKLAIPLADQP
+2224 AIPLADQP

-2251 RPSQGLYSSSSSS
+2251 RPSQGLYSSTYMAS
-2264 SSSYLATKGL
+2264 KGL
-2274 VEASVDRNCL
+2274 SDLSMDRNCL
-2284 EVNPSQILPTK
+2284 EYRYQTILKRNDSSTQILPTK

-2301 LKNVMSME
+2301 MKNVMSME
-2309 MNQKGS
+2309 CRPRGEEQAAADHEMD
-2315 ETQTLGDQ
+2315 T
-2323 ELEPSKPG
+2323 SKPG

-2367 FMGMMISHDMLLGRW
+2367 FMGMVISHDMLLGRW

-2433 ALEVDRDRDQLIQQT
+2433 ALEVDRDREQLIQQT

-2485 RSFYTAIAL
+2485 RSFYTAIAQ
-2494 ALLSNDKLP
+2494 AFLSNEKLP

-2555 IDTRPFRPSSE
+2555 IDTRPFRPASE

-2587 YPRVHAMQPAFATH
+2587 YPRVHAMQPAFASKITGMLLELSPAQLLLLLASEDSLRARVEEAMELLIAH

-2608 SILDLGLLETPE
+2608 SILDLGVLDTPE
-2620 KAQQQENRKRHGST
+2620 KAQSPSPSLQQENRKRHGST

-2640 ELDDPDDGDDNAPL
+2640 ELDDPDDADDNAPL

-2730 QLIRHSLTGE
+2730 QLILHSQAGE
-2740 AEAVFAAMDLA
+2740 AEAVFSAMDLA

-2756 CKEEGS
+2756 CKEEGA

-2791 RMLVVSEQPLH
+2791 RMLVVAEQPLH
-2802 AMRKGLLDVIPKNAL
+2802 AMRKGLLDVLPKTAL

-2842 FTSFNDESGENAD
+2842 FTSFNDESGENAE

>member
-1 MKETAGEPQYSI
+1 MTSI
-13 GLLEAGSAICDV
+13 
-25 IDIHIYEQS
+25 H
-34 LSKKNAFFVAD
+34 FVVHP
-45 LGVLVKQYVLWR
+45 L
-57 THMPEIRPF
+57 P
-66 YPVRCNSSPVII
+66 
-78 DVLAALGTGFLCANK
+78 GT
-93 SELELVQ
+93 
-100 SHGIP
+100 
-105 PEDIICS
+105 ED
-112 GVCKQVSQIKYA
+112 QL
-124 AKNSLDLLVCD
+124 ND
-135 NEVELRKIAHS
+135 
-146 HPNARLLLQ
+146 RL
-155 VSSEISYPDEM
+155 
-166 SMAFGCS
+166 
-173 LKDCR
+173 
-178 HLLESA
+178 
-184 KKLAVQVVGVRCHI
+184 
-198 SSTCDDDVYI
+198 
-208 HAISDARCVFDMAE
+208 
-222 DIGFN
+222 
-227 MKILDIGS
+227 
-235 FGSSAIQLDKIHNAV
+235 
-250 MSMVKLYFPP
+250 
-260 SSGVSLIAEPGS
+260 
-272 YFVSS
+272 
-277 AFTLAVNVIS
+277 
-287 REMVARDQ
+287 
-295 HDQKHYDLSPNDEPA
+295 
-310 FQYFLN
+310 
-316 EGVYGPF
+316 
-323 AGKLTETL
+323 
-331 IATPS
+331 
-336 VHKSTPDAP
+336 
-345 VFCSSL
+345 
-351 WGPSG
+351 
-356 DDMDQIVEHCLLPEL
+356 
-371 DVGDWL
+371 
-377 LFASAG
+377 
-383 AYSLSQPVCTEPHD
+383 
-397 PSNPPVFYV
+397 
-406 ISSREWFEM
+406 
-415 RTVAREVSEKLNKY
+415 REVSEKLNKY
-429 SFNSHPHLS
+429 NFNSHPHLN
-438 LLEQASLKQCV
+438 LLEQATLKQCV

-460 AQVVLQGKS
+460 DGRVCRISFAVQPDRLELTKPDGNDGSKLSGSGSGTGRSSRPGRTSDPPWFLSGSDTLGRLAGNTLGSRWSSGVNGGGGGSSGRSSTAARDSRRQTRVIRTGRDRGSGLLGSQPQPVIPASVIPEELISQAQVVLQGKS

-585 DGASFDTERGSTSRD
+585 DGASFDTERGSTSRE
-600 GEPSLDKKSIPVQS
+600 GEPSLDKKNIPVQS

-633 VSIGA
+633 VSIGS
-638 LFSEMVAVSSK
+638 LFSELVAVSSK
-649 GELYQWKWSDAEPYR
+649 GELYQWKWSEPEPYR
-664 NAQVA
+664 NTQNPSIRHPRVSFLGLTNEKITLLSANSIRATVATETNKVA
-669 TWVDDTLSTVASK
+669 TWMDDTLSSVASK
-682 LEHSAQSFPEL
+682 LEHSAQAYPEL
-693 QGERMMSLHCCAL
+693 QGERIVSLHCCAL
-706 YTCAQLENSLYWWGV
+706 YTCAQLESSLYWWGV
-721 VPFSQRKKMLEKARA
+721 VPFSQRKKMLEKARNPVYKCSFLHPEMFLFSA
-736 KNKKPKSSAGI
+736 PVFVSSL
-747 SSIPNITVG
+747 
-756 TQVCLRSNPLYH
+756 QVCLRNNPLYH

-781 KVGVLLESVW
+781 KVGLLLESVW

-806 LKSME
+806 LKNMD
-811 KTTKTQEIKTESKP
+811 KTIKTQEIKTESKP

-868 EKVNEEQWSL
+868 EKVNEEQWPL
-878 REVVFVEDI
+878 REVVFVEDV

-912 SMNNQSATAPL
+912 SVSTQPSQTSAPAPIT

-963 LSIPEKAEILA
+963 LCIPEKAEILA

-1025 AIFTAGQE
+1025 AIFTAGQD

-1048 AKDCMGGIRDPDW
+1048 AKDCMGGIRDPEW
-1061 LDLPPINSLGMGVHS
+1061 LDLPPIASLGMGVHS
-1076 LANLPSN
+1076 LANLPTN
-1083 STIKKKAAVIIMAV
+1083 STIKKKAAIIILAV
-1097 EKQTLMQHIL
+1097 EKQTLMQHVL
-1107 RCDYEA
+1107 RCDFEA
-1113 CRQYLVNLEQAFL
+1113 CRQYLVNLEQAVL
-1126 LDQGSQA
+1126 LEQSPHV
-1133 LGALLGHRCDGNRN
+1133 LHSFLGHRCDGNRN
-1147 ILHAAVSVCFPVSN
+1147 ILHACVSVCFPVSN

-1273 GSLTTASSGNSQGPS
+1273 GSLTTASTGTSQGPS
-1288 TSTIPGPSSEQSV
+1288 TSTIPGPSSEPSV

-1315 KLMCDSVVLRP
+1315 KLMCDSMVLRP

-1360 AAQKI
+1360 AAQKM
-1365 AKAGDPGLQEKEDSD
+1365 AKAD

-1493 VTTPNSRG
+1493 VTSPNSRG

-1530 RNRKTAN
+1530 RNRKAAN

-1640 KYTPGRREEAIT
+1640 KYTPGRREEAVV

-1754 DQSNSSNQ
+1754 DQSSNSSQ
-1762 TAASYIIRNPHLD
+1762 TASSYIIRNPQPRRSSQSQPVRGRD
-1775 AAVKEVEVV
+1775 EEQDDIVSADVEEVEVV

-1794 DDQEEQGEENAEAEG
+1794 EDQEEQGEENAEAEG

-1897 FLFDEPLER
+1897 FLLDEPLER
-1906 TTSASHANSA
+1906 TTTASHVNSA

-1928 NAPSQRATG
+1928 NTPSQRATG

-1958 TNLRRSSAISSSA
+1958 SNLRRSSAISTSA
-1971 AAAAAALEATNSS
+1971 AAAAAALEASNSS

-2033 VSLQNY
+2033 VNLQNF

-2047 WNWMVS
+2047 WNWM
-2053 IMDSTEAQ
+2053 
-2061 LRYGSA
+2061 
-2067 LSSAGDPGHP
+2067 
-2077 SHPLHASQHSARRER
+2077 HSARRER

-2107 RRAATLLTARQG
+2107 RRAATLLTVRQG

-2165 YWIKAMNQQTTLDTP
+2165 YWIKAMNQQTTLDTT
-2180 QMERKRNR
+2180 QMDRKRSR

-2195 DNEDLSMRTMKTQ
+2195 ENEDSEHENDEDTNQSSTLQDKEDDTVPAEMGQNHPFFRRSDSMTFLGC
-2208 IKVWPGQLSRT
+2208 IPPNPFEVPLAE
-2219 KMRTM
+2219 
-2224 SQLKLAIPLADQP
+2224 AIPLADQP

-2251 RPSQGLYSSSSSS
+2251 RPSQGLYSSSYTAS
-2264 SSSYLATKGL
+2264 KGL
-2274 VEASVDRNCL
+2274 AEAALDRSCM
-2284 EVNPSQILPTK
+2284 EILPTK

-2309 MNQKGS
+2309 TSQRGREDQPM
-2315 ETQTLGDQ
+2315 DQ
-2323 ELEPSKPG
+2323 ELVAPKPG

-2367 FMGMMISHDMLLGRW
+2367 FMGMVISHDMLLGRW

-2494 ALLSNDKLP
+2494 AFLSNDKLP

-2555 IDTRPFRPSSE
+2555 IDTRPFRPASE

-2587 YPRVHAMQPAFATH
+2587 YPRVHAMQPAFASKITGMLLELSPAQLLLLLASEDSLRARVEEAMELLIAH
-2601 GRENGAD
+2601 GRY
-2608 SILDLGLLETPE
+2608 
-2620 KAQQQENRKRHGST
+2620 ST
-2634 RSVVDM
+2634 VASLSCVVDM
-2640 ELDDPDDGDDNAPL
+2640 ELDDPEDGDDNAPL

-2730 QLIRHSLTGE
+2730 QLIRHSQAGE
-2740 AEAVFAAMDLA
+2740 ADAVFAAMDLA

-2756 CKEEGS
+2756 CKEEGA

-2791 RMLVVSEQPLH
+2791 RMLVVAEQPLH
-2802 AMRKGLLDVIPKNAL
+2802 AMRKGLLDVLPKNAL

>member
-1 MKETAGEPQYSI
+1 MTSI
-13 GLLEAGSAICDV
+13 
-25 IDIHIYEQS
+25 H
-34 LSKKNAFFVAD
+34 FVVHP
-45 LGVLVKQYVLWR
+45 L
-57 THMPEIRPF
+57 P
-66 YPVRCNSSPVII
+66 
-78 DVLAALGTGFLCANK
+78 GT
-93 SELELVQ
+93 
-100 SHGIP
+100 
-105 PEDIICS
+105 ED
-112 GVCKQVSQIKYA
+112 QL
-124 AKNSLDLLVCD
+124 ND
-135 NEVELRKIAHS
+135 
-146 HPNARLLLQ
+146 RL
-155 VSSEISYPDEM
+155 
-166 SMAFGCS
+166 
-173 LKDCR
+173 
-178 HLLESA
+178 
-184 KKLAVQVVGVRCHI
+184 
-198 SSTCDDDVYI
+198 
-208 HAISDARCVFDMAE
+208 
-222 DIGFN
+222 
-227 MKILDIGS
+227 
-235 FGSSAIQLDKIHNAV
+235 
-250 MSMVKLYFPP
+250 
-260 SSGVSLIAEPGS
+260 
-272 YFVSS
+272 
-277 AFTLAVNVIS
+277 
-287 REMVARDQ
+287 
-295 HDQKHYDLSPNDEPA
+295 
-310 FQYFLN
+310 
-316 EGVYGPF
+316 
-323 AGKLTETL
+323 
-331 IATPS
+331 
-336 VHKSTPDAP
+336 
-345 VFCSSL
+345 
-351 WGPSG
+351 
-356 DDMDQIVEHCLLPEL
+356 
-371 DVGDWL
+371 
-377 LFASAG
+377 
-383 AYSLSQPVCTEPHD
+383 
-397 PSNPPVFYV
+397 
-406 ISSREWFEM
+406 
-415 RTVAREVSEKLNKY
+415 REVSEKLNK
-429 SFNSHPHLS
+429 FNCNSHPHLIP
-438 LLEQASLKQCV
+438 LEQAKLKQCV

-460 AQVVLQGKS
+460 DGRICRISFAVQPDRLELGKPDGNDGSRWSSGVNGGGSGGGGSGGGGVGGGGASGGGGGGGAAGGGSSGRSSTAARDSRRQTRVIRTGRDRGSGLLGSQPQPVIPASVIPEELISQAQVVLQGKS

-552 RSSLSRLGSSRERDS
+552 RSSLSRLGSSRVLLLPLERDS

-585 DGASFDTERGSTSRD
+585 DGASFDAERGSSSRE
-600 GEPSLDKKSIPVQS
+600 GEPNLDKKSLPLQS
-614 PVSLGEELQWW
+614 PVTLGEELQWW
-625 PDKDGVKF
+625 PDKDYVTKF

-638 LFSEMVAVSSK
+638 LYSELVAISTK
-649 GELYQWKWSDAEPYR
+649 GELYQWKWNEPEPYR
-664 NAQVA
+664 NAQNPSIHHPRVPFLGLTNEKITHLSANSIRATVATESNKVA
-669 TWVDDTLSTVASK
+669 TWVDETLSTVAAK
-682 LEHSAQSFPEL
+682 LEHGAQMFPEL
-693 QGERMMSLHCCAL
+693 QGERIVSLHCCAL
-706 YTCAQLENSLYWWGV
+706 YTCAQLESSLYWWGV

-736 KNKKPKSSAGI
+736 KNKKPKSTGGM

-756 TQVCLRSNPLYH
+756 TQVCLRNNPLYH

-806 LKSME
+806 LKNME
-811 KTTKTQEIKTESKP
+811 KNTKTQETKTESKP

-868 EKVNEEQWSL
+868 EKVNEEQWPL
-878 REVVFVEDI
+878 REVVFVEDV

-912 SMNNQSATAPL
+912 SVSSQSAAPP
-923 DSDPSSLL
+923 DSDPSLLL

-963 LSIPEKAEILA
+963 LCIPEKAEILA

-986 KTGNWVRYCIFDLAT
+986 KTGSWVRYCIFDLAT
-1001 GKAEQENNFP
+1001 GKAEQENHFP

-1025 AIFTAGQE
+1025 AIYTAGQE
-1033 SPVILRDGNGTIYPM
+1033 SPIILRDGNGTIYPM

-1061 LDLPPINSLGMGVHS
+1061 LDLLPISSLGMGVHS

-1083 STIKKKAAVIIMAV
+1083 STIKKKAAIIIMAV
-1097 EKQTLMQHIL
+1097 EKQTLMQHVL
-1107 RCDYEA
+1107 RCDYEV
-1113 CRQYLVNLEQAFL
+1113 CRQYLMSLEQAML
-1126 LDQGSQA
+1126 LDPNPHA
-1133 LGALLGHRCDGNRN
+1133 LDALLGHRCDGNRN
-1147 ILHAAVSVCFPVSN
+1147 VLHACVSVCFPVSN

-1273 GSLTTASSGNSQGPS
+1273 GSLTTASTGTSQGPS
-1288 TSTIPGPSSEQSV
+1288 TSTIPGPSSEPSV

-1365 AKAGDPGLQEKEDSD
+1365 AKGESGHGEKEDVT

-1388 PTGTNPD
+1388 PPGTNPD

-1530 RNRKTAN
+1530 RNRKAAS

-1594 EEQVYLNQQSGT
+1594 EEQMYLNQQSGT

-1640 KYTPGRREEAIT
+1640 KYTPGRREEAIN

-1754 DQSNSSNQ
+1754 DQSSSSS
-1762 TAASYIIRNPHLD
+1762 ASVSSYIIRNPQPRRSSQSQTARGRD
-1775 AAVKEVEVV
+1775 EEQDDIVSADVEEVEVV

-1794 DDQEEQGEENAEAEG
+1794 DDQEEAGEENAEAEG

-1897 FLFDEPLER
+1897 YLLDEPLER
-1906 TTSASHANSA
+1906 TTGSAHANSA

-1928 NAPSQRATG
+1928 TTPSQRTAG
-1937 SAPSSSST
+1937 GAPSSSST

-1958 TNLRRSSAISSSA
+1958 SNLRRSSAISTSA
-1971 AAAAAALEATNSS
+1971 AAAAAALEASNSS

-2033 VSLQNY
+2033 VNLQNF
-2039 VEEKLIPT
+2039 VEDKLIPT

-2077 SHPLHASQHSARRER
+2077 SHPLHASQHAGRRER
-2092 MTAREEASL
+2092 MTAREETSL

-2165 YWIKAMNQQTTLDTP
+2165 YWIKAMNLQTTLDTT
-2180 QMERKRNR
+2180 QIDRKRNR
-2188 EILELGL
+2188 ELLELGL
-2195 DNEDLSMRTMKTQ
+2195 DNEDSEHENDEDTNQSSTLQDKDEETVPAETGHNHPFFRRSDSMTFLGC
-2208 IKVWPGQLSRT
+2208 IPPNPFEVPLAE
-2219 KMRTM
+2219 
-2224 SQLKLAIPLADQP
+2224 AIPLADQP

-2251 RPSQGLYSSSSSS
+2251 RPSQGLYSSSYMAS
-2264 SSSYLATKGL
+2264 KGL
-2274 VEASVDRNCL
+2274 TDLTVDMNCL
-2284 EVNPSQILPTK
+2284 QILPTK

-2301 LKNVMSME
+2301 MKNVMSME
-2309 MNQKGS
+2309 SRQRS
-2315 ETQTLGDQ
+2315 GDEQ
-2323 ELEPSKPG
+2323 PSTEPDMDTSKPG

-2356 PPLPSF
+2356 PPLPTF
-2362 RPHCS
+2362 IPHCS
-2367 FMGMMISHDMLLGRW
+2367 FMGMVISHDMLLGRW

-2433 ALEVDRDRDQLIQQT
+2433 ALEVDRDREQLIQQT
-2448 MRQLNTHF
+2448 MRQLNAHF

-2485 RSFYTAIAL
+2485 RSFYTAIAQ
-2494 ALLSNDKLP
+2494 AFLSNDKLP

-2528 RERERRSGGLRAGS
+2528 RERERRSGGLRAAS

-2555 IDTRPFRPSSE
+2555 IDTRPFRPASE

-2572 PDPLPAHRQALGERL
+2572 PEPLPAHRQALGERL
-2587 YPRVHAMQPAFATH
+2587 YPRVHAMQPAFASKITGMLLELSPAQLLLLLASEDSLRARVEEAMELLITH

-2608 SILDLGLLETPE
+2608 SILDLGLLDAPE
-2620 KAQQQENRKRHGST
+2620 KAQVQQDNRKRHGST

-2730 QLIRHSLTGE
+2730 QLIRHSQTEE

-2762 GQVELLSGGVNM
+2762 GQVELLAGGVNM

-2784 VRKYAEH
+2784 VRRYVEH
-2791 RMLVVSEQPLH
+2791 RMLVVAEQPLH
-2802 AMRKGLLDVIPKNAL
+2802 AMRKGLLDVLPKNAL

-2842 FTSFNDESGENAD
+2842 FTSFNDESGENAE

-2864 WSIVEKMS
+2864 WSIVEKMN

>member
-1 MKETAGEPQYSI
+1 MTSI
-13 GLLEAGSAICDV
+13 
-25 IDIHIYEQS
+25 H
-34 LSKKNAFFVAD
+34 FVVHP
-45 LGVLVKQYVLWR
+45 L
-57 THMPEIRPF
+57 P
-66 YPVRCNSSPVII
+66 
-78 DVLAALGTGFLCANK
+78 GT
-93 SELELVQ
+93 
-100 SHGIP
+100 
-105 PEDIICS
+105 ED
-112 GVCKQVSQIKYA
+112 QL
-124 AKNSLDLLVCD
+124 ND
-135 NEVELRKIAHS
+135 
-146 HPNARLLLQ
+146 RL
-155 VSSEISYPDEM
+155 
-166 SMAFGCS
+166 
-173 LKDCR
+173 
-178 HLLESA
+178 
-184 KKLAVQVVGVRCHI
+184 
-198 SSTCDDDVYI
+198 
-208 HAISDARCVFDMAE
+208 
-222 DIGFN
+222 
-227 MKILDIGS
+227 
-235 FGSSAIQLDKIHNAV
+235 
-250 MSMVKLYFPP
+250 
-260 SSGVSLIAEPGS
+260 
-272 YFVSS
+272 
-277 AFTLAVNVIS
+277 
-287 REMVARDQ
+287 
-295 HDQKHYDLSPNDEPA
+295 
-310 FQYFLN
+310 
-316 EGVYGPF
+316 
-323 AGKLTETL
+323 
-331 IATPS
+331 
-336 VHKSTPDAP
+336 
-345 VFCSSL
+345 
-351 WGPSG
+351 
-356 DDMDQIVEHCLLPEL
+356 
-371 DVGDWL
+371 
-377 LFASAG
+377 
-383 AYSLSQPVCTEPHD
+383 
-397 PSNPPVFYV
+397 
-406 ISSREWFEM
+406 
-415 RTVAREVSEKLNKY
+415 REVSEKLNKY
-429 SFNSHPHLS
+429 NCTSHPPLS
-438 LLEQASLKQCV
+438 VLEQAIIKQCV
-449 VGPNHAGFLLE
+449 VGPNHAAFLLE
-460 AQVVLQGKS
+460 DGSICRIGFAVQPDRLELGKPDGNDGSKLSSGSGTVRSSRPGRTSGSPWFLSSSDTLGRLASNTLGSRWSSGVNGGGPGGGAGGAVTGGGGGGASGGVAAGGGSSGRSVAATARDSRRQTRVIRTGRDRGSSLLGSQPQPVIPASVIPEELISQAQVVLQGKS

-511 PGEDLMSLLDADIH
+511 PGEDLMSLLDPDIH

-552 RSSLSRLGSSRERDS
+552 RSSLSRLGSSRVFLLPLERDS

-585 DGASFDTERGSTSRD
+585 DGTSFDAERGSTSRESEA
-600 GEPSLDKKSIPVQS
+600 GPDKKGVPTQS
-614 PVSLGEELQWW
+614 PVSLSEDLQWW
-625 PDKDGVKF
+625 PDKDGTRF
-633 VSIGA
+633 MSIGA
-638 LFSEMVAVSSK
+638 LHSELVAVSCK
-649 GELYQWKWSDAEPYR
+649 GELYQWRWAEPEPYR
-664 NAQVA
+664 NSQNLSLHHPRTSFLGLTNEKITFLAANSIRATVATESNKVA
-669 TWVDDTLSTVASK
+669 TWVDDTLSTVGSK
-682 LEHSAQSFPEL
+682 LEHSAQAFAEL
-693 QGERMMSLHCCAL
+693 QGERILSLHCCAL
-706 YTCAQLENSLYWWGV
+706 YTCAQLEHSLFWWGV

-736 KNKKPKSSAGI
+736 KNRKPKSGAGM
-747 SSIPNITVG
+747 SSVPNISVG
-756 TQVCLRSNPLYH
+756 TQVCLRNNPLYH
-768 AGAVAFSVNAGIP
+768 VGTVAFSVSSGIP

-806 LKSME
+806 LRNME
-811 KTTKTQEIKTESKP
+811 KSSKTQEAKADSK
-825 ELVKTEM
+825 LDLLKTEM

-868 EKVNEEQWSL
+868 EKLNEEQWPL
-878 REVVFVEDI
+878 CEVVFVEDV
-887 KNVPV
+887 KNAPV

-912 SMNNQSATAPL
+912 SVSSQSAAPS

-942 QVVKTGGTPKVPDCF
+942 QIVKTGGTPKVPDCF

-974 VNVDS
+974 VNADS

-986 KTGNWVRYCIFDLAT
+986 KTGSWVRYCVFDLAT
-1001 GKAEQENNFP
+1001 GKAEQEHSFP
-1011 TSNLAFLGQSERNV
+1011 TSSVAFLGQNERNV

-1033 SPVILRDGNGTIYPM
+1033 SPIVLRDGNGTIYPM
-1048 AKDCMGGIRDPDW
+1048 AKDCTGGIRDPDW
-1061 LDLPPINSLGMGVHS
+1061 LDLPPISSLAMGVHS
-1076 LANLPSN
+1076 LSNLPAN
-1083 STIKKKAAVIIMAV
+1083 STVKKKAAVIIMVV
-1097 EKQTLMQHIL
+1097 ERPAIMQHIL

-1113 CRQYLVNLEQAFL
+1113 CRQYFCNLEQGPHTLA
-1126 LDQGSQA
+1126 
-1133 LGALLGHRCDGNRN
+1133 ALLGHRCDGNRN
-1147 ILHAAVSVCFPVSN
+1147 VLHTCVSACFPVSN

-1166 EEEAERSERNTF
+1166 EEEAERSERNTY

-1189 NAISVVSS
+1189 NAISVVSN
-1197 NSSGNRTGS
+1197 NSSGNRPGS
-1206 SSSRGLRL
+1206 SGTRGLRL
-1214 REMMRRSLRAAGLG
+1214 REMMRRSLRPTSLS
-1228 RHESGPSS
+1228 RHESGPPSN
-1236 SDHQDPVS
+1236 DHQDPTS
-1244 PPIAPPSWVPDPPP
+1244 PPIVPPSWVPDPPP

-1273 GSLTTASSGNSQGPS
+1273 GSLAAASAGPGPVPS
-1288 TSTIPGPSSEQSV
+1288 TSTVPGPSETTV
-1301 VESKDRKANAHLIL
+1301 LETRDRKANAHLIL
-1315 KLMCDSVVLRP
+1315 KMMCDSAVLRP
-1326 HLRELLSAKDA
+1326 YIRELLSAKDA

-1351 YPAAITVLE
+1351 YPAAITILE

-1365 AKAGDPGLQEKEDSD
+1365 AKGDPGIGEKGDAD
-1380 SVFMEMIC
+1380 AVFMEMIC
-1388 PTGTNPD
+1388 PPGTNPD

-1468 CKTLIAGQKAARL
+1468 CRTLISGQKAARL
-1481 DLLYRLLTTTNL
+1481 DLLYRLLTATKL
-1493 VTTPNSRG
+1493 VTMPNSRG

-1530 RNRKTAN
+1530 RNRKTAS

-1568 KSMIMFGSQENKD
+1568 RSMILFGSQDNKD
-1581 PLSASSRIAHLLP
+1581 PLSASSRISHLLP
-1594 EEQVYLNQQSGT
+1594 EEQVHLRQQSGA

-1640 KYTPGRREEAIT
+1640 RYTVGRWEEAVT
-1652 VTRRFLRSVARVFVI
+1652 VTTRFLRSVARVFVI

-1681 IPQPI
+1681 VPQPI

-1704 CNVAESLIVPVRM
+1704 CNVAESLIAPVRM
-1717 GIARPTAPF
+1717 GVARPTAPF
-1726 TLASTS
+1726 SLASTS
-1732 IDAVQGSEELFSV
+1732 IDAVQGSEDLFCV
-1745 EPLPPRPSP
+1745 EPLPPRPSAEQP
-1754 DQSNSSNQ
+1754 SSSSQAASSYVARNPQPRRSNQ
-1762 TAASYIIRNPHLD
+1762 PQPAGGRDEETEDIVSAD
-1775 AAVKEVEVV
+1775 VEEVEVV

-1794 DDQEEQGEENAEAEG
+1794 DDQEEQGEENVEAEG

-1891 DVDQET
+1891 DVEQET
-1897 FLFDEPLER
+1897 FLVDEPLER
-1906 TTSASHANSA
+1906 TAGATGANVA

-1928 NAPSQRATG
+1928 G
-1937 SAPSSSST
+1937 SAGQRTPVSTPASSST
-1945 PAASSTGLIYIDP
+1945 PAGSSTGLIYIDP
-1958 TNLRRSSAISSSA
+1958 SSLRRSGTISTSA
-1971 AAAAAALEATNSS
+1971 AAAAAAMEAS

-2000 IRQISDLMSLIPKY
+2000 IRQVSDLMGIIPKY

-2033 VSLQNY
+2033 VKLQSY
-2039 VEEKLIPT
+2039 VEEKLFPT
-2047 WNWMVS
+2047 WTWMVS
-2053 IMDSTEAQ
+2053 IMDSTEVQ

-2067 LSSAGDPGHP
+2067 LSSAGDPSHS
-2077 SHPLHASQHSARRER
+2077 SHPLHASQHTGRRER
-2092 MTAREEASL
+2092 VATREEASL

-2107 RRAATLLTARQG
+2107 RRTSTLLAARQG
-2119 MMSARGDFLNYAL
+2119 AASARSDFLNYAL
-2132 SLMRSHNDEHS
+2132 SLMRAHGDEHS

-2165 YWIKAMNQQTTLDTP
+2165 YWIKAMKQQTTLDTP
-2180 QMERKRNR
+2180 QVDRKQTR

-2195 DNEDLSMRTMKTQ
+2195 DNEDSEQENDEDTNQSSTLNDKDEEPVPAEMGQNHPFFRRSDSMTFLGC
-2208 IKVWPGQLSRT
+2208 IPPNPFEVPLAE
-2219 KMRTM
+2219 
-2224 SQLKLAIPLADQP
+2224 AIPLADQS

-2251 RPSQGLYSSSSSS
+2251 RPSQGLYSPYSTS
-2264 SSSYLATKGL
+2264 KGPTE
-2274 VEASVDRNCL
+2274 VTQERNCL
-2284 EVNPSQILPTK
+2284 EVLPTK
-2295 MSYSAN
+2295 MSYSTN
-2301 LKNVMSME
+2301 MKNVMSMQSQ
-2309 MNQKGS
+2309 QKV
-2315 ETQTLGDQ
+2315 TVAR
-2323 ELEPSKPG
+2323 EPEVPEPG
-2331 PSPHDLAAQL
+2331 PSAHDLAAQL

-2347 EIGLTESDG
+2347 EIGLTASEG
-2356 PPLPSF
+2356 PPLHSF
-2362 RPHCS
+2362 RPRCS
-2367 FMGMMISHDMLLGRW
+2367 FMGMVISHDMLLGRW

-2427 LQSRDL
+2427 QQSRDL
-2433 ALEVDRDRDQLIQQT
+2433 TLEVERDRDQLIQQT
-2448 MRQLNTHF
+2448 MRQLNAHF
-2456 GRRCTTTPMAV
+2456 GRRCAATPMAV

-2485 RSFYTAIAL
+2485 RSFYTAVAQ
-2494 ALLSNDKLP
+2494 AVLSNEKLP
-2503 NLDCVQSVSKGMQA
+2503 SLDCLQSAGKGLQA
-2517 SNLMQRLRNRD
+2517 SSLMQRLRNRD
-2528 RERERRSGGLRAGS
+2528 RERERRSGGLRTSS

-2555 IDTRPFRPSSE
+2555 IDTRPFRPAAE
-2566 GNPSDE
+2566 GNPSEDA
-2572 PDPLPAHRQALGERL
+2572 DPLPAHRQALGERL
-2587 YPRVHAMQPAFATH
+2587 YPRVNSMQPAFASKITGMLLELSPAQLLLLLASEDSLRARVEEAMELIIAH

-2608 SILDLGLLETPE
+2608 SILDLGLSDASKSQPE
-2620 KAQQQENRKRHGST
+2620 SRKQHGSG

-2640 ELDDPDDGDDNAPL
+2640 ELDDGDDSDDSTPL
-2654 FYQPGKRGFYSPRPG
+2654 FYQPGRRGFYSPRPG

-2682 GRILGLCLL
+2682 GRMLGLCLL

-2697 ITLNRHVIKVLL
+2697 ITLNRHAIKVLL

-2730 QLIRHSLTGE
+2730 QLIRHSQTSE
-2740 AEAVFAAMDLA
+2740 AEAAFAAMDLA

-2762 GQVELLSGGVNM
+2762 GQVELLPRGVNI

-2791 RMLVVSEQPLH
+2791 RMLVVAEQPLH
-2802 AMRKGLLDVIPKNAL
+2802 AMRKGLLDVLPKNSL

-2842 FTSFNDESGENAD
+2842 FTSFNDESGENAE

-2872 MTERQDLVYFWTSSP
+2872 VAERQDLVYFWTSSP

>member
-1 MKETAGEPQYSI
+1 MTSI
-13 GLLEAGSAICDV
+13 
-25 IDIHIYEQS
+25 H
-34 LSKKNAFFVAD
+34 FVVHP
-45 LGVLVKQYVLWR
+45 L
-57 THMPEIRPF
+57 P
-66 YPVRCNSSPVII
+66 
-78 DVLAALGTGFLCANK
+78 GTEDQLNDRINFAVQPDR
-93 SELELVQ
+93 LELGKPDGNDGSKLSSV
-100 SHGIP
+100 SGAGRSSRPGRTSDP
-105 PEDIICS
+105 PWFLS
-112 GVCKQVSQIKYA
+112 GSDT
-124 AKNSLDLLVCD
+124 LG
-135 NEVELRKIAHS
+135 
-146 HPNARLLLQ
+146 RLAGNTL
-155 VSSEISYPDEM
+155 
-166 SMAFGCS
+166 
-173 LKDCR
+173 
-178 HLLESA
+178 
-184 KKLAVQVVGVRCHI
+184 
-198 SSTCDDDVYI
+198 
-208 HAISDARCVFDMAE
+208 
-222 DIGFN
+222 
-227 MKILDIGS
+227 GS
-235 FGSSAIQLDKIHNAV
+235 RW
-250 MSMVKLYFPP
+250 
-260 SSGVSLIAEPGS
+260 SSGVNGAGGGGS
-272 YFVSS
+272 SGRSS
-277 AFTLAVNVIS
+277 TA
-287 REMVARDQ
+287 ARDSRRQ
-295 HDQKHYDLSPNDEPA
+295 TRVIRTGRDR
-310 FQYFLN
+310 
-316 EGVYGPF
+316 G
-323 AGKLTETL
+323 
-331 IATPS
+331 
-336 VHKSTPDAP
+336 
-345 VFCSSL
+345 
-351 WGPSG
+351 SG
-356 DDMDQIVEHCLLPEL
+356 LL
-371 DVGDWL
+371 G
-377 LFASAG
+377 
-383 AYSLSQPVCTEPHD
+383 SQPQ
-397 PSNPPVFYV
+397 PVIPASV
-406 ISSREWFEM
+406 IPEELIS
-415 RTVAREVSEKLNKY
+415 
-429 SFNSHPHLS
+429 
-438 LLEQASLKQCV
+438 Q
-449 VGPNHAGFLLE
+449 

-552 RSSLSRLGSSRERDS
+552 RSSLSRLGSSRVLLLPLERDS

-585 DGASFDTERGSTSRD
+585 DGASFDAERGSTSRE
-600 GEPSLDKKSIPVQS
+600 GEPSLDKKSVPLQS
-614 PVSLGEELQWW
+614 PVTLGEELQWW
-625 PDKDGVKF
+625 PDKDYVTKF

-638 LFSEMVAVSSK
+638 LYSEMVAVSTK
-649 GELYQWKWSDAEPYR
+649 GELYQWKWNEPEPYR
-664 NAQVA
+664 NAQNPSIHHPRVPFLGLTNEKITHLSANSIRATVATESNKVA
-669 TWVDDTLSTVASK
+669 TWVDETLSTVAAK
-682 LEHSAQSFPEL
+682 LEHGAQMFPEL
-693 QGERMMSLHCCAL
+693 QGERIISLHCCAL
-706 YTCAQLENSLYWWGV
+706 YTCAQLESSLYWWGV

-756 TQVCLRSNPLYH
+756 TQVCLRNNPLYH

-806 LKSME
+806 LKNME
-811 KTTKTQEIKTESKP
+811 KNTKTQEIKTESKP

-868 EKVNEEQWSL
+868 EKVNEEQWPL
-878 REVVFVEDI
+878 REVVFVEDV

-912 SMNNQSATAPL
+912 SQSAAPT

-963 LSIPEKAEILA
+963 LCIPEKAEILA

-986 KTGNWVRYCIFDLAT
+986 KTGSWVRYCVFDLAT
-1001 GKAEQENNFP
+1001 GKAEQENHFP
-1011 TSNLAFLGQSERNV
+1011 TSNLAFLGQNERNV

-1033 SPVILRDGNGTIYPM
+1033 SPIILRDGNGTIYPM

-1061 LDLPPINSLGMGVHS
+1061 LDLPPIASLGMGVHS
-1076 LANLPSN
+1076 LVNLPSN
-1083 STIKKKAAVIIMAV
+1083 TTIKKKAAIIIMAV
-1097 EKQTLMQHIL
+1097 EKQTLMQHVL

-1113 CRQYLVNLEQAFL
+1113 CRQYLISLEQAML
-1126 LDQGSQA
+1126 LEQNPHA
-1133 LGALLGHRCDGNRN
+1133 LDTLLGHRCDGNRN
-1147 ILHAAVSVCFPVSN
+1147 VLHACVSVCFPVSN

-1273 GSLTTASSGNSQGPS
+1273 GSLTTASTGTNQGPS
-1288 TSTIPGPSSEQSV
+1288 TSTIPGPSSEPSV

-1365 AKAGDPGLQEKEDSD
+1365 AKGELGLGEKEDAA

-1388 PTGTNPD
+1388 PSGTNPD

-1418 NQDIFECRTCGLL
+1418 NQVQTPQGR
-1431 ESLCCCT
+1431 SL
-1438 ECARVCHKGH
+1438 G
-1448 DCKLK
+1448 CKTVISRFISRLK

-1522 RPPRIRED
+1522 RPPRIM
-1530 RNRKTAN
+1530 NN
-1537 AEDSDMP
+1537 HYSDMP

-1594 EEQVYLNQQSGT
+1594 EEQMYLNQQSGT

-1614 CLIVKCAPDITFI
+1614 GLIVKCAPDITFI

-1640 KYTPGRREEAIT
+1640 KYTPGRREEAVI

-1704 CNVAESLIVPVRM
+1704 CNVAESLIVPVRI

-1754 DQSNSSNQ
+1754 DQSSSSSQ
-1762 TAASYIIRNPHLD
+1762 SASSYIIRNPQPRRSSQSQTARGHD
-1775 AAVKEVEVV
+1775 EEQDDIVSADVEEVEVV

-1897 FLFDEPLER
+1897 FLLDEPLER
-1906 TTSASHANSA
+1906 TTGSAHANSA

-1928 NAPSQRATG
+1928 TTPSQRSAG
-1937 SAPSSSST
+1937 GAPSSSST

-1958 TNLRRSSAISSSA
+1958 SNLRRSSAISTSA
-1971 AAAAAALEATNSS
+1971 AAAAAALEASNSS

-2033 VSLQNY
+2033 VNLQNF
-2039 VEEKLIPT
+2039 VEDKLIPT

-2077 SHPLHASQHSARRER
+2077 SHPLHASQHTGRRER

-2165 YWIKAMNQQTTLDTP
+2165 YWIKAMNLQTTLDTT
-2180 QMERKRNR
+2180 QIDRKRNR
-2188 EILELGL
+2188 ELLELGL
-2195 DNEDLSMRTMKTQ
+2195 DNEDSEHENDEDTNQSSTLQDKDEESVPAETGQHHPFFRRSDSMTFLGC
-2208 IKVWPGQLSRT
+2208 IPPNPFDVPLAE
-2219 KMRTM
+2219 
-2224 SQLKLAIPLADQP
+2224 AIPLADQP

-2251 RPSQGLYSSSSSS
+2251 RPSQGLYSSSYMAS
-2264 SSSYLATKGL
+2264 KGL
-2274 VEASVDRNCL
+2274 TDLTVDMNCL
-2284 EVNPSQILPTK
+2284 QILPTK

-2301 LKNVMSME
+2301 MKNVMSME
-2309 MNQKGS
+2309 SRQRGGEGQPAAQQDM
-2315 ETQTLGDQ
+2315 DA
-2323 ELEPSKPG
+2323 SKPG

-2356 PPLPSF
+2356 PPLPTF
-2362 RPHCS
+2362 IPHCS
-2367 FMGMMISHDMLLGRW
+2367 FMGMVISHDMLLGRW

-2433 ALEVDRDRDQLIQQT
+2433 ALEVDRDREQLIQQT
-2448 MRQLNTHF
+2448 MRQINAHF

-2485 RSFYTAIAL
+2485 RSFYTAIAQ
-2494 ALLSNDKLP
+2494 AFLSNDKLP

-2528 RERERRSGGLRAGS
+2528 RERERRSGGLRAAS
-2542 RRDRDRDSRRQLS
+2542 RRDRDRWDSRRQLS
-2555 IDTRPFRPSSE
+2555 IDTRPFRPASE

-2572 PDPLPAHRQALGERL
+2572 PEPLPAHRQALGERL
-2587 YPRVHAMQPAFATH
+2587 YPRVHAMQPAFASKITGMLLELSPAQLLLLLASEDSLRARVEEAMELLITH

-2608 SILDLGLLETPE
+2608 SILDLGLLDTPE
-2620 KAQQQENRKRHGST
+2620 KAQQENRKRHGST

-2640 ELDDPDDGDDNAPL
+2640 ELDDPEDGDDNAPL

-2730 QLIRHSLTGE
+2730 QLIRHSQTEE

-2762 GQVELLSGGVNM
+2762 GQVELLVGGVNM

-2784 VRKYAEH
+2784 VRRYAEH
-2791 RMLVVSEQPLH
+2791 RMLVVAEQPLH
-2802 AMRKGLLDVIPKNAL
+2802 AMRKGLLDVLPKNAL

-2842 FTSFNDESGENAD
+2842 FTSFNDESGENAE

-2872 MTERQDLVYFWTSSP
+2872 MTERQDLLHEAMLYAVKNLHFTLSGH
-2887 SLPASEEGFQPMP
+2887 LV
-2900 SITIR
+2900 IR
-2905 PPDDQHLPTANTCI
+2905 YCAFNSQVGN
-2919 SRLYVP
+2919 
-2925 LYSSKQIL
+2925 
-2933 KQKLLLAIKTKNF
+2933 
-2946 GFV
+2946 

>member
-1 MKETAGEPQYSI
+1 MTSI
-13 GLLEAGSAICDV
+13 
-25 IDIHIYEQS
+25 H
-34 LSKKNAFFVAD
+34 FVVHP
-45 LGVLVKQYVLWR
+45 L
-57 THMPEIRPF
+57 P
-66 YPVRCNSSPVII
+66 
-78 DVLAALGTGFLCANK
+78 GT
-93 SELELVQ
+93 
-100 SHGIP
+100 
-105 PEDIICS
+105 ED
-112 GVCKQVSQIKYA
+112 QL
-124 AKNSLDLLVCD
+124 ND
-135 NEVELRKIAHS
+135 
-146 HPNARLLLQ
+146 RL
-155 VSSEISYPDEM
+155 
-166 SMAFGCS
+166 
-173 LKDCR
+173 
-178 HLLESA
+178 
-184 KKLAVQVVGVRCHI
+184 
-198 SSTCDDDVYI
+198 
-208 HAISDARCVFDMAE
+208 
-222 DIGFN
+222 
-227 MKILDIGS
+227 
-235 FGSSAIQLDKIHNAV
+235 
-250 MSMVKLYFPP
+250 
-260 SSGVSLIAEPGS
+260 
-272 YFVSS
+272 
-277 AFTLAVNVIS
+277 
-287 REMVARDQ
+287 
-295 HDQKHYDLSPNDEPA
+295 
-310 FQYFLN
+310 
-316 EGVYGPF
+316 
-323 AGKLTETL
+323 
-331 IATPS
+331 
-336 VHKSTPDAP
+336 
-345 VFCSSL
+345 
-351 WGPSG
+351 
-356 DDMDQIVEHCLLPEL
+356 
-371 DVGDWL
+371 
-377 LFASAG
+377 
-383 AYSLSQPVCTEPHD
+383 
-397 PSNPPVFYV
+397 
-406 ISSREWFEM
+406 
-415 RTVAREVSEKLNKY
+415 REVSEKLNKY
-429 SFNSHPHLS
+429 NCNSHPHLIP
-438 LLEQASLKQCV
+438 LEQAKLKQCV

-460 AQVVLQGKS
+460 DGRICRISFAVQPDRLELGKPDGNDGSRWSSGVNGGSSGGGGSGGGGSGGGSGSGGGGGGGAGGGGSSGRSSTAARDSRRQTRVIRTGRDRGSGLLGSQPQPVIPASVIPEELISQAQVVLQGKS

-552 RSSLSRLGSSRERDS
+552 RSSLSRLGSSRVLLLPLERDS

-585 DGASFDTERGSTSRD
+585 DGASFDAERGSTSRE
-600 GEPSLDKKSIPVQS
+600 GEPSLDKKSVPLQS
-614 PVSLGEELQWW
+614 PVTLGEELQWW
-625 PDKDGVKF
+625 PDKDYVTKF

-638 LFSEMVAVSSK
+638 LYSELIAVSTK
-649 GELYQWKWSDAEPYR
+649 GELYQWKWNEPEPYR
-664 NAQVA
+664 NAQNPSIHHPRVPFLGLTNEKITHLSANSIRATVATENNKVA
-669 TWVDDTLSTVASK
+669 TWVDETLSTVAAK
-682 LEHSAQSFPEL
+682 LEHGAQTFPEL
-693 QGERMMSLHCCAL
+693 QGERIVSLHCCAL
-706 YTCAQLENSLYWWGV
+706 YTCAQLESSLYWWGV

-756 TQVCLRSNPLYH
+756 TQVCLRNNPLYH

-806 LKSME
+806 LKNME
-811 KTTKTQEIKTESKP
+811 KNTKTQETKTESKP

-868 EKVNEEQWSL
+868 EKVNEEQWPL
-878 REVVFVEDI
+878 REVVFVEDV

-912 SMNNQSATAPL
+912 SVSSQSAAPT

-957 QRTPKK
+957 QRTLKK
-963 LSIPEKAEILA
+963 LCIPEKAEILA

-986 KTGNWVRYCIFDLAT
+986 KTGSWVRYCVFDLAT
-1001 GKAEQENNFP
+1001 GKAEQENHFP

-1033 SPVILRDGNGTIYPM
+1033 SPIILRDGNGTIYPM

-1061 LDLPPINSLGMGVHS
+1061 LDLPPIASLGMGVHS
-1076 LANLPSN
+1076 LANLPTN
-1083 STIKKKAAVIIMAV
+1083 STIKKKAAIIIMAV
-1097 EKQTLMQHIL
+1097 EKQTLMQHVL

-1113 CRQYLVNLEQAFL
+1113 CRQYLISLEQAML
-1126 LDQGSQA
+1126 LEQNPHA
-1133 LGALLGHRCDGNRN
+1133 LDVLLSHRCDGNRN
-1147 ILHAAVSVCFPVSN
+1147 VLHACVSVCFPVSN

-1273 GSLTTASSGNSQGPS
+1273 GSLTTASTGTNQGPS
-1288 TSTIPGPSSEQSV
+1288 TSTIPGPSSEPSV

-1365 AKAGDPGLQEKEDSD
+1365 AKGEPGLGEKEDAA

-1388 PTGTNPD
+1388 PSGTNPD

-1530 RNRKTAN
+1530 RNRKAASAEAN
-1537 AEDSDMP
+1537 FKIKDRNRRKSGISTDSDMP

-1594 EEQVYLNQQSGT
+1594 EEQMYLNQQSGT

-1640 KYTPGRREEAIT
+1640 KYTPGRREEAIN

-1754 DQSNSSNQ
+1754 DQSSSSSQ
-1762 TAASYIIRNPHLD
+1762 SASSYIIRNPQPRRSSQSQTARGRD
-1775 AAVKEVEVV
+1775 EEQDDIVSADVEEVEVV

-1897 FLFDEPLER
+1897 FLLDEPLER
-1906 TTSASHANSA
+1906 TTGSAHANSA

-1928 NAPSQRATG
+1928 TTPNQRSAG
-1937 SAPSSSST
+1937 GAPSSSSA

-1958 TNLRRSSAISSSA
+1958 SNLRRSSAISTSA
-1971 AAAAAALEATNSS
+1971 AAAAAALEASNSS

-2033 VSLQNY
+2033 VNLQNF
-2039 VEEKLIPT
+2039 VEDKLIPT

-2077 SHPLHASQHSARRER
+2077 SHPLHASQHTGRRER

-2165 YWIKAMNQQTTLDTP
+2165 YWIKAMNLQTTLDTT
-2180 QMERKRNR
+2180 QIDRKRNR
-2188 EILELGL
+2188 ELLELGL
-2195 DNEDLSMRTMKTQ
+2195 DNEDSEHENDEDTNQSSTLQDKDEEPVPAETGQHHPFFRRSDSMTFLGC
-2208 IKVWPGQLSRT
+2208 IPPNPFEVPLAE
-2219 KMRTM
+2219 
-2224 SQLKLAIPLADQP
+2224 AIPLADQP

-2251 RPSQGLYSSSSSS
+2251 RPSQGLYSSSYMAS
-2264 SSSYLATKGL
+2264 KGL
-2274 VEASVDRNCL
+2274 TDLTVDMNCL
-2284 EVNPSQILPTK
+2284 QILPTK

-2301 LKNVMSME
+2301 MKNVMSME
-2309 MNQKGS
+2309 SRQRGGEEQSTAEQDM
-2315 ETQTLGDQ
+2315 DA
-2323 ELEPSKPG
+2323 SKPG

-2356 PPLPSF
+2356 PPLPTF
-2362 RPHCS
+2362 IPHCS
-2367 FMGMMISHDMLLGRW
+2367 FMGMVISHDMLLGRW

-2433 ALEVDRDRDQLIQQT
+2433 ALEVDRDREQLIQQT
-2448 MRQLNTHF
+2448 MRQLNAHF

-2485 RSFYTAIAL
+2485 RSFYTAIAQ
-2494 ALLSNDKLP
+2494 AFLSNDKLP

-2528 RERERRSGGLRAGS
+2528 RERERRSGGLRAAS

-2555 IDTRPFRPSSE
+2555 IDTRPFRPASE

-2572 PDPLPAHRQALGERL
+2572 PEPLPAHRQALGERL
-2587 YPRVHAMQPAFATH
+2587 YPRVHAMQPAFASKITGMLLELSPAQLLLLLASEDSLRARVEEAMELLITH

-2608 SILDLGLLETPE
+2608 SILDLGLLDTPE
-2620 KAQQQENRKRHGST
+2620 KAQQENRKRHGST

-2730 QLIRHSLTGE
+2730 QLIRHSQTEE

-2756 CKEEGS
+2756 CKEEGA
-2762 GQVELLSGGVNM
+2762 GQVELLAGGVNM

-2784 VRKYAEH
+2784 VRRYAEH
-2791 RMLVVSEQPLH
+2791 RMLVVAEQPLH
-2802 AMRKGLLDVIPKNAL
+2802 AMRKGLLDVLPKNAL

-2842 FTSFNDESGENAD
+2842 FTSFNDESGENAE

>member
-1 MKETAGEPQYSI
+1 MTSI
-13 GLLEAGSAICDV
+13 
-25 IDIHIYEQS
+25 H
-34 LSKKNAFFVAD
+34 FVVHP
-45 LGVLVKQYVLWR
+45 L
-57 THMPEIRPF
+57 P
-66 YPVRCNSSPVII
+66 
-78 DVLAALGTGFLCANK
+78 GT
-93 SELELVQ
+93 
-100 SHGIP
+100 
-105 PEDIICS
+105 ED
-112 GVCKQVSQIKYA
+112 QLNDSQ
-124 AKNSLDLLVCD
+124 
-135 NEVELRKIAHS
+135 
-146 HPNARLLLQ
+146 
-155 VSSEISYPDEM
+155 
-166 SMAFGCS
+166 
-173 LKDCR
+173 
-178 HLLESA
+178 
-184 KKLAVQVVGVRCHI
+184 
-198 SSTCDDDVYI
+198 
-208 HAISDARCVFDMAE
+208 
-222 DIGFN
+222 
-227 MKILDIGS
+227 
-235 FGSSAIQLDKIHNAV
+235 
-250 MSMVKLYFPP
+250 P
-260 SSGVSLIAEPGS
+260 SSRAPE
-272 YFVSS
+272 FHS
-277 AFTLAVNVIS
+277 A
-287 REMVARDQ
+287 
-295 HDQKHYDLSPNDEPA
+295 
-310 FQYFLN
+310 
-316 EGVYGPF
+316 
-323 AGKLTETL
+323 
-331 IATPS
+331 
-336 VHKSTPDAP
+336 
-345 VFCSSL
+345 
-351 WGPSG
+351 
-356 DDMDQIVEHCLLPEL
+356 
-371 DVGDWL
+371 L
-377 LFASAG
+377 LFRCFL
-383 AYSLSQPVCTEPHD
+383 LSWSRDMCIVNEQTE
-397 PSNPPVFYV
+397 
-406 ISSREWFEM
+406 IWL
-415 RTVAREVSEKLNKY
+415 REVSEKLNKY
-429 SFNSHPHLS
+429 NLNSHPPLNV
-438 LLEQASLKQCV
+438 LEQATIKQCV
-449 VGPNHAGFLLE
+449 VGPNHAAFLLE
-460 AQVVLQGKS
+460 VNCLFTLKDGRVCRIGFSVQPDRLELGKPDNNDGSKLNSSSGAGRTSRPGRTNDSPWFLSGSETLGRLAGNTLGSRWSSGVGGSGGGSSGRSSAGARDSRRQTRVIRTGRDRGSGLLGSQPQPVIPASVIPEELISQAQVVLQGKS

-585 DGASFDTERGSTSRD
+585 DGASFDNERGSTSKE
-600 GEPSLDKKSIPVQS
+600 GEPNLDKKNTPVQS
-614 PVSLGEELQWW
+614 PVSLGEDLQWW
-625 PDKDGVKF
+625 PDKDGTKF
-633 VSIGA
+633 ICIGA
-638 LFSEMVAVSSK
+638 LYSELLAVSSK
-649 GELYQWKWSDAEPYR
+649 GELYQWKWSESEPYR
-664 NAQVA
+664 NAQNPSLHHPRATFLGLTNEKIVLLSANSIRATVATENNKVA
-669 TWVDDTLSTVASK
+669 TWVDETLSSVASK
-682 LEHSAQSFPEL
+682 LEHTAQTYSEL
-693 QGERMMSLHCCAL
+693 QGERIVSLHCCAL
-706 YTCAQLENSLYWWGV
+706 YTCAQLENNLYWWGV

-747 SSIPNITVG
+747 SSMPNITVG
-756 TQVCLRSNPLYH
+756 TQVCLRNNPLYH
-768 AGAVAFSVNAGIP
+768 AGAVAFSISAGIP
-781 KVGVLLESVW
+781 KVGVLMESVW

-806 LKSME
+806 LKSMDKAS
-811 KTTKTQEIKTESKP
+811 KTTEAKPESKQEP
-825 ELVKTEM
+825 VKTEM

-844 TSSIASSASLPYKR
+844 ASSIASSASMPYKR

-878 REVVFVEDI
+878 REVVFVEDV

-912 SMNNQSATAPL
+912 NTNCQSNSGSDA
-923 DSDPSSLL
+923 DPSSLL

-963 LSIPEKAEILA
+963 LCIPEKTEILA

-1011 TSNLAFLGQSERNV
+1011 TSSIAFLGQNERNV

-1033 SPVILRDGNGTIYPM
+1033 SPIILRDGNGTIYPM

-1061 LDLPPINSLGMGVHS
+1061 LDLPPISSLGMGVHS
-1076 LANLPSN
+1076 LINLPAN
-1083 STIKKKAAVIIMAV
+1083 STIKKKAAIIIMAV

-1113 CRQYLVNLEQAFL
+1113 CRQYLMNLEQAVVLEQNLQMLQTFI
-1126 LDQGSQA
+1126 S
-1133 LGALLGHRCDGNRN
+1133 HRCDGNRN
-1147 ILHAAVSVCFPVSN
+1147 ILHACVSVCFPTSN

-1197 NSSGNRTGS
+1197 NGPGNRAGS
-1206 SSSRGLRL
+1206 SSSRSLRL

-1228 RHESGPSS
+1228 RHEAGASS

-1244 PPIAPPSWVPDPPP
+1244 PPIAPPSWVPDPPA

-1273 GSLTTASSGNSQGPS
+1273 GSLTTAATGTGQGPS
-1288 TSTIPGPSSEQSV
+1288 TSTIPGPSTEPAV
-1301 VESKDRKANAHLIL
+1301 VESKDRKANAHFIL
-1315 KLMCDSVVLRP
+1315 KLLCDSVVLQP
-1326 HLRELLSAKDA
+1326 YLRELLSAKDA
-1337 RGMTPFMLAVSGRA
+1337 RGMTPFMSAVSGRA
-1351 YPAAITVLE
+1351 YPAAITILE
-1360 AAQKI
+1360 TAQKI
-1365 AKAGDPGLQEKEDSD
+1365 AKAEVSSSEKEED
-1380 SVFMEMIC
+1380 VFMGMVC
-1388 PTGTNPD
+1388 PSGTNPD

-1448 DCKLK
+1448 DCK
-1453 RTSPTAYCDCWEKCK
+1453 
-1468 CKTLIAGQKAARL
+1468 
-1481 DLLYRLLTTTNL
+1481 
-1493 VTTPNSRG
+1493 G
-1501 EHILLFLVQTVA
+1501 EHLLLFLVQTVA
-1513 RQSVEHCQY
+1513 RQTVEHCQY

-1530 RNRKTAN
+1530 RNRKTASP
-1537 AEDSDMP
+1537 EDSDMP

-1581 PLSASSRIAHLLP
+1581 PLSASSRIGHLLP

-1614 CLIVKCAPDITFI
+1614 CLIVKCTADI
-1627 DTLLGTLVKELQN
+1627 L
-1640 KYTPGRREEAIT
+1640 
-1652 VTRRFLRSVARVFVI
+1652 
-1667 LSVEMASSKKKNNF
+1667 
-1681 IPQPI
+1681 PI
-1686 GKCRRVFQALLP
+1686 GKCKRVFQALLP

-1732 IDAVQGSEELFSV
+1732 IDAMQGSEELFSV
-1745 EPLPPRPSP
+1745 EPLPPRPSS
-1754 DQSNSSNQ
+1754 DQSSSSSQ
-1762 TAASYIIRNPHLD
+1762 SQSSYIIRNPQQRRISQSQPVRGRDEEQDDIVSADVEEVVLI
-1775 AAVKEVEVV
+1775 VLTVVEVV

-1794 DDQEEQGEENAEAEG
+1794 DEQEEHGEENAEAEG

-1857 GSEAG
+1857 GSEA
-1862 ASSVPAFFSED
+1862 ASSA
-1873 DSQSNDSSD
+1873 
-1882 SDSSSSQSD
+1882 
-1891 DVDQET
+1891 
-1897 FLFDEPLER
+1897 
-1906 TTSASHANSA
+1906 
-1916 AQAPRSMQWAVR
+1916 
-1928 NAPSQRATG
+1928 
-1937 SAPSSSST
+1937 
-1945 PAASSTGLIYIDP
+1945 GLIYIDP
-1958 TNLRRSSAISSSA
+1958 SNLRRSGTISTSA
-1971 AAAAAALEATNSS
+1971 AAAAAALEASNAS

-2000 IRQISDLMSLIPKY
+2000 IRQISDLMGLIPKY
-2014 NHLVYSQYPA
+2014 NHLVYSQIPA

-2033 VSLQNY
+2033 VNLQNY

-2067 LSSAGDPGHP
+2067 LASAGDPGHP
-2077 SHPLHASQHSARRER
+2077 NHPLHASQNSARRER

-2107 RRAATLLTARQG
+2107 RRATLLSARQG

-2180 QMERKRNR
+2180 QLERKRTR
-2188 EILELGL
+2188 ELLELGI
-2195 DNEDLSMRTMKTQ
+2195 DNEDSEHENDDDTNQSATLNDKDDDSLPAETGQSHPFFRRSDSMTFLGC
-2208 IKVWPGQLSRT
+2208 IPPNPFEVPLAE
-2219 KMRTM
+2219 
-2224 SQLKLAIPLADQP
+2224 AIPLADQP
-2237 HLLQPNAR
+2237 HLLQ
-2245 KEDLFG
+2245 
-2251 RPSQGLYSSSSSS
+2251 
-2264 SSSYLATKGL
+2264 
-2274 VEASVDRNCL
+2274 V
-2284 EVNPSQILPTK
+2284 LPTK
-2295 MSYSAN
+2295 MSYAAN
-2301 LKNVMSME
+2301 LKNVMNMQ
-2309 MNQKGS
+2309 NRQKKEG
-2315 ETQTLGDQ
+2315 EEQTVVP
-2323 ELEPSKPG
+2323 EEAESSKPG
-2331 PSPHDLAAQL
+2331 PSAHDLAAQL

-2347 EIGLTESDG
+2347 EIGLTESEG
-2356 PPLPSF
+2356 PPLTSF
-2362 RPHCS
+2362 RPQCS
-2367 FMGMMISHDMLLGRW
+2367 FMGMVISHDMLLGRW

-2401 GSILTELGGF
+2401 GS
-2411 EVKES
+2411 
-2416 KFRREMEKLRN
+2416 
-2427 LQSRDL
+2427 
-2433 ALEVDRDRDQLIQQT
+2433 VDRDRDLLIQQT
-2448 MRQLNTHF
+2448 MRQLNNHF
-2456 GRRCTTTPMAV
+2456 GRRCATTPMAV

-2485 RSFYTAIAL
+2485 RSFYTAIAQ
-2494 ALLSNDKLP
+2494 AFLSNEKLP
-2503 NLDCVQSVSKGMQA
+2503 NLDCIQNANKGTHT
-2517 SNLMQRLRNRD
+2517 SLMQRLRNRGERD
-2528 RERERRSGGLRAGS
+2528 REREREREMRRSSGLRAGS
-2542 RRDRDRDSRRQLS
+2542 RRDRDRDFRRQLS
-2555 IDTRPFRPSSE
+2555 IDTRPFRPASE
-2566 GNPSDE
+2566 GNPSDD

-2587 YPRVHAMQPAFATH
+2587 YPRVQAMQPAFASKITGMLLELSPAQLLLLLASEDSLRARVDEAMELIIAH

-2608 SILDLGLLETPE
+2608 SILDLGLLDSSE
-2620 KAQQQENRKRHGST
+2620 KVQ
-2634 RSVVDM
+2634 
-2640 ELDDPDDGDDNAPL
+2640 
-2654 FYQPGKRGFYSPRPG
+2654 
-2669 KNTEARLNCFRNI
+2669 
-2682 GRILGLCLL
+2682 
-2691 QNELCP
+2691 
-2697 ITLNRHVIKVLL
+2697 
-2709 GRKVNWH
+2709 VNWH

-2730 QLIRHSLTGE
+2730 QLILASQSSD
-2740 AEAVFAAMDLA
+2740 ADAVFSAMDLA

-2756 CKEEGS
+2756 CKEEGG
-2762 GQVELLSGGVNM
+2762 GQVELIPNGVNI
-2774 PVTPLNVYEY
+2774 PVTPQNVYEY

-2791 RMLVVSEQPLH
+2791 RMLVVAEQPLH
-2802 AMRKGLLDVIPKNAL
+2802 AMRKGLLDVLPKNSL

-2842 FTSFNDESGENAD
+2842 FTSFNDESGENAE

>member
-1 MKETAGEPQYSI
+1 MTSI
-13 GLLEAGSAICDV
+13 
-25 IDIHIYEQS
+25 H
-34 LSKKNAFFVAD
+34 FVVHP
-45 LGVLVKQYVLWR
+45 L
-57 THMPEIRPF
+57 P
-66 YPVRCNSSPVII
+66 
-78 DVLAALGTGFLCANK
+78 GT
-93 SELELVQ
+93 
-100 SHGIP
+100 
-105 PEDIICS
+105 ED
-112 GVCKQVSQIKYA
+112 QL
-124 AKNSLDLLVCD
+124 ND
-135 NEVELRKIAHS
+135 
-146 HPNARLLLQ
+146 RL
-155 VSSEISYPDEM
+155 
-166 SMAFGCS
+166 
-173 LKDCR
+173 
-178 HLLESA
+178 
-184 KKLAVQVVGVRCHI
+184 
-198 SSTCDDDVYI
+198 
-208 HAISDARCVFDMAE
+208 
-222 DIGFN
+222 
-227 MKILDIGS
+227 
-235 FGSSAIQLDKIHNAV
+235 
-250 MSMVKLYFPP
+250 
-260 SSGVSLIAEPGS
+260 
-272 YFVSS
+272 
-277 AFTLAVNVIS
+277 
-287 REMVARDQ
+287 
-295 HDQKHYDLSPNDEPA
+295 
-310 FQYFLN
+310 
-316 EGVYGPF
+316 
-323 AGKLTETL
+323 
-331 IATPS
+331 
-336 VHKSTPDAP
+336 
-345 VFCSSL
+345 
-351 WGPSG
+351 
-356 DDMDQIVEHCLLPEL
+356 
-371 DVGDWL
+371 
-377 LFASAG
+377 
-383 AYSLSQPVCTEPHD
+383 
-397 PSNPPVFYV
+397 
-406 ISSREWFEM
+406 
-415 RTVAREVSEKLNKY
+415 REVSEKLNKY
-429 SFNSHPHLS
+429 NLSSHPPLNV
-438 LLEQASLKQCV
+438 LEQTTIKQCV
-449 VGPNHAGFLLE
+449 VGPNHAAFLLE
-460 AQVVLQGKS
+460 DGRVCRIGFSVQPDRLELSKPESNDGSKLNTGSGAGRTSRPGRTSDSPWFLSGSETLGRLAGNTLGSRWSSGVGGSGGGSSGRSSAGARDSRRQTRVIRTGRDRGSGLLGSQPQPVIPASVIPEELISQAQVVLQGKS

-552 RSSLSRLGSSRERDS
+552 RSSLSRIGSSRVLLLPLERDS

-585 DGASFDTERGSTSRD
+585 DGASFDNERGSTSKE
-600 GEPSLDKKSIPVQS
+600 GEPILDKKNTPIQS
-614 PVSLGEELQWW
+614 PVSLGEDLQWW
-625 PDKDGVKF
+625 PEKDGTKF
-633 VSIGA
+633 ISIGA
-638 LFSEMVAVSSK
+638 LYSELIAVSSK
-649 GELYQWKWSDAEPYR
+649 GELYQWKWMESEPYR
-664 NAQVA
+664 NTQNPSLHHPRTAFLGLANEKIVLLSANSIRATVATESNKVA
-669 TWVDDTLSTVASK
+669 TWVDETLSSVASK
-682 LEHSAQSFPEL
+682 LEHTAQIFPEL
-693 QGERMMSLHCCAL
+693 QGDKIVSLHCCAL
-706 YTCAQLENSLYWWGV
+706 YTCAQLENNLYWWGV

-736 KNKKPKSSAGI
+736 KNKKPKSSGGI
-747 SSIPNITVG
+747 SSMPNITVG
-756 TQVCLRSNPLYH
+756 TQVCLRNNPLYH
-768 AGAVAFSVNAGIP
+768 AGAVAFSISAGIP
-781 KVGVLLESVW
+781 KVGVLMESVW

-806 LKSME
+806 LKNLEKSS
-811 KTTKTQEIKTESKP
+811 KTTEAKPESKP
-825 ELVKTEM
+825 EPVKTEM

-844 TSSIASSASLPYKR
+844 ASSIASSASMPYKR

-878 REVVFVEDI
+878 REVVFVEDV

-904 VKFPGTSS
+904 VKFPGTSNNS
-912 SMNNQSATAPL
+912 SSQCNPGCEP
-923 DSDPSSLL
+923 DPSSLL

-963 LSIPEKAEILA
+963 LCIPEKTEILA

-986 KTGNWVRYCIFDLAT
+986 KTGTWVRYCIFDLAT

-1011 TSNLAFLGQSERNV
+1011 TSSIAFLGQNERNV

-1033 SPVILRDGNGTIYPM
+1033 SPIILRDGNGTIYPM

-1061 LDLPPINSLGMGVHS
+1061 LDLPPISSLGMGVHS
-1076 LANLPSN
+1076 LTNLPAN
-1083 STIKKKAAVIIMAV
+1083 STIKKKAAIIIMAV

-1113 CRQYLVNLEQAFL
+1113 CRQYLMNLEQGVVLEQNTQMLQTF
-1126 LDQGSQA
+1126 
-1133 LGALLGHRCDGNRN
+1133 LGHRCDGNRN
-1147 ILHAAVSVCFPVSN
+1147 ILHACVSVCFPTSN

-1197 NSSGNRTGS
+1197 NGPGNRAGS
-1206 SSSRGLRL
+1206 SSSRSLRL

-1228 RHESGPSS
+1228 RHESGASN
-1236 SDHQDPVS
+1236 DHQDPVS
-1244 PPIAPPSWVPDPPP
+1244 PPIAPPSWVPDPPA

-1273 GSLTTASSGNSQGPS
+1273 GSLNTASTGTGQGAS
-1288 TSTIPGPSSEQSV
+1288 TSTIPGPSSEPLV
-1301 VESKDRKANAHLIL
+1301 VESKDRKANAHFIL
-1315 KLMCDSVVLRP
+1315 KLLCDSIVLQP
-1326 HLRELLSAKDA
+1326 YLRDLLSAKDA
-1337 RGMTPFMLAVSGRA
+1337 RGMTPFMSAVSGRA
-1351 YPAAITVLE
+1351 YPAAITILE
-1360 AAQKI
+1360 TAQKI
-1365 AKAGDPGLQEKEDSD
+1365 AKAEANSSEKEED
-1380 SVFMEMIC
+1380 VFKGMIC
-1388 PTGTNPD
+1388 PPGTNAD

-1405 DTCSFTWTGAEHI
+1405 DTCSFTWTGADHI

-1481 DLLYRLLTTTNL
+1481 DLLYRLLTITNL
-1493 VTTPNSRG
+1493 VTMPNSRG
-1501 EHILLFLVQTVA
+1501 EHLLLFLVQTVA
-1513 RQSVEHCQY
+1513 RQTVEHCQY

-1530 RNRKTAN
+1530 RNRKAAN
-1537 AEDSDMP
+1537 PEDSDMP

-1568 KSMIMFGSQENKD
+1568 KSMIMFGSQDNKD
-1581 PLSASSRIAHLLP
+1581 PLSASSRIGHLLP

-1614 CLIVKCAPDITFI
+1614 CLIVKCTADILLL

-1640 KYTPGRREEAIT
+1640 KYTPGRREEAVA
-1652 VTRRFLRSVARVFVI
+1652 VTMRFLRSVARVFVI

-1686 GKCRRVFQALLP
+1686 GKCKRVFQALLP

-1732 IDAVQGSEELFSV
+1732 IDAMQGSEELFSV
-1745 EPLPPRPSP
+1745 EPLPPRPSS
-1754 DQSNSSNQ
+1754 DQSSSSNPSQ
-1762 TAASYIIRNPHLD
+1762 SSYIIRNPQQRRISQSQPVRGRD
-1775 AAVKEVEVV
+1775 EEQDDIVSADVEEVEVV

-1794 DDQEEQGEENAEAEG
+1794 DEQEEHGEENAEAEG

-1891 DVDQET
+1891 DLDQET
-1897 FLFDEPLER
+1897 FMIDEPLER
-1906 TTSASHANSA
+1906 STNSTHANGA

-1928 NAPSQRATG
+1928 NTQSQRTPNA
-1937 SAPSSSST
+1937 APSSTST
-1945 PAASSTGLIYIDP
+1945 PAGNSGALIYIEP
-1958 TNLRRSSAISSSA
+1958 SSLRRSGNMSSSA
-1971 AAAAAALEATNSS
+1971 AAALEASNSS

-2000 IRQISDLMSLIPKY
+2000 IRQISDLMGLIPKY
-2014 NHLVYSQYPA
+2014 NHLVYSQIPA

-2033 VSLQNY
+2033 VNLQNY

-2077 SHPLHASQHSARRER
+2077 NHPLHASQNSTRRER

-2107 RRAATLLTARQG
+2107 RRATLLSARQG
-2119 MMSARGDFLNYAL
+2119 MSARGDFLNYAL

-2180 QMERKRNR
+2180 QLERKRTR
-2188 EILELGL
+2188 ELLELGL
-2195 DNEDLSMRTMKTQ
+2195 DNEDSEHENDDDTNQSSTLNDKDEDTLPAETGQNHPFFRRSDSMTFLGC
-2208 IKVWPGQLSRT
+2208 IPPNPFEVPLAE
-2219 KMRTM
+2219 
-2224 SQLKLAIPLADQP
+2224 AIPLADQP

-2251 RPSQGLYSSSSSS
+2251 RPSQGLYSSTANSGKC
-2264 SSSYLATKGL
+2264 LIEVT
-2274 VEASVDRNCL
+2274 VDRNCL
-2284 EVNPSQILPTK
+2284 EVLPTK
-2295 MSYSAN
+2295 MSYAAN
-2301 LKNVMSME
+2301 LKNVMSMQSR
-2309 MNQKGS
+2309 QK
-2315 ETQTLGDQ
+2315 ETEDQ
-2323 ELEPSKPG
+2323 NMLPEEPDNSKPG
-2331 PSPHDLAAQL
+2331 PSAHDLAAQL

-2347 EIGLTESDG
+2347 EIGLTESEG
-2356 PPLPSF
+2356 PPLTSF
-2362 RPHCS
+2362 RPQCS
-2367 FMGMMISHDMLLGRW
+2367 FMGMVISHDMLLGRW

-2427 LQSRDL
+2427 QQSRDL
-2433 ALEVDRDRDQLIQQT
+2433 TLEVDRDRDLLIQQT
-2448 MRQLNTHF
+2448 MRQLNNHF
-2456 GRRCTTTPMAV
+2456 GRRCATTPMAV

-2485 RSFYTAIAL
+2485 RSFYTAIAQ
-2494 ALLSNDKLP
+2494 AFLSNEKLP
-2503 NLDCVQSVSKGMQA
+2503 SLDCIQNANKGTHT
-2517 SNLMQRLRNRD
+2517 SLMQRLRNRGERD
-2528 RERERRSGGLRAGS
+2528 RERERDMRRSSGLRAGS
-2542 RRDRDRDSRRQLS
+2542 RRDRDRDFRRQLS

-2566 GNPSDE
+2566 GNPSDD

-2587 YPRVHAMQPAFATH
+2587 YPRVQAMQPAFASKITGMLLELSPAQLLLLLASEDSLRARVDEAMELIIAH

-2608 SILDLGLLETPE
+2608 SILDLGLLDSSD
-2620 KAQQQENRKRHGST
+2620 KVQENRKRHGSS

-2640 ELDDPDDGDDNAPL
+2640 ELTDTDDGDDNAPL
-2654 FYQPGKRGFYSPRPG
+2654 FYQPGKRGFYTPRPG

-2697 ITLNRHVIKVLL
+2697 ITLSRQVIKVLL

-2716 DFAFFDPVMYESLR
+2716 DFAFFDHVMYESLR
-2730 QLIRHSLTGE
+2730 QLILASQS
-2740 AEAVFAAMDLA
+2740 ADADAVFASMDLA

-2756 CKEEGS
+2756 CKEESG
-2762 GQVELLSGGVNM
+2762 GQVELIPNGVNI
-2774 PVTPLNVYEY
+2774 PVTPQNVYEY

-2791 RMLVVSEQPLH
+2791 RMLAVAEQPLH
-2802 AMRKGLLDVIPKNAL
+2802 AMRKGLLDVLPKNAL

-2842 FTSFNDESGENAD
+2842 FTSFNDESGENAE

-2933 KQKLLLAIKTKNF
+2933 KQKLLLAVKTKNF

>member
-1 MKETAGEPQYSI
+1 MTSI
-13 GLLEAGSAICDV
+13 HFVVHPLPGTE
-25 IDIHIYEQS
+25 EQ
-34 LSKKNAFFVAD
+34 LND
-45 LGVLVKQYVLWR
+45 
-57 THMPEIRPF
+57 
-66 YPVRCNSSPVII
+66 
-78 DVLAALGTGFLCANK
+78 
-93 SELELVQ
+93 
-100 SHGIP
+100 
-105 PEDIICS
+105 
-112 GVCKQVSQIKYA
+112 
-124 AKNSLDLLVCD
+124 
-135 NEVELRKIAHS
+135 
-146 HPNARLLLQ
+146 RL
-155 VSSEISYPDEM
+155 
-166 SMAFGCS
+166 
-173 LKDCR
+173 
-178 HLLESA
+178 
-184 KKLAVQVVGVRCHI
+184 
-198 SSTCDDDVYI
+198 
-208 HAISDARCVFDMAE
+208 
-222 DIGFN
+222 
-227 MKILDIGS
+227 
-235 FGSSAIQLDKIHNAV
+235 
-250 MSMVKLYFPP
+250 
-260 SSGVSLIAEPGS
+260 
-272 YFVSS
+272 
-277 AFTLAVNVIS
+277 
-287 REMVARDQ
+287 
-295 HDQKHYDLSPNDEPA
+295 
-310 FQYFLN
+310 
-316 EGVYGPF
+316 
-323 AGKLTETL
+323 
-331 IATPS
+331 
-336 VHKSTPDAP
+336 
-345 VFCSSL
+345 
-351 WGPSG
+351 
-356 DDMDQIVEHCLLPEL
+356 
-371 DVGDWL
+371 
-377 LFASAG
+377 
-383 AYSLSQPVCTEPHD
+383 
-397 PSNPPVFYV
+397 
-406 ISSREWFEM
+406 
-415 RTVAREVSEKLNKY
+415 REVSEKLNKY
-429 SFNSHPHLS
+429 NYNSHPHLS
-438 LLEQASLKQCV
+438 LLEQATLKQCV

-460 AQVVLQGKS
+460 DGRVCRIGFAVQPDRLELGKADGTEGSKLSSGSGAGRSSRPGRTSDPPWFLPGSDTLGRLAGNTLGSRWSSGVNGGGSGGGGSSGGGGGGGGGGGASGGGGSSGAGGGGNGGGGGGGSGSSGRSSTAARDSRRQTRVIRTGRDRGSGLLGSQPQPVIPASVIPEELISQAQVVLQGKS

-552 RSSLSRLGSSRERDS
+552 RSSLSRLSSSRVLLLPLERDS

-585 DGASFDTERGSTSRD
+585 DGASFDAERGSTSRE
-600 GEPSLDKKSIPVQS
+600 GEPSLDKKSAPLQS
-614 PVSLGEELQWW
+614 PVSLTEELQWW
-625 PDKDGVKF
+625 PDKDGTRF
-633 VSIGA
+633 VCIAA
-638 LFSEMVAVSSK
+638 LYSELVAVSSK
-649 GELYQWKWSDAEPYR
+649 GELYQWKWTDPEPYR
-664 NAQVA
+664 NAQNPSIHHPRISSLGLTNEKITLLSANSIRATVATESNKVA
-669 TWVDDTLSTVASK
+669 TWVDDSLSTVACK
-682 LEHSAQSFPEL
+682 LEHGAQSFPEL
-693 QGERMMSLHCCAL
+693 QGERIVSLHCCAL

-756 TQVCLRSNPLYH
+756 TQVCLRNNPLYH

-791 NMNDSCRFQLRSPES
+791 NMNESCRFQLRSPES
-806 LKSME
+806 LKNMDKS
-811 KTTKTQEIKTESKP
+811 TKTQETKTESKP

-844 TSSIASSASLPYKR
+844 ASSIASSASLPYKR

-868 EKVNEEQWSL
+868 EKVNEEQWPL
-878 REVVFVEDI
+878 REVVFVEDV

-912 SMNNQSATAPL
+912 SVGSQSAAPT

-963 LSIPEKAEILA
+963 LCIPEKAEILA

-986 KTGNWVRYCIFDLAT
+986 KTGSWVRYCIFDLAT
-1001 GKAEQENNFP
+1001 GKAEQENHFP

-1033 SPVILRDGNGTIYPM
+1033 SPIILRDGNGTIYPM
-1048 AKDCMGGIRDPDW
+1048 AKDCVGGIRDPDW
-1061 LDLPPINSLGMGVHS
+1061 LDLPPITSLGMGVHS
-1076 LANLPSN
+1076 LVNLPSN

-1097 EKQTLMQHIL
+1097 EKQTLMQHVL
-1107 RCDYEA
+1107 RCDYES
-1113 CRQYLVNLEQAFL
+1113 CRQYLAGLEQAVL
-1126 LDQGSQA
+1126 LEQSPHA
-1133 LGALLGHRCDGNRN
+1133 LDALLGHRCDGNRN
-1147 ILHAAVSVCFPVSN
+1147 VLHAAVSVCFPVSN

-1214 REMMRRSLRAAGLG
+1214 REMMRRSLRAAGVG

-1244 PPIAPPSWVPDPPP
+1244 PPIAPPSWVPDPPS

-1273 GSLTTASSGNSQGPS
+1273 GSLTTASTGTSQGPS
-1288 TSTIPGPSSEQSV
+1288 TSTIPGPSSEPSV

-1326 HLRELLSAKDA
+1326 HLRQLLSAKDA

-1360 AAQKI
+1360 AAQKM
-1365 AKAGDPGLQEKEDSD
+1365 AKGDAGSGEKEDAD
-1380 SVFMEMIC
+1380 SLFMEMIC
-1388 PTGTNPD
+1388 PAGTNPD

-1431 ESLCCCT
+1431 DSLCCCT

-1530 RNRKTAN
+1530 RNRKAAS

-1568 KSMIMFGSQENKD
+1568 KSMIMFGSQDNKD

-1640 KYTPGRREEAIT
+1640 KYTPGRRDEAVM

-1754 DQSNSSNQ
+1754 DQSSNSSQ
-1762 TAASYIIRNPHLD
+1762 AASSYIIRTPQPHRSSQSQPVRGRD
-1775 AAVKEVEVV
+1775 EEQDDIVSADVEEVEVV

-1897 FLFDEPLER
+1897 FMVDEPLER
-1906 TTSASHANSA
+1906 TTGTAHANSA

-1928 NAPSQRATG
+1928 TTPSQRASG
-1937 SAPSSSST
+1937 GAPSSTST
-1945 PAASSTGLIYIDP
+1945 PAGQTRTHAASSTGLIYIDP
-1958 TNLRRSSAISSSA
+1958 SNLRRSSAISNSA
-1971 AAAAAALEATNSS
+1971 AVAAAALEASNSS

-2000 IRQISDLMSLIPKY
+2000 IRQISDLMGLIPKY

-2033 VSLQNY
+2033 VNLQNY
-2039 VEEKLIPT
+2039 VEDKLIPT

-2077 SHPLHASQHSARRER
+2077 SHPLHASQHAGRRER

-2180 QMERKRNR
+2180 QMDRKRNR

-2195 DNEDLSMRTMKTQ
+2195 DNEDSEHENDEDTNQSVALEFQEGHKRKAVRQKRGKKKHTSGKGSTLQDKDDDPVPAETGQNHPFFRRSDSMTFLGC
-2208 IKVWPGQLSRT
+2208 IPPNPFEVPLAE
-2219 KMRTM
+2219 
-2224 SQLKLAIPLADQP
+2224 AIPLADQP

-2251 RPSQGLYSSSSSS
+2251 RPSQGLYSSTYMAS
-2264 SSSYLATKGL
+2264 KGL
-2274 VEASVDRNCL
+2274 SDLSMDRNCL
-2284 EVNPSQILPTK
+2284 EYRYQTILKRNDSSTQILPTK

-2301 LKNVMSME
+2301 MKNVMSME
-2309 MNQKGS
+2309 CRPRGEEQAAADHEMD
-2315 ETQTLGDQ
+2315 T
-2323 ELEPSKPG
+2323 SKPG

-2367 FMGMMISHDMLLGRW
+2367 FMGMVISHDMLLGRW

-2433 ALEVDRDRDQLIQQT
+2433 ALEVDRDREQLIQQT

-2485 RSFYTAIAL
+2485 RSFYTAIAQ
-2494 ALLSNDKLP
+2494 AFLSNEKLP

-2555 IDTRPFRPSSE
+2555 IDTRPFRPASE

-2587 YPRVHAMQPAFATH
+2587 YPRVHAMQPAFASKITGMLLELSPAQLLLLLASEDSLRARVEEAMELLIAH

-2608 SILDLGLLETPE
+2608 SILDLGVLDTPE
-2620 KAQQQENRKRHGST
+2620 KAQSPSPSLQQENRKRHGST

-2640 ELDDPDDGDDNAPL
+2640 ELDDPDDADDNAPL

-2730 QLIRHSLTGE
+2730 QLILHSQAGE
-2740 AEAVFAAMDLA
+2740 AEAVFSAMDLA

-2756 CKEEGS
+2756 CKEEGA

-2791 RMLVVSEQPLH
+2791 RMLVVAEQPLH
-2802 AMRKGLLDVIPKNAL
+2802 AMRKGLLDVLPKTAL

-2842 FTSFNDESGENAD
+2842 FTSFNDESGENAE